1 MNVQRTKKRI
11 TKLLAMLLAFFMV
24 LSFALPNNAETSFAD
39 ANDADEASLFS
50 LLNNGKINDGE
61 TSGGVA
67 DDEKVKDGEA
77 LFGEG
82 LTRTQ
87 ILEEG
92 GVIQNSVPNALSATN
107 LTQQAA
113 GTYITVK
120 DQYGR
125 AVDNI
130 YFTITR
136 TYDGI
141 NYRAKAVSGS
151 LYIFN
156 SATNQYERKSV
167 EAAGFYEN
175 YFHQITVSA
184 TEGDAA
190 NYTLNS
196 NTILTKF
203 YIQNGKAILDSGSFA
218 ITLQSKA
225 QPPTPAG
232 TRMTAKD
239 TKGNPAPGIAF
250 LLYKEGE
257 PNIQANLLSD
267 SNGAL
272 AYRANANVF
281 DPKSM
286 PVGTYNVKVT
296 PQSSSDMAKATYVM
310 DSTKIYATF
319 TVTDDGAGNKT
330 VAFTPEN
337 SQNLVFPLLA
347 DLPQGEAKLTVNKK
361 DEKGDPLSGVT
372 FQLQG
377 PVDSAAPGTRTSN
390 PTGAN
395 GKTTFTNLAYGEY
408 LLTELS
414 APDGYVVSKQVIHVM
429 LGKDADTPIV
439 GGTDVTSRLTLDSVT
454 WNPPHVEGGVN
465 TIYPNQAESLS
476 VDAVIQVSKTARLA
490 PGDFFTIQLSDNVDT
505 YGLVQSKE
513 QGLDIFAHGGK
524 LAEGKF
530 DLATRTITY
539 TFTNLVKTFT
549 ANQIKLHTVL
559 FIDKVKV
566 PQEAGASSPIQLS
579 YGLGQ
584 TAPSTSS
591 FQVFYR
597 PYYYPQG
604 TNGSNIGTMYSI
616 YNPDKKTATTYI
628 YVNPL
633 TNKLK
638 KGKLEI
644 SGKGSVLINA
654 LTDVKVYDG
663 GSGSTDT
670 MVPSWGV
677 VPANLTEVN
686 DLSPVID
693 GNANKVTIDFGDRL
707 DTGSQAYIVKVT
719 TGYDPSSTEDLGMV
733 AKLYGYF
740 NGYWSRYYNYSYYD
754 YDWAAAQT
762 YMKFYEHEGTATGV
776 GFDAEVTVSNPK
788 NSIEWTKV
796 NASGLPLEG
805 AEFRLVRVQEGSEQ
819 TVIDKLVSNRD
830 GRLSASG
837 LAPGSYKLY
846 ETKAPE
852 GYEIPKDDTGKDK
865 PLATFT
871 VNEKGEI
878 QKPDPADGK
887 IVNGRREGR
896 FSVYKTDNAVNEAE
910 RKPLKD
916 TEFTLTPLK
925 EDPAHAG
932 SWIVDDAKNPITK
945 TTDADGNLTF
955 SGLAIGKYQLKETK
969 PSPGY
974 VLRDTTW
981 TVEVKE
987 EVVDEAHPDIIRVV
1001 TTVTE
1006 DASPSLARSS
1016 ASVSFG
1022 ADSTSFGRELIPTS
1036 TQDAYLAP
1044 LLNQT
1049 MDRLQKAQALL
1060 SPDTQE
1066 EEPSLSGSMLYSADA
1081 SLRSAGA
1088 PLRSLGAGKYQYY
1101 NPEVVNATKW
1111 PANVQEMDVD
1121 GDGQADYKITQTM
1134 EPDGTT
1140 PGQYKVSVKVEKMPE
1155 TLELVVL
1162 MDNCA
1167 AFNQIDGTKTD
1178 RFQWAGM
1185 TSGQIQNY
1193 PTADDW
1199 LDYYFR
1205 GVRNSSNPA
1214 IREGRITSLLKTIQ
1228 QSYPNA
1234 KVTLLGAGGAPSTV
1248 QYWTT
1253 TPYTSLPIADAINA
1267 NHALKASGVYNSNE
1281 TPPKWEFTGGWGR
1294 AGLKNA
1300 MQQAY
1305 NTLNSSTAQ
1314 KKAFF
1319 HLQGVPTFG
1328 INIFTAPLLPFW
1340 DEGTTN
1346 DARRTFAKIQNI
1358 ARVSWLVELDPSA
1371 VDDYFFEPSEY
1382 LANGLPDPNQ
1392 VHFLQNASRYWP
1404 NKDQYW
1410 TQVDAAAMEGAYDKE
1425 MPAIAQEITNGAS
1438 SDAKLNLQIQL
1449 ADNVLWRDPV
1459 GDTSM
1464 TTAGVSYNAATGSLT
1479 KTDFTMTSDKPLT
1492 FNYYIKANSQASG
1505 AKLNVFENINQAK
1518 TSGLQVNTTKPDG
1531 TVESTTSAI
1540 PIPQLRIPGW
1550 ETTVKKY
1557 WYGNSD
1563 ADNASFQTF
1572 PETGATTPTVPTL
1585 PLDPA
1590 KRKASQVLIYS
1601 DTVYS
1606 DDPETKIGLGQK
1618 LKSPYESLT
1627 FAQALPYYD
1636 NNGMPINYQA
1646 TEYHDPIFHTKM
1658 NLVKNDATLKQTFYI
1673 GAQMDPVVVKMDIR
1687 VTKQWGSGT
1696 TEADKVLVTAKL
1708 LAFRKN
1714 ADGSETP
1721 LTGAEMEA
1729 LIGAGKP
1736 TTLPLDANGNWTGA
1750 FRDLP
1755 TSEVVNGQATEI
1767 VYRVKEVPL
1776 PGFDVSYLYDFQEVT
1791 QSDGTTKPT
1800 HYVTVV
1806 NQKHTLVSVT
1816 NAPNE
1821 VDFYKVDGSGKAL
1834 AGATF
1839 TLQKETETPGTWAG
1853 VEDYVNIM
1861 TTQVTENGVQREKL
1875 HFEKLD
1881 PGNYRLNETTVPS
1894 GYKEPT
1900 NPVATFT
1907 VSAKTGKVENVQALS
1922 ASGSLAAGTS
1932 GAAIYNVSKD
1942 RPPIDFYLNK
1952 LGGVQGE
1959 PLHRLT
1965 SGTLVMKLEKMD
1977 DANKSMTVPFDLS
1990 QDYED
1995 ISNTGTRGLKITIP
2009 ADWPAG
2015 DYVLTE
2021 VTAPAGYQKMAGT
2034 ITLRYTVPEDLS
2046 STTGRTLA
2054 VVDAGGNAQ
2063 TPYLFEEMQID
2074 GVWTPTYAT
2083 GYAPL
2088 DIENYVFVLPSTAG
2102 PGTFF
2107 FTLAGTFLL
2116 GLAMSLRGA
2125 SSKPR
2130 PQMKRR

>member
-1 MNVQRTKKRI
+1 MNEQRSKKRI
-11 TKLLAMLLAFFMV
+11 TKLLAMLLALFMV
-24 LSFALPNNAETSFAD
+24 LAFALPNNPEISFAD
-39 ANDADEASLFS
+39 SNDADEA
-50 LLNNGKINDGE
+50 LLESFWKGGKTNAGE
-61 TSGGVA
+61 TRIGVT
-67 DDEKVKDGEA
+67 DEEKANDGEA
-77 LFGEG
+77 LFGEE

-92 GVIQNSVPNALSATN
+92 GVKQNSAPNALSAPN
-107 LTQQAA
+107 LMQQAA

-120 DQYGR
+120 DQYGN

-130 YFTITR
+130 YFTIYN
-136 TYDGI
+136 TYDQITYYG
-141 NYRAKAVSGS
+141 KAVQGV
-151 LYIFN
+151 LYLYSSN
-156 SATNQYERKSV
+156 NK
-167 EAAGFYEN
+167 YEN
-175 YFHQITVSA
+175 LSLEAFGFNENRYHQITVIA
-184 TEGDAA
+184 TSGDAA

-225 QPPTPAG
+225 QPPAPAG
-232 TRMTAKD
+232 TTMTAKD
-239 TKGNPAPGIAF
+239 TKGKPAPGIAF

-267 SNGAL
+267 HNGAL
-272 AYRANANVF
+272 TYTANANVF
-281 DPKSM
+281 DARTLAA
-286 PVGTYNVKVT
+286 GTYTVKVT
-296 PQSSSDMAKATYVM
+296 PQSSSDTAKATYVM
-310 DSTKIYATF
+310 DATKIYATF
-319 TVTDDGAGNKT
+319 IVTDDGAGNKT
-330 VAFTPEN
+330 VAFSPAS
-337 SQNLVFPLLA
+337 SQNLVFPLIA
-347 DLPQGEAKLTVNKK
+347 DLPKGEAKLTINKT

-377 PVDSAAPGTRTSN
+377 PVDSATAGTRTSS
-390 PTGAN
+390 PTGDD

-439 GGTDVTSRLTLDSVT
+439 GGTDVTDRLTLDSVT

-476 VDAVIQVSKTARLA
+476 VDAVIQVSKMARLA

-513 QGLDIFAHGGK
+513 QGLDIFANGGK

-530 DLATRTITY
+530 DPTTRTITY

-566 PQEAGASSPIQLS
+566 PQEMKSPSTVTLS
-579 YGLGQ
+579 YGLRQ
-584 TAPSTSS
+584 KTPSTSS

-597 PYYYPQG
+597 PYYYPQQTG
-604 TNGSNIGTMYSI
+604 GSNIGTMYSI

-633 TNKLK
+633 TNQLK

-644 SGKGSVLINA
+644 SGKGSVLMNA

-663 GSGSTDT
+663 GSGSTNT

-677 VPANLTEVN
+677 VPANLTEVTDP

-762 YMKFYEHEGTATGV
+762 YMKFYEHEGTATGI

-796 NASGLPLEG
+796 NESGLPLEG
-805 AEFRLVRVQEGSEQ
+805 AEFRLVRVQNGSEQ

-846 ETKAPE
+846 ETKAPD

-878 QKPDPADGK
+878 QNPDPADDK
-887 IVNGRREGR
+887 IVNGRLEGR
-896 FSVYKTDNAVNEAE
+896 FSVHKTDNAENEAD
-910 RKPLKD
+910 RQPLKD

-925 EDPAHAG
+925 EDPEHAG
-932 SWIVDDAKNPITK
+932 SWIVDDTKSPITK
-945 TTDADGNLTF
+945 TTDAEGNLTF

-987 EVVDEAHPDIIRVV
+987 EVVDEAHPEIKRVV
-1001 TTVTE
+1001 TTVIE
-1006 DASPSLARSS
+1006 DASPSLARSAAFGS
-1016 ASVSFG
+1016 ASV
-1022 ADSTSFGRELIPTS
+1022 SFGRELIPTS
-1036 TQDAYLAP
+1036 TKDAYLAP
-1044 LLNQT
+1044 LLDHT
-1049 MDRLQKAQALL
+1049 MQRLQKAQALL
-1060 SPDTQE
+1060 SFDAQE
-1066 EEPSLSGSMLYSADA
+1066 EASSFADGMLYSADA
-1081 SLRSAGA
+1081 PLRSVGA
-1088 PLRSLGAGKYQYY
+1088 PLRSAGDPLRSAGAGKYQYY
-1101 NPEVVNATKW
+1101 NPVEVNGTKW

-1121 GDGQADYKITQTM
+1121 GDGIADYKITQTM

-1140 PGQYKVSVKVEKMPE
+1140 PGQYKVNVKVEKMPE

-1162 MDNCA
+1162 MDNCS
-1167 AFNQIDGTKTD
+1167 AFAQINGLTFRAGDKIDRAQWGGIVGGTLEP
-1178 RFQWAGM
+1178 
-1185 TSGQIQNY
+1185 N
-1193 PTADDW
+1193 PTMYEW
-1199 LDYYFR
+1199 VDYYFR
-1205 GVRNSSNPA
+1205 GVKDNYNNVTQ
-1214 IREGRITSLLKTIQ
+1214 EGRVTQLLQLIEKK
-1228 QSYPNA
+1228 YPNA
-1234 KVTLLGAGGAPSTV
+1234 KVTLLGAGGRDLNER
-1248 QYWTT
+1248 YRLN
-1253 TPYTSLPIADAINA
+1253 TPYISQPIGKAIQFNKGI
-1267 NHALKASGVYNSNE
+1267 NPTVENNRNDPQP
-1281 TPPKWEFTGGWGR
+1281 TWDFTGFYGR
-1294 AGLKNA
+1294 AGLKEA
-1300 MQQAY
+1300 MSQAY
-1305 NTLNSSTAQ
+1305 QTLSQSGA
-1314 KKAFF
+1314 KKKSFF
-1319 HLQGVPTFG
+1319 YLQGFP
-1328 INIFTAPLLPFW
+1328 NIMTYTWWKEAKQ
-1340 DEGTTN
+1340 D
-1346 DARRTFAKIQNI
+1346 FANI
-1358 ARVSWLVELDPSA
+1358 KDIAQVNWLVELDPSA
-1371 VDDYFFEPSEY
+1371 YDNTFLTPGEY
-1382 LANGLPDPNQ
+1382 RANGLPDPSQ
-1392 VHFLQNASRYWP
+1392 VHILQNTLRYWTD
-1404 NKDQYW
+1404 KDQYW
-1410 TQVDAAAMEGAYDKE
+1410 NQVNKAAMESAYNQAIS
-1425 MPAIAQEITNGAS
+1425 AIAQDITNGAS
-1438 SDAKLNLQIQL
+1438 SDTKLNLQIQL
-1449 ADNVLWRDPV
+1449 ADNVLWRTAPSVDA
-1459 GDTSM
+1459 SM
-1464 TTAGVSYNAATGSLT
+1464 TTAGVSYDATTGSLT
-1479 KTDFTMTSDKPLT
+1479 KSDFTMTSDKPLT

-1505 AKLNVFENINQAK
+1505 AKLNVFENINRAK

-1550 ETTVKKY
+1550 ETTVTKY

-1572 PETGATTPTVPTL
+1572 PEAGETPPTA
-1585 PLDPA
+1585 PTSSLDTA

-1601 DTVYS
+1601 NTVYS

-1618 LKSPYESLT
+1618 LKSPYESLAFT
-1627 FAQALPYYD
+1627 EALPYYD
-1636 NNGMPINYQA
+1636 NDGMPIHYQA

-1658 NLVKNDATLKQTFYI
+1658 NLVKNDTTLKQTFHI
-1673 GAQMDPVVVKMDIR
+1673 GAQMDPVVVKMDIF
-1687 VTKQWGSGT
+1687 VTNQWGSGT
-1696 TEADKVLVTAKL
+1696 KPEDQVPVTAKL

-1714 ADGSETP
+1714 TDGSETP
-1721 LTGAEMEA
+1721 LTDAELEA
-1729 LIGAGKP
+1729 LLGAGKP
-1736 TTLPLDANGNWTGA
+1736 TSITLDANGNWTGA
-1750 FRDLP
+1750 FQDLP
-1755 TSEVVNGQATEI
+1755 TSQVVNGEATEI

-1791 QSDGTTKPT
+1791 QLDGTTKPT
-1800 HYVTVV
+1800 HYVTIV

-1816 NAPNE
+1816 NVPNE

-1839 TLQKETETPGTWAG
+1839 TLQKETETPGTWTD
-1853 VEDYVNIM
+1853 VEDYVNI
-1861 TTQVTENGVQREKL
+1861 TTAQVTENGVQRAKL

-1881 PGNYRLNETTVPS
+1881 QGNYRLNETTVPA

-1907 VSAKTGKVENVQALS
+1907 VSETTGKVENIQALN

-1942 RPPIDFYLNK
+1942 RSPIDFYLNK

-1959 PLHRLT
+1959 TLHRLS
-1965 SGTLVMKLEKMD
+1965 SGTLVMKLEKTD
-1977 DANKSMTVPFDLS
+1977 DENKSMTVTFDLS
-1990 QDYED
+1990 QDYKD

-2015 DYVLTE
+2015 DYALTE
-2021 VTAPAGYQKMAGT
+2021 VTAPAGYQKMGDT

-2054 VVDAGGNAQ
+2054 VVDAQGNVQ
-2063 TPYLFEEMQID
+2063 SPYLFEETQID

-2088 DIENYVFVLPSTAG
+2088 AIENYVFVLPSTAG

-2107 FTLAGTFLL
+2107 FTLVGAFLL

-2130 PQMKRR
+2130 PRRRG

>member
-1 MNVQRTKKRI
+1 MNVQRRKKRI

-24 LSFALPNNAETSFAD
+24 LAFALPNQSGTSFAD
-39 ANDADEASLFS
+39 SNDADEASLFS
-50 LLNNGKINDGE
+50 LLQDGKINDGE
-61 TSGGVA
+61 PSGVPGAPGAPVA
-67 DDEKVKDGEA
+67 A
-77 LFGEG
+77 
-82 LTRTQ
+82 
-87 ILEEG
+87 
-92 GVIQNSVPNALSATN
+92 
-107 LTQQAA
+107 QQTT
-113 GTYITVK
+113 GTYMTVK
-120 DQYGR
+120 DQYGNP
-125 AVDNI
+125 VDNV
-130 YFTITR
+130 YFNIDN
-136 TYDGI
+136 TYNGI
-141 NYRAKAVSGS
+141 HYFGKAVNGA
-151 LYIFN
+151 LYIYN
-156 SATNQYERKSV
+156 SATRQYEQSSL
-167 EAAGFYEN
+167 EAAGFMESRY
-175 YFHQITVSA
+175 HQITVN
-184 TEGDAA
+184 TTVGDTT
-190 NYTLNS
+190 NYNVAP
-196 NTILTKF
+196 NTVLAQF
-203 YIQNGKAILDSGSFA
+203 YIQRGVVKFNQGSA
-218 ITLQSKA
+218 NLVLQRKEK
-225 QPPTPAG
+225 PPAPAG
-232 TRMTAKD
+232 ITMTAKD
-239 TKGNPAPGIAF
+239 TNGNPAQGIAF
-250 LLYKEGE
+250 LLYKDGE

-267 SNGAL
+267 HNGAL
-272 AYRANANVF
+272 AYTANSKVF
-281 DPKSM
+281 DPKTLAA
-286 PVGTYNVKVT
+286 GTYTVKVT
-296 PQSSSDMAKATYVM
+296 PQSSSDTAKATYVM
-310 DSTKIYATF
+310 DATKIYATF

-330 VAFTPEN
+330 VAFTPAN
-337 SQNLVFPLLA
+337 SRNLIFPLIA
-347 DLPQGEAKLTVNKK
+347 DLPKGEAKLTVNKT

-377 PVDSAAPGTRTSN
+377 PVDSAAAGTRTSS
-390 PTGAN
+390 PTGAD

-408 LLTELS
+408 RLTELS

-439 GGTDVTSRLTLDSVT
+439 GGTDVTSRLKLDSVT
-454 WNPPHVEGGVN
+454 WNPPHVENGVN

-476 VDAVIQVSKTARLA
+476 VDAVIQVPATTHLA

-513 QGLDIFAHGGK
+513 QGLDIFANGGK

-530 DLATRTITY
+530 DPTTRTITY

-584 TAPSTSS
+584 TTPSTSS
-591 FQVFYR
+591 FQVLYR
-597 PYYYPQG
+597 PYYYPQQTG
-604 TNGSNIGTMYSI
+604 GSNIGTMYSI

-663 GSGSTDT
+663 GSGSKNT

-677 VPANLTEVN
+677 VPANLTEVT

-796 NASGLPLEG
+796 NESGLPLEG

-837 LAPGSYKLY
+837 LAPGSYTLY

-878 QKPDPADGK
+878 QNPDPADGK
-887 IVNGRREGR
+887 IVNGRLEGR
-896 FSVYKTDNAVNEAE
+896 FSVHKTDNAVNEAD

-925 EDPAHAG
+925 EDPEHPG
-932 SWIVDDAKNPITK
+932 SWIVDDTKSPITK
-945 TTDADGNLTF
+945 TTDAEGNLTF

-981 TVEVKE
+981 TVEVKKE
-987 EVVDEAHPDIIRVV
+987 PVVATKPGIERVV

-1006 DASPSLARSS
+1006 DASPSLAQST

-1022 ADSTSFGRELIPTS
+1022 RSLVPTS
-1036 TQDAYLAP
+1036 TKDTYLAP
-1044 LLNQT
+1044 LLDHT
-1049 MDRLQKAQALL
+1049 MQRLQKAQALL
-1060 SPDTQE
+1060 SSDMQE
-1066 EEPSLSGSMLYSADA
+1066 EASSFADGMLYSADA
-1081 SLRSAGA
+1081 PLRSVGA
-1088 PLRSLGAGKYQYY
+1088 PLRSAGAGKYQYY
-1101 NPEVVNATKW
+1101 NPEEVDRTKW

-1121 GDGQADYKITQTM
+1121 GDGQADYKITQIM

-1140 PGQYKVSVKVEKMPE
+1140 PGQYKVNVKVEKMPE

-1162 MDNCA
+1162 MDNCS
-1167 AFNQIDGTKTD
+1167 AFAQKSGLGYKAGDKIDRAQWGGIVGGTL
-1178 RFQWAGM
+1178 QP
-1185 TSGQIQNY
+1185 N
-1193 PTADDW
+1193 PTMYEW
-1199 LDYYFR
+1199 VDYYFR
-1205 GVRNSSNPA
+1205 GVKDNYNNVTQ
-1214 IREGRITSLLKTIQ
+1214 EGRVTQLLQLIEQK
-1228 QSYPNA
+1228 YPNA
-1234 KVTLLGAGGAPSTV
+1234 KVTLLGAGGRNLNEKYRFNKPYISQPIGKAIQFNKGINPTV
-1248 QYWTT
+1248 ENNRNDPQPTW
-1253 TPYTSLPIADAINA
+1253 D
-1267 NHALKASGVYNSNE
+1267 
-1281 TPPKWEFTGGWGR
+1281 FTGFYGR
-1294 AGLKNA
+1294 AGLQEA
-1300 MQQAY
+1300 MNQAY
-1305 NTLNSSTAQ
+1305 KTLSQSGA
-1314 KKAFF
+1314 KKKSFF
-1319 HLQGVPTFG
+1319 YLQGFP
-1328 INIFTAPLLPFW
+1328 NIMTYTWWW
-1340 DEGTTN
+1340 D
-1346 DARRTFAKIQNI
+1346 DAKQDFANI
-1358 ARVSWLVELDPSA
+1358 KNVAKVSWLVELDPSA
-1371 VDDYFFEPSEY
+1371 YDNVFLTPGEY
-1382 LANGLPDPNQ
+1382 RANGLPDPSQ
-1392 VHFLQNASRYWP
+1392 VHILQNTLRKWP
-1404 NKDQYW
+1404 DKDQYW
-1410 TQVDAAAMEGAYDKE
+1410 NQVDKAAMESAYDQAIS
-1425 MPAIAQEITNGAS
+1425 AIAQEITNDVS
-1438 SDAKLNLQIQL
+1438 SDTKLNLQIQL
-1449 ADNVLWRDPV
+1449 ADNVLWRTAPS
-1459 GDTSM
+1459 GDASM
-1464 TTAGVSYNAATGSLT
+1464 MTAGVSYDAATGSLT
-1479 KTDFTMTSDKPLT
+1479 KSDFTMTSNEPLT
-1492 FNYYIKANSQASG
+1492 FNYYIKANSQASV

-1550 ETTVKKY
+1550 ETTVTKY

-1572 PETGATTPTVPTL
+1572 PETGATPPTAPTS
-1585 PLDPA
+1585 PLDTA

-1601 DTVYS
+1601 NTVYS

-1618 LKSPYESLT
+1618 LKSPYASLR
-1627 FAQALPYYD
+1627 FARALPYYD
-1636 NNGMPINYQA
+1636 NNGMPIHYQA

-1673 GAQMDPVVVKMDIR
+1673 GAQMDPVVVKMDIF
-1687 VTKQWGSGT
+1687 VTNQWGSGT
-1696 TEADKVLVTAKL
+1696 TDADKVPVTAKL

-1714 ADGSETP
+1714 TDGSETP
-1721 LTGAEMEA
+1721 LTDAKMKA
-1729 LIGAGKP
+1729 LLGAGKP
-1736 TTLPLDANGNWTGA
+1736 TTLTLDAKGRWTGNFA
-1750 FRDLP
+1750 DLP
-1755 TSEVVNGQATEI
+1755 TSEIVNGQATEI

-1776 PGFDVSYLYDFQEVT
+1776 PGFDVSYLYDSQEVK

-1800 HYVTVV
+1800 HYVTIV

-1821 VDFYKVDGSGKAL
+1821 VDFYKVDGSGQAL
-1834 AGATF
+1834 AGAKF
-1839 TLQKETETPGTWAG
+1839 TLQKETETPGTWAD
-1853 VEDYVNIM
+1853 VAKHMDIATE
-1861 TTQVTENGVQREKL
+1861 QVTENGVEREKL
-1875 HFEKLD
+1875 HFEKLN
-1881 PGNYRLNETTVPS
+1881 PGKYRLNETTVPA

-1907 VSAKTGKVENVQALS
+1907 ISETTGKVENIQALN
-1922 ASGSLAAGTS
+1922 ASGSLVAGPS

-1942 RPPIDFYLNK
+1942 RPPIDFYINK

-1959 PLHRLT
+1959 SLSQLT
-1965 SGTLVMKLEKMD
+1965 SGTLVMKLQKID
-1977 DANKSMTVPFDLS
+1977 DENKSMTVTFDLS
-1990 QDYED
+1990 QDYRD

-2015 DYVLTE
+2015 DYVLSE

-2034 ITLRYTVPEDLS
+2034 IRLRYTVPEDLS
-2046 STTGRTLA
+2046 STTGRTLG
-2054 VVDAGGNAQ
+2054 VVDAQGNVQ
-2063 TPYLFEEMQID
+2063 SPYLFEEKQID
-2074 GVWTPTYAT
+2074 GVWTPTYAA

-2088 DIENYVFVLPSTAG
+2088 AIENYVFVLPTTAG

-2107 FTLAGTFLL
+2107 FTLAGAFLL
-2116 GLAMSLRGA
+2116 GLAMSLRGV

-2130 PQMKRR
+2130 PRRRG

>member
-1 MNVQRTKKRI
+1 MNEQRTKKRI

-24 LSFALPNNAETSFAD
+24 LAFALPNQSGTSFAD
-39 ANDADEASLFS
+39 SNVADQASLFS
-50 LLNNGKINDGE
+50 LLNNGKMNDGE
-61 TSGGVA
+61 PSDVPGAPGAPVA
-67 DDEKVKDGEA
+67 A
-77 LFGEG
+77 
-82 LTRTQ
+82 
-87 ILEEG
+87 
-92 GVIQNSVPNALSATN
+92 
-107 LTQQAA
+107 QQAA

-120 DQYGR
+120 DQYGNP
-125 AVDNI
+125 VDNV

-136 TYDGI
+136 TYDGK
-141 NYRAKAVSGS
+141 NYRAKAVNGS
-151 LYIFN
+151 LYILN
-156 SATNQYERKSV
+156 SATNQYERKSL

-175 YFHQITVSA
+175 YIHQITVSA

-190 NYTLNS
+190 NYTLDS
-196 NTILTKF
+196 SAVLTKF
-203 YIQNGKAILDSGSFA
+203 YIQNGKVILDSGSFA
-218 ITLQSKA
+218 ITLKSKA
-225 QPPTPAG
+225 QPPAPAG
-232 TRMTAKD
+232 TTMTAKD

-267 SNGAL
+267 RNGAL
-272 AYRANANVF
+272 AYKANSKVF
-281 DPKSM
+281 DPKTLAA
-286 PVGTYNVKVT
+286 GTYTVKVT
-296 PQSSSDMAKATYVM
+296 PQSSSDTAKATYVM
-310 DSTKIYATF
+310 DATKIYATF

-330 VAFTPEN
+330 VAFMPAN
-337 SQNLVFPLLA
+337 SQNLIFPLIA
-347 DLPQGEAKLTVNKK
+347 DLPKGEATLTVNKK
-361 DEKGDPLSGVT
+361 NEKGDPLSGVT
-372 FQLQG
+372 FQLHG
-377 PVDSAAPGTRTSN
+377 PVDSAAAGTRTSG
-390 PTGAN
+390 PTGVD
-395 GKTTFTNLAYGEY
+395 GKTTFENLAYGEY

-439 GGTDVTSRLTLDSVT
+439 GGTDVTRGLLLKPVT
-454 WNPPHVEGGVN
+454 WNPPHVENGVN

-476 VDAVIQVSKTARLA
+476 VDAVIQVPAATHLA

-513 QGLDIFAHGGK
+513 QGLDIFADGGK

-530 DLATRTITY
+530 DPTTRTITY

-566 PQEAGASSPIQLS
+566 PQEAKSPSTITLS

-584 TAPSTSS
+584 TTPSTSS
-591 FQVFYR
+591 FQVLYR
-597 PYYYPQG
+597 PYYYPQQ
-604 TNGSNIGTMYSI
+604 TVGSNIGTMYSI

-633 TNKLK
+633 TNQLK

-677 VPANLTEVN
+677 VPTNLTEVN

-740 NGYWSRYYNYSYYD
+740 NGYWSQYYNYSYYD

-776 GFDAEVTVSNPK
+776 GFDAKVTVSNPK

-796 NASGLPLEG
+796 NESGMPLEG
-805 AEFRLVRVQEGSEQ
+805 AEFRLVRVQNGSGQDGSEQ

-846 ETKAPE
+846 ETKAPD

-871 VNEKGEI
+871 VNKKGEI
-878 QKPDPADGK
+878 QNPDPADGK
-887 IVNGRREGR
+887 IVNGRMEGR
-896 FSVYKTDNAVNEAE
+896 FSVHKTDNAENEAD

-925 EDPAHAG
+925 EDPAHPG
-932 SWIVDDAKNPITK
+932 SWIVDDAKSPITK
-945 TTDADGNLTF
+945 TTDAEGNLTF
-955 SGLAIGKYQLKETK
+955 SALPIGKYQLKETK

-981 TVEVKE
+981 TVEVKK
-987 EVVDEAHPDIIRVV
+987 EVVDEAHPEIERVV

-1006 DASPSLARSS
+1006 DDSPSLARSA

-1022 ADSTSFGRELIPTS
+1022 RSLVPTS
-1036 TQDAYLAP
+1036 TKDAFLAP
-1044 LLNQT
+1044 LLDHT
-1049 MDRLQKAQALL
+1049 MQRLQKAQALL
-1060 SPDTQE
+1060 SSDAQE
-1066 EEPSLSGSMLYSADA
+1066 EASSFADGMLY
-1081 SLRSAGA
+1081 SAGA
-1088 PLRSLGAGKYQYY
+1088 PLRSAGAGKYQYY
-1101 NPEVVNATKW
+1101 NPVEVNGTKW
-1111 PANVQEMDVD
+1111 PVNVQEMDVD
-1121 GDGQADYKITQTM
+1121 GDGAVDYKITQTM

-1140 PGQYKVSVKVEKMPE
+1140 PGQYKVNVKVEKMPE

-1162 MDNCA
+1162 MDNCS
-1167 AFNQIDGTKTD
+1167 AFSQLTGNKIDRAQWGGIVVGTLEP
-1178 RFQWAGM
+1178 
-1185 TSGQIQNY
+1185 N
-1193 PTADDW
+1193 PTMYEW
-1199 LDYYFR
+1199 VDYYFR
-1205 GVRNSSNPA
+1205 GVKDNYNNVTQ
-1214 IREGRITSLLKTIQ
+1214 EGRVTQLLQLIEKK
-1228 QSYPNA
+1228 YPNA
-1234 KVTLLGAGGAPSTV
+1234 KVTLLGAGGRDLKEKYRFNKPYISQPIGKAIQFNKGIHPTV
-1248 QYWTT
+1248 EKNRNDPQPTW
-1253 TPYTSLPIADAINA
+1253 D
-1267 NHALKASGVYNSNE
+1267 
-1281 TPPKWEFTGGWGR
+1281 FTGFYGR
-1294 AGLKNA
+1294 AGLQEA
-1300 MQQAY
+1300 MNQAY
-1305 NTLNSSTAQ
+1305 KTLSQSGA
-1314 KKAFF
+1314 KKKSFF
-1319 HLQGVPTFG
+1319 YLQGFP
-1328 INIFTAPLLPFW
+1328 NIMTYTWWW
-1340 DEGTTN
+1340 DEAKQ
-1346 DARRTFAKIQNI
+1346 DFANI
-1358 ARVSWLVELDPSA
+1358 KNVAQVSWLVELDPSA
-1371 VDDYFFEPSEY
+1371 YDDTFLEPGEY
-1382 LANGLPDPNQ
+1382 RTNGLPDRRQ
-1392 VHFLQNASRYWP
+1392 VHILQNAKQYWLD
-1404 NKDQYW
+1404 KDQYW
-1410 TQVDAAAMEGAYDKE
+1410 NQVNKAAMESEYNKAIS
-1425 MPAIAQEITNGAS
+1425 AIAGEITNGAS
-1438 SDAKLNLQIQL
+1438 SNAKLNLQIQL
-1449 ADNVLWRDPV
+1449 ADNVLWRTAPS
-1459 GDTSM
+1459 GDASM
-1464 TTAGVSYNAATGSLT
+1464 TTAGVSYDAAMGMVS
-1479 KTDFTMTSDKPLT
+1479 KSNFTMTSGKPLE
-1492 FNYYIKANSQASG
+1492 FSYYIKANSQASG

-1531 TVESTTSAI
+1531 TVESKTSAI

-1550 ETTVKKY
+1550 ETTVTKY
-1557 WYGNSD
+1557 WYGNSVD
-1563 ADNASFQTF
+1563 DNASFETF
-1572 PETGATTPTVPTL
+1572 PETGATPPTAPTS
-1585 PLDPA
+1585 PLDTA

-1601 DTVYS
+1601 NTAYS

-1618 LKSPYESLT
+1618 LKSPYASLR
-1627 FAQALPYYD
+1627 FARALPYYD
-1636 NNGMPINYQA
+1636 NTGTPINYQA

-1673 GAQMDPVVVKMDIR
+1673 GAQMDPVVVKTDIQ

-1696 TEADKVLVTAKL
+1696 KPEDQVPVTAKL

-1714 ADGSETP
+1714 AEGSETP
-1721 LTGAEMEA
+1721 LTDAELKDLLGAEN
-1729 LIGAGKP
+1729 P
-1736 TTLPLDANGNWTGA
+1736 TSITLDANGKWTGA
-1750 FRDLP
+1750 FTDLP
-1755 TSEVVNGQATEI
+1755 TSQVVKGEATEI

-1776 PGFDVSYLYDFQEVT
+1776 PGFDVSYLYDFQEVK
-1791 QSDGTTKPT
+1791 SDGTTKPT
-1800 HYVTVV
+1800 HYVTIV

-1834 AGATF
+1834 AGARF
-1839 TLQKETETPGTWAG
+1839 TLQKETETPGKWADVAGYVDITTVKVTANG
-1853 VEDYVNIM
+1853 VE
-1861 TTQVTENGVQREKL
+1861 RAKL

-1881 PGNYRLNETTVPS
+1881 PGNYRLNETTVPT

-1907 VSAKTGKVENVQALS
+1907 VSETTGKVEKVKALN
-1922 ASGSLAAGTS
+1922 ASGVLADGTS
-1932 GAAIYNVSKD
+1932 GVDIYNVSKD
-1942 RPPIDFYLNK
+1942 RPPVDFYLDK

-1959 PLHRLT
+1959 KLHRLT
-1965 SGTLVMKLEKMD
+1965 SGTLVMKLEKTG
-1977 DANKSMTVPFDLS
+1977 DASKSRTVTFDLS
-1990 QDYED
+1990 TDYGD
-1995 ISNTGTRGLKITIP
+1995 ISNTGKRGLKIIIP

-2015 DYVLTE
+2015 DYALTE

-2046 STTGRTLA
+2046 STTGRTLG
-2054 VVDAGGNAQ
+2054 VVDDQGNVQ
-2063 TPYLFEEMQID
+2063 SPYLFEEKQID
-2074 GVWTPTYAT
+2074 GVWTPTYAA

-2088 DIENYVFVLPSTAG
+2088 AIENYVFVLPTTAG

-2107 FTLAGTFLL
+2107 FTLAGAFLL
-2116 GLAMSLRGA
+2116 GLAMSLRGV

-2130 PQMKRR
+2130 PRRRG

>member
-1 MNVQRTKKRI
+1 MNEQRSKKRM

-24 LSFALPNNAETSFAD
+24 LSFALPNKSETSFAD
-39 ANDADEASLFS
+39 SNDADEASLFS
-50 LLNNGKINDGE
+50 LLNNGKMNDGE
-61 TSGGVA
+61 PSGVPGAPGAPVA
-67 DDEKVKDGEA
+67 A
-77 LFGEG
+77 
-82 LTRTQ
+82 
-87 ILEEG
+87 
-92 GVIQNSVPNALSATN
+92 
-107 LTQQAA
+107 QQAA

-120 DQYGR
+120 DQYGNP
-125 AVDNI
+125 VDNV
-130 YFTITR
+130 YFNIDN
-136 TYDGI
+136 TYNGI
-141 NYRAKAVSGS
+141 RYFGKAVNGA
-151 LYIFN
+151 LYIYN
-156 SATNQYERKSV
+156 SATRQYEQRSL
-167 EAAGFYEN
+167 ESAGFMESRY
-175 YFHQITVSA
+175 HKITVN
-184 TEGDAA
+184 TNTTVGDTT
-190 NYTLNS
+190 NYNVDP
-196 NTILTKF
+196 NAILAQF
-203 YIQNGKAILDSGSFA
+203 YIQGGVVMFSQGSA
-218 ITLQSKA
+218 NLILQSKA
-225 QPPTPAG
+225 KPPAPVGDA
-232 TRMTAKD
+232 MTAKD
-239 TKGNPAPGIAF
+239 TKGKPAPGIAF

-267 SNGAL
+267 SKGAL
-272 AYRANANVF
+272 TYTANANVF
-281 DPKSM
+281 DARTLAA
-286 PVGTYNVKVT
+286 GTYTVKVT
-296 PQSSSDMAKATYVM
+296 PQSSSDTAKATYVM
-310 DSTKIYATF
+310 DATKIYATF

-330 VAFTPEN
+330 VAFSPAS
-337 SQNLVFPLLA
+337 SQNLVFPLIA
-347 DLPQGEAKLTVNKK
+347 DLPKGEAKLTVNKT

-377 PVDSAAPGTRTSN
+377 PVDSAAAGTRTSG
-390 PTGAN
+390 PTGAD

-439 GGTDVTSRLTLDSVT
+439 GGTDVTKRLTLDSVT
-454 WNPPHVEGGVN
+454 WNPPHVENGVN

-476 VDAVIQVSKTARLA
+476 VDAVIQVPATARLA

-513 QGLDIFAHGGK
+513 QGLDIFADGGK

-530 DLATRTITY
+530 DPTTRTITY

-566 PQEAGASSPIQLS
+566 PQEAKSPSTVTLS
-579 YGLGQ
+579 YGLRQ
-584 TAPSTSS
+584 TTPSTSS

-597 PYYYPQG
+597 PYYYPQQTG
-604 TNGSNIGTMYSI
+604 GSNIGTMYSI

-677 VPANLTEVN
+677 VPTNLTEVN

-762 YMKFYEHEGTATGV
+762 YMKFYEHEGTATGI

-830 GRLSASG
+830 GRLSVSG

-871 VNEKGEI
+871 VNDKGEI
-878 QKPDPADGK
+878 QNPDPADGK
-887 IVNGRREGR
+887 IVNGRLEGR
-896 FSVYKTDNAVNEAE
+896 FSVHKTDNAENEAD

-925 EDPAHAG
+925 EDAG
-932 SWIVDDAKNPITK
+932 SWIVDTDKSPITK
-945 TTDADGNLTF
+945 TTDAEGNLTF
-955 SGLAIGKYQLKETK
+955 SALAIGKYQLKETK

-987 EVVDEAHPDIIRVV
+987 EVVDEAHPEIKRVV

-1006 DASPSLARSS
+1006 DASPSLARSAAFGS

-1022 ADSTSFGRELIPTS
+1022 RELVPTS
-1036 TQDAYLAP
+1036 TKDTYLAP
-1044 LLNQT
+1044 LLDHT
-1049 MDRLQKAQALL
+1049 MQRLQKAQDLL
-1060 SPDTQE
+1060 SSDAQE
-1066 EEPSLSGSMLYSADA
+1066 ETSSFADGMLYSADA
-1081 SLRSAGA
+1081 PLRSVGA
-1088 PLRSLGAGKYQYY
+1088 PLRSAGDPLRSAGAGKYQYY
-1101 NPEVVNATKW
+1101 NPVEVNGTKW

-1140 PGQYKVSVKVEKMPE
+1140 PGQYKAKVKVEKMPE

-1162 MDNCA
+1162 MDNCS
-1167 AFNQIDGTKTD
+1167 AFAQRNGLTFRAGDKIDRAQWGGIVGGT
-1178 RFQWAGM
+1178 
-1185 TSGQIQNY
+1185 IEPY
-1193 PTADDW
+1193 PTMYDW
-1199 LDYYFR
+1199 VDYYFR
-1205 GVRNSSNPA
+1205 GVKDNYNNVTQ
-1214 IREGRITSLLKTIQ
+1214 EGRVTQLLQLIEKK
-1228 QSYPNA
+1228 YPNA
-1234 KVTLLGAGGAPSTV
+1234 KVTLLGAGGRNLKEPYRFNKPYISQPIGKAIQFNKGMNPTVEDNRNAPQPT
-1248 QYWTT
+1248 W
-1253 TPYTSLPIADAINA
+1253 D
-1267 NHALKASGVYNSNE
+1267 
-1281 TPPKWEFTGGWGR
+1281 FTGFYGR
-1294 AGLKNA
+1294 AGLQEA
-1300 MQQAY
+1300 MNQAY
-1305 NTLNSSTAQ
+1305 QTLNQSDA
-1314 KKAFF
+1314 KKKSFF
-1319 HLQGVPTFG
+1319 YLQGFP
-1328 INIFTAPLLPFW
+1328 NIMTYTWWW
-1340 DEGTTN
+1340 DAAKQ
-1346 DARRTFAKIQNI
+1346 DFANI
-1358 ARVSWLVELDPSA
+1358 KNVAQVNWLVELDPSA
-1371 VDDYFFEPSEY
+1371 YDNTFLTPGEY
-1382 LANGLPDPNQ
+1382 RANGLPDPSQ
-1392 VHFLQNASRYWP
+1392 VHILQNTLRYWTD
-1404 NKDQYW
+1404 KDQYW
-1410 TQVDAAAMEGAYDKE
+1410 NQVDKAAMESAYNQAIS
-1425 MPAIAQEITNGAS
+1425 AIAQEITNDVS
-1438 SDAKLNLQIQL
+1438 SDTKLNLQIQL
-1449 ADNVLWRDPV
+1449 ADNVLWRTAPSVDA
-1459 GDTSM
+1459 SM
-1464 TTAGVSYNAATGSLT
+1464 TTAGVSYDAATGSLT
-1479 KTDFTMTSDKPLT
+1479 KSDFTMTSDKPLT

-1505 AKLNVFENINQAK
+1505 AKLNVFENINRAK

-1550 ETTVKKY
+1550 ETTVTKY

-1572 PETGATTPTVPTL
+1572 PEAGETPPTA
-1585 PLDPA
+1585 PTSSLDTA

-1601 DTVYS
+1601 NTVYS

-1618 LKSPYESLT
+1618 LKSPYESLAFT
-1627 FAQALPYYD
+1627 EALPYYD
-1636 NNGMPINYQA
+1636 NDGKPITYQA

-1658 NLVKNDATLKQTFYI
+1658 NLVKNDTTLKQTFHI
-1673 GAQMDPVVVKMDIR
+1673 GAQMDPVVVKTDIF
-1687 VTKQWGSGT
+1687 VTNQWGSGT
-1696 TEADKVLVTAKL
+1696 KPEDQVPVTAKL

-1714 ADGSETP
+1714 TDGSETP
-1721 LTGAEMEA
+1721 LTDAELET
-1729 LIGAGKP
+1729 LIGEGKP
-1736 TTLPLDANGNWTGA
+1736 TSITLDAKGNWKGA
-1750 FRDLP
+1750 FTDLP
-1755 TSEVVNGQATEI
+1755 TSQVVNGQATEI

-1791 QSDGTTKPT
+1791 QLDGTTKPT
-1800 HYVTVV
+1800 HYVTIV

-1816 NAPNE
+1816 NVPNE
-1821 VDFYKVDGSGKAL
+1821 VDFYKVNGSGKAL

-1839 TLQKETETPGTWAG
+1839 TLQKETETPGTWADVAG
-1853 VEDYVNIM
+1853 YVDIA
-1861 TTQVTENGVQREKL
+1861 TVQVTETGVQREKL

-1881 PGNYRLNETTVPS
+1881 PGNYRLNETTVPT

-1907 VSAKTGKVENVQALS
+1907 VSETTGKVEKVKALN
-1922 ASGSLAAGTS
+1922 ASGVLTDGSS
-1932 GAAIYNVSKD
+1932 GVAIFNVSKD
-1942 RPPIDFYLNK
+1942 RPGVDFYLDK
-1952 LGGVQGE
+1952 RGGVQGE
-1959 PLHRLT
+1959 TLHRLT
-1965 SGTLVMKLEKMD
+1965 SGTLVMKLEKTD
-1977 DANKSMTVPFDLS
+1977 DTSKSMTVTFDLS
-1990 QDYED
+1990 QDYEN

-2015 DYVLTE
+2015 DYVLSE

-2046 STTGRTLA
+2046 STTGRTLG
-2054 VVDAGGNAQ
+2054 VVDAQGNVQ
-2063 TPYLFEEMQID
+2063 TPYLFEETQIG

-2088 DIENYVFVLPSTAG
+2088 AIENYVFVLPSTAG

-2116 GLAMSLRGA
+2116 GLAMSLRIAG
-2125 SSKPR
+2125 SKPR
-2130 PQMKRR
+2130 PRRRRG

>member
-1 MNVQRTKKRI
+1 MNEQRSKKRM

-24 LSFALPNNAETSFAD
+24 LAFALPNNPEISFAD
-39 ANDADEASLFS
+39 SNDADQASLFS
-50 LLNNGKINDGE
+50 LLNNGKMNDGE
-61 TSGGVA
+61 PSDVPGAPGAPVVA
-67 DDEKVKDGEA
+67 
-77 LFGEG
+77 
-82 LTRTQ
+82 
-87 ILEEG
+87 
-92 GVIQNSVPNALSATN
+92 
-107 LTQQAA
+107 QQAA

-120 DQYGR
+120 DQYGNP
-125 AVDNI
+125 VDNV
-130 YFTITR
+130 YFWITR
-136 TYDGI
+136 TSDGV
-141 NYRAKAVSGS
+141 NYKAKAVNGS
-151 LYIFN
+151 LYILN
-156 SATNQYERKSV
+156 SATNQYELKSL
-167 EAAGFYEN
+167 EAAGFYQN
-175 YFHQITVSA
+175 YYHQITVSA
-184 TEGDAA
+184 TDGDAA

-196 NTILTKF
+196 SAVLTKF
-203 YIQNGKAILDSGSFA
+203 HIDYYGRVILDSGSFA

-225 QPPTPAG
+225 QPPAPVGDT
-232 TRMTAKD
+232 MTAKD

-250 LLYKEGE
+250 LLYKEGK
-257 PNIQANLLSD
+257 PNIQANLISD

-272 AYRANANVF
+272 AYTANSQVF
-281 DPKSM
+281 DPKTTLAA
-286 PVGTYNVKVT
+286 GTYTVKVT
-296 PQSSSDMAKATYVM
+296 PQSSSDTAKATYVM
-310 DSTKIYATF
+310 DATKIYATF

-330 VAFTPEN
+330 VTFSPAS
-337 SQNLVFPLLA
+337 SQNLIFPLIA
-347 DLPQGEAKLTVNKK
+347 DLPKGEAQLTVNKK

-377 PVDSAAPGTRTSN
+377 PVDSAAAGTRTSD
-390 PTGAN
+390 PTGVD
-395 GKTTFTNLAYGEY
+395 GKTKFTNLAYGEY

-439 GGTDVTSRLTLDSVT
+439 GGTDVTKRLTLDSVT
-454 WNPPHVEGGVN
+454 WNPPHVENGVN

-476 VDAVIQVSKTARLA
+476 VDAVIKVPATTSLA

-505 YGLVQSKE
+505 YGLVHSKE

-530 DLATRTITY
+530 DPTTRTITY

-566 PQEAGASSPIQLS
+566 PQEAKSPSTVTLS

-584 TAPSTSS
+584 TTPSTSS

-597 PYYYPQG
+597 PYYFPQQ
-604 TNGSNIGTMYSI
+604 TVGSNIGTMYSI

-654 LTDVKVYDG
+654 LTEVKVYDG
-663 GSGSTDT
+663 GSGSPDT
-670 MVPSWGV
+670 MVPSWGI
-677 VPANLTEVN
+677 VPDNLTEVN
-686 DLSPVID
+686 NLSPVID
-693 GNANKVTIDFGDRL
+693 GNANKITIDLGDTL
-707 DTGSQAYIVKVT
+707 AGGSQAYIVKVT

-740 NGYWSRYYNYSYYD
+740 NGYWSQYYNYSYYD

-805 AEFRLVRVQEGSEQ
+805 AEFRLVRVQEVSEQ

-837 LAPGSYKLY
+837 LASGSYKLY
-846 ETKAPE
+846 ETKAPD

-878 QKPDPADGK
+878 QNPDPADGK
-887 IVNGRREGR
+887 IVNGRLEGR
-896 FSVYKTDNAVNEAE
+896 FSVHKTDNAENEAD
-910 RKPLKD
+910 RQPLKD

-925 EDPAHAG
+925 EDSEHAG
-932 SWIVDDAKNPITK
+932 SWIVDDTKSPITK
-945 TTDADGNLTF
+945 TTDAEGNLTF

-969 PSPGY
+969 PTPGY

-987 EVVDEAHPDIIRVV
+987 EVVDEAHPEIKRVV

-1036 TQDAYLAP
+1036 TKDALLAP
-1044 LLNQT
+1044 LLEQT
-1049 MDRLQKAQALL
+1049 MQRLQKVQALL
-1060 SPDTQE
+1060 SSDAQE
-1066 EEPSLSGSMLYSADA
+1066 EEPSFADGMLYSSDDPLRSDSA
-1081 SLRSAGA
+1081 SLRPVGG
-1088 PLRSLGAGKYQYY
+1088 PLRSVGVGKYQYY
-1101 NPEVVNATKW
+1101 NPVEVNGTKW

-1121 GDGQADYKITQTM
+1121 GDGIADYKITQTM

-1140 PGQYKVSVKVEKMPE
+1140 PGQYKVNVKVEKMPE

-1162 MDNCA
+1162 MDNCS
-1167 AFNQIDGTKTD
+1167 AFAQINGLTFRAGDKIDRAQWGGIVGGT
-1178 RFQWAGM
+1178 
-1185 TSGQIQNY
+1185 IEPY
-1193 PTADDW
+1193 PTMYDW
-1199 LDYYFR
+1199 VDYYFR
-1205 GVRNSSNPA
+1205 GVKDNYNNVTQ
-1214 IREGRITSLLKTIQ
+1214 EGRVTELLQLIEQK
-1228 QSYPNA
+1228 YPNA
-1234 KVTLLGAGGAPSTV
+1234 KVTLLGAGGRNLNEKYRFNKPYISQPIGKAIQFNKGINPTV
-1248 QYWTT
+1248 ENNRNDPQPTW
-1253 TPYTSLPIADAINA
+1253 D
-1267 NHALKASGVYNSNE
+1267 
-1281 TPPKWEFTGGWGR
+1281 FTGFYGR
-1294 AGLKNA
+1294 AGLKEA
-1300 MQQAY
+1300 MSQAY
-1305 NTLNSSTAQ
+1305 QTLSQSGA
-1314 KKAFF
+1314 KKKSFF
-1319 HLQGVPTFG
+1319 YLQGFP
-1328 INIFTAPLLPFW
+1328 NIMTYTWWKEAKQ
-1340 DEGTTN
+1340 D
-1346 DARRTFAKIQNI
+1346 FANI
-1358 ARVSWLVELDPSA
+1358 KDIAQVNWLVELDPSA
-1371 VDDYFFEPSEY
+1371 YDNTFLEPGEY
-1382 LANGLPDPNQ
+1382 RANGLPDPSQ
-1392 VHFLQNASRYWP
+1392 VHILQNTLRYWTD
-1404 NKDQYW
+1404 KDQYW
-1410 TQVDAAAMEGAYDKE
+1410 NQVDKAAIESAYDQAIS
-1425 MPAIAQEITNGAS
+1425 AIAQDITNGAS
-1438 SDAKLNLQIQL
+1438 SDTKLNLQIQL
-1449 ADNVLWRDPV
+1449 ADNVLWRTAPS
-1459 GDTSM
+1459 GDASM
-1464 TTAGVSYNAATGSLT
+1464 MTAGVSYGAATGSLT
-1479 KTDFTMTSDKPLT
+1479 KSDFTMTSNEPLT

-1505 AKLNVFENINQAK
+1505 AKFNVFENINQAK
-1518 TSGLQVNTTKPDG
+1518 TSGLQVTTTKSDG

-1550 ETTVKKY
+1550 ETTVTKY

-1572 PETGATTPTVPTL
+1572 PEAGATPPTAPTL
-1585 PLDPA
+1585 SLDTA

-1601 DTVYS
+1601 NTVYS

-1618 LKSPYESLT
+1618 LKSPYESLAFT
-1627 FAQALPYYD
+1627 EALPYYD
-1636 NNGMPINYQA
+1636 NDGMPIHYQA

-1658 NLVKNDATLKQTFYI
+1658 NLVKNDTTLKQTFHI
-1673 GAQMDPVVVKMDIR
+1673 GAQMDPVVVKTDIF
-1687 VTKQWGSGT
+1687 VTNQWGSGT
-1696 TEADKVLVTAKL
+1696 KPEDQVPVTAKL

-1714 ADGSETP
+1714 TDGSETP
-1721 LTGAEMEA
+1721 LTDAELEA
-1729 LIGAGKP
+1729 LLGAGKP
-1736 TTLPLDANGNWTGA
+1736 TSITLDANGNWTGA
-1750 FRDLP
+1750 FQDLP
-1755 TSEVVNGQATEI
+1755 TSQVVNGQATEI

-1791 QSDGTTKPT
+1791 QPNGTTKPT
-1800 HYVTVV
+1800 HYVTIV

-1839 TLQKETETPGTWAG
+1839 TLQKETETPGTWADVAG
-1853 VEDYVNIM
+1853 YVDIA
-1861 TTQVTENGVQREKL
+1861 TTQVKENDVEREKL

-1881 PGNYRLNETTVPS
+1881 PGKYRLNETTVPA

-1907 VSAKTGKVENVQALS
+1907 VSDTTGKVENVQALN
-1922 ASGSLAAGTS
+1922 ASGVLADGTS
-1932 GAAIYNVSKD
+1932 GVDIYNVSKG
-1942 RPPIDFYLNK
+1942 RPPIDFYLDK

-1959 PLHRLT
+1959 TLSRLT
-1965 SGTLVMKLEKMD
+1965 SGTLVMKLEKVD
-1977 DANKSMTVPFDLS
+1977 DENKSMTVTFDLS
-1990 QDYED
+1990 QDYKD

-2015 DYVLTE
+2015 DYVLSE

-2034 ITLRYTVPEDLS
+2034 ITLRYTVPADLS
-2046 STTGRTLA
+2046 STTRRTLA
-2054 VVDAGGNAQ
+2054 VVDAQGNVQ
-2063 TPYLFEEMQID
+2063 LPHLFEETQIN
-2074 GVWTPTYAT
+2074 GVWTPKYAT

-2088 DIENYVFVLPSTAG
+2088 AIENYVFVLPSTAG

-2107 FTLAGTFLL
+2107 FTLAGAFLL
-2116 GLAMSLRGA
+2116 GLAMSLRIAG
-2125 SSKPR
+2125 SKPHPR
-2130 PQMKRR
+2130 QRRG

>member
-1 MNVQRTKKRI
+1 MNVQRRKKRI

-24 LSFALPNNAETSFAD
+24 LTFALPNQSGTSFAD
-39 ANDADEASLFS
+39 SNVADEASLFS
-50 LLNNGKINDGE
+50 LLNNGKMNDGE
-61 TSGGVA
+61 PSDVPGAPGAPVA
-67 DDEKVKDGEA
+67 A
-77 LFGEG
+77 
-82 LTRTQ
+82 
-87 ILEEG
+87 
-92 GVIQNSVPNALSATN
+92 
-107 LTQQAA
+107 QQAA

-120 DQYGR
+120 DQDGNP
-125 AVDNI
+125 VNNI
-130 YFTITR
+130 YFNITR
-136 TYDGI
+136 TYDKI

-151 LYIFN
+151 LYILN
-156 SATNQYERKSV
+156 SATNQYERKSL
-167 EAAGFYEN
+167 EAAGFYPN
-175 YFHQITVSA
+175 YYHEITVRA
-184 TEGDAA
+184 TDGDAA
-190 NYTLNS
+190 NYTLDS
-196 NTILTKF
+196 SAVLTKF
-203 YIQNGKAILDSGSFA
+203 YIQNGKVILDSGSFA

-225 QPPTPAG
+225 QPPAPVSDA
-232 TRMTAKD
+232 MTAKD
-239 TKGNPAPGIAF
+239 KKGNPAQGIAF
-250 LLYKEGE
+250 LLYKYGE

-267 SNGAL
+267 RNGAL
-272 AYRANANVF
+272 AYRANSKVF
-281 DPKSM
+281 DPKTLAA
-286 PVGTYNVKVT
+286 GTYTVKVT
-296 PQSSSDMAKATYVM
+296 PQSSSDTAKATYVM
-310 DSTKIYATF
+310 DATKIYATF
-319 TVTDDGAGNKT
+319 TVSDDGAGNKT
-330 VAFTPEN
+330 VAFFPAS
-337 SQNLVFPLLA
+337 SQNLIFPRIA
-347 DLPQGEAKLTVNKK
+347 DLPKGEATLTVNKK

-377 PVDSAAPGTRTSN
+377 PVDSAAAGTRTSDA
-390 PTGAN
+390 TGAD

-439 GGTDVTSRLTLDSVT
+439 GGTDVTRDLFLKPVT
-454 WNPPHVEGGVN
+454 WNPPHVEKGVN

-476 VDAVIQVSKTARLA
+476 VDAVIQVPAATHLA
-490 PGDFFTIQLSDNVDT
+490 PGDFFTIQLSNNVDT
-505 YGLVQSKE
+505 YGLVRSKE
-513 QGLDIFAHGGK
+513 QGLDIFANGGK

-530 DLATRTITY
+530 DPTTRTITY

-559 FIDKVKV
+559 FIDKVNV
-566 PQEAGASSPIQLS
+566 PQEMKSPSTVTLS
-579 YGLGQ
+579 YGLRQ
-584 TAPSTSS
+584 KTPSTSS
-591 FQVFYR
+591 FQVLYR
-597 PYYYPQG
+597 PYYYPQETG
-604 TNGSNIGTMYSI
+604 GSNIGTMYSI

-677 VPANLTEVN
+677 VPTNLTEVN

-740 NGYWSRYYNYSYYD
+740 NGYWSQYYNYSYYD

-762 YMKFYEHEGTATGV
+762 YMKFYEHEGTATGI

-796 NASGLPLEG
+796 NESGLPLEG
-805 AEFRLVRVQEGSEQ
+805 AKFRLVRVQEESEQ
-819 TVIDKLVSNRD
+819 TVIAKLVSNRD

-846 ETKAPE
+846 ETKAPD

-878 QKPDPADGK
+878 QSPDPADGK
-887 IVNGRREGR
+887 IVNGRLEGR
-896 FSVYKTDNAVNEAE
+896 FSVHKTDNAVNEAD

-925 EDPAHAG
+925 EDPEHPG
-932 SWIVDDAKNPITK
+932 SWIVDDTKSPITK
-945 TTDADGNLTF
+945 TTDAEGNLTF

-987 EVVDEAHPDIIRVV
+987 EVVDKAHPEIKRVV

-1006 DASPSLARSS
+1006 DASPSLAQST

-1022 ADSTSFGRELIPTS
+1022 RSLVPTS
-1036 TQDAYLAP
+1036 TKDAYLAP
-1044 LLNQT
+1044 LLDHT
-1049 MDRLQKAQALL
+1049 MQRLQKAQDLL
-1060 SPDTQE
+1060 SSDAQE
-1066 EEPSLSGSMLYSADA
+1066 EEPSFADGMLYSADA
-1081 SLRSAGA
+1081 PLRSVGAPLRSAGA
-1088 PLRSLGAGKYQYY
+1088 GQYQYY
-1101 NPEVVNATKW
+1101 NPVEVNGTKW

-1121 GDGQADYKITQTM
+1121 GDGSVDYKITQTM

-1140 PGQYKVSVKVEKMPE
+1140 PGQYKVNVKVEKMPE

-1162 MDNCA
+1162 MDNCS
-1167 AFNQIDGTKTD
+1167 AFAQINGLTYRAGDKIDRAQWGGIVGGTLEP
-1178 RFQWAGM
+1178 
-1185 TSGQIQNY
+1185 N
-1193 PTADDW
+1193 PTMYEW
-1199 LDYYFR
+1199 VDYYFR
-1205 GVRNSSNPA
+1205 GLKDKYNNVTQ
-1214 IREGRITSLLKTIQ
+1214 EGRVTQLLQLIEKK
-1228 QSYPNA
+1228 YPNA
-1234 KVTLLGAGGAPSTV
+1234 KVTLLGAGGRNLNEP
-1248 QYWTT
+1248 YRFN
-1253 TPYTSLPIADAINA
+1253 TPYISEPIGKAIQFNKEIHPTVEI
-1267 NHALKASGVYNSNE
+1267 NRNDPQP
-1281 TPPKWEFTGGWGR
+1281 TWDFTGFYGR
-1294 AGLKNA
+1294 AGLQKA
-1300 MQQAY
+1300 MEQAY
-1305 NTLNSSTAQ
+1305 QTLSQSGA
-1314 KKAFF
+1314 KKKSFF
-1319 HLQGVPTFG
+1319 YLQGFP
-1328 INIFTAPLLPFW
+1328 NIMTYTWWW
-1340 DEGTTN
+1340 D
-1346 DARRTFAKIQNI
+1346 DAKQDFANI
-1358 ARVSWLVELDPSA
+1358 KNVAKVSWLVELDPSA
-1371 VDDYFFEPSEY
+1371 YDNVFLTPGEY
-1382 LANGLPDPNQ
+1382 RANGLPDPSQ
-1392 VHFLQNASRYWP
+1392 VHILQNTLRKWP
-1404 NKDQYW
+1404 DKDQYW
-1410 TQVDAAAMEGAYDKE
+1410 NQVDKAAMESAYDQAIS
-1425 MPAIAQEITNGAS
+1425 AIAQEITNDVS
-1438 SDAKLNLQIQL
+1438 SDTKLNLQIQL
-1449 ADNVLWRDPV
+1449 ADNVLWRTAPS
-1459 GDTSM
+1459 GDASM
-1464 TTAGVSYNAATGSLT
+1464 MTAGVSYDAATGSLT
-1479 KTDFTMTSDKPLT
+1479 KSDFTMTSNEPLT
-1492 FNYYIKANSQASG
+1492 FNYYIKANSQASV

-1550 ETTVKKY
+1550 ETTVTKY
-1557 WYGNSD
+1557 WYGNSG

-1572 PETGATTPTVPTL
+1572 PETGATLPTAPTS
-1585 PLDPA
+1585 PLDIA

-1601 DTVYS
+1601 NTVYS

-1618 LKSPYESLT
+1618 LKSPYASLT

-1636 NNGMPINYQA
+1636 NDGMPITYQA

-1673 GAQMDPVVVKMDIR
+1673 GAQMDPVVVTTDIF

-1696 TEADKVLVTAKL
+1696 TDADEVPVTAKL
-1708 LAFRKN
+1708 LAFRVN

-1721 LTGAEMEA
+1721 LTDAELEA
-1729 LIGAGKP
+1729 LLGAGKP
-1736 TTLPLDANGNWTGA
+1736 MSITLDANGKWTGA
-1750 FRDLP
+1750 FTDLP
-1755 TSEVVNGQATEI
+1755 TSQVVNGQATEI

-1776 PGFDVSYLYDFQEVT
+1776 PGFDVSYLYDFQEVK
-1791 QSDGTTKPT
+1791 QSDRTTKPT
-1800 HYVTVV
+1800 HYVTIV
-1806 NQKHTLVSVT
+1806 NQKHTLISVT

-1839 TLQKETETPGTWAG
+1839 TLQKETETPGTWADVTG
-1853 VEDYVNIM
+1853 YVDIK
-1861 TTQVTENGVQREKL
+1861 TVKVTENRVEREKL

-1881 PGNYRLNETTVPS
+1881 PGKYRLNETTVPA
-1894 GYKEPT
+1894 GYEKPT

-1907 VSAKTGKVENVQALS
+1907 VSETTGKVESVQALN
-1922 ASGSLAAGTS
+1922 ASGVLADGTS
-1932 GAAIYNVSKD
+1932 GVDIYNVSKD
-1942 RPPIDFYLNK
+1942 RPPVDFYINK
-1952 LGGVQGE
+1952 RGGVQGK
-1959 PLHRLT
+1959 PLSQLT
-1965 SGTLVMKLEKMD
+1965 SGTLVMKLEKTD
-1977 DANKSMTVPFDLS
+1977 DTSKSMKVKFDLS
-1990 QDYED
+1990 QDYKD
-1995 ISNTGTRGLKITIP
+1995 ISNTGTRGLKIIIP

-2015 DYVLTE
+2015 DYALTE

-2046 STTGRTLA
+2046 STTGRTLG
-2054 VVDAGGNAQ
+2054 VVDAQGNVQ
-2063 TPYLFEEMQID
+2063 RPYLFEETQTG
-2074 GVWTPTYAT
+2074 GVWTPTYA
-2083 GYAPL
+2083 PL
-2088 DIENYVFVLPSTAG
+2088 AIENYVFVLPSTAG

-2107 FTLAGTFLL
+2107 FTLAGAFLL
-2116 GLAMSLRGA
+2116 GLAMSLRGV

-2130 PQMKRR
+2130 PRRRG

>member
-1 MNVQRTKKRI
+1 MNVQRRKKRI

-24 LSFALPNNAETSFAD
+24 LTFALPNQSGTSFAD
-39 ANDADEASLFS
+39 SNVADQASLFS
-50 LLNNGKINDGE
+50 LLNNGKMNDGE
-61 TSGGVA
+61 PSDVPGAPGAPVA
-67 DDEKVKDGEA
+67 A
-77 LFGEG
+77 
-82 LTRTQ
+82 
-87 ILEEG
+87 
-92 GVIQNSVPNALSATN
+92 
-107 LTQQAA
+107 QQAA

-184 TEGDAA
+184 TEGGAA
-190 NYTLNS
+190 NYTLDS
-196 NTILTKF
+196 SAVLTKF

-225 QPPTPAG
+225 QPPAPAG
-232 TRMTAKD
+232 TTMTAKD

-257 PNIQANLLSD
+257 PNIQANLI
-267 SNGAL
+267 SNSTGAL
-272 AYRANANVF
+272 AYKANSQVF
-281 DPKSM
+281 DPKTLAA
-286 PVGTYNVKVT
+286 GTYTVKVT
-296 PQSSSDMAKATYVM
+296 PQSSSDTAKSTYVM
-310 DSTKIYATF
+310 DATKIYTTF

-330 VAFTPEN
+330 VAFTPAS
-337 SQNLVFPLLA
+337 SQNLVFPLIA
-347 DLPQGEAKLTVNKK
+347 DLPKGEAKLTVNKK

-377 PVDSAAPGTRTSN
+377 PVDSAAAGTRTSG
-390 PTGAN
+390 PTGAD

-439 GGTDVTSRLTLDSVT
+439 GGTDVTKRLSLNAVT
-454 WNPPHVEGGVN
+454 WNPPHVENGVN

-476 VDAVIQVSKTARLA
+476 VDAVIQVPATAHLA

-513 QGLDIFAHGGK
+513 QGLDIFADGGK

-530 DLATRTITY
+530 DPDSRTITY

-566 PQEAGASSPIQLS
+566 PQEVKSVTLS
-579 YGLGQ
+579 YGLNQ
-584 TAPSTSS
+584 TTSTSS

-597 PYYYPQG
+597 PYYYPQQTG
-604 TNGSNIGTMYSI
+604 GSNIGTMYSI

-663 GSGSTDT
+663 NSGSMDT

-677 VPANLTEVN
+677 VPSNLTEVN

-805 AEFRLVRVQEGSEQ
+805 AEFRLVRVQDGSEQ
-819 TVIDKLVSNRD
+819 TVIEKLVSNRD

-837 LAPGSYKLY
+837 LAPGFYKLY

-865 PLATFT
+865 SLATFT

-878 QKPDPADGK
+878 QNPDPADGK
-887 IVNGRREGR
+887 IVNGRLEGR
-896 FSVYKTDNAVNEAE
+896 FSVHKTDNAENEAD

-916 TEFTLTPLK
+916 TEFTLRLLK
-925 EDPAHAG
+925 EDPKKPG
-932 SWIVDDAKNPITK
+932 SWIVDTDKSPITK
-945 TTDADGNLTF
+945 TTDAEGNLTF

-987 EVVDEAHPDIIRVV
+987 EVVDKAHPEIKRVV
-1001 TTVTE
+1001 TTVIE
-1006 DASPSLARSS
+1006 DASPSLAQST

-1022 ADSTSFGRELIPTS
+1022 RSLVPTS
-1036 TQDAYLAP
+1036 TKDAYLAP
-1044 LLNQT
+1044 LLDHT
-1049 MDRLQKAQALL
+1049 MQRLQKAQDLL
-1060 SPDTQE
+1060 SSDAKE
-1066 EEPSLSGSMLYSADA
+1066 EASSFADGMLYSSDA
-1081 SLRSAGA
+1081 PLRSVGA
-1088 PLRSLGAGKYQYY
+1088 PLRSAGAGKYQYY
-1101 NPEVVNATKW
+1101 NPVEVNGTKW

-1121 GDGQADYKITQTM
+1121 GDGAVDYKITQTM

-1140 PGQYKVSVKVEKMPE
+1140 PGQYKVNVKVEKMPE

-1162 MDNCA
+1162 MDNCS
-1167 AFNQIDGTKTD
+1167 AFAQINGLTYRAGDKIDRAQWGGIVGGTLEP
-1178 RFQWAGM
+1178 
-1185 TSGQIQNY
+1185 N
-1193 PTADDW
+1193 PTMYEW
-1199 LDYYFR
+1199 VDYYFR
-1205 GVRNSSNPA
+1205 GVKDKYNNVTQ
-1214 IREGRITSLLKTIQ
+1214 EGRVTQLLQLIEKK
-1228 QSYPNA
+1228 YPNA
-1234 KVTLLGAGGAPSTV
+1234 KVTLLGAGGRNLKEQYRFNKPYISQPIGKAIQFNKGINPTV
-1248 QYWTT
+1248 ENNRNDPQPTW
-1253 TPYTSLPIADAINA
+1253 D
-1267 NHALKASGVYNSNE
+1267 
-1281 TPPKWEFTGGWGR
+1281 FTGFYGR
-1294 AGLKNA
+1294 AGLQEA
-1300 MQQAY
+1300 MNQAY
-1305 NTLNSSTAQ
+1305 KTLSQSGA
-1314 KKAFF
+1314 KKKSFF
-1319 HLQGVPTFG
+1319 YLQGFP
-1328 INIFTAPLLPFW
+1328 NIMTYTWW
-1340 DEGTTN
+1340 DEAKQ
-1346 DARRTFAKIQNI
+1346 DFANI
-1358 ARVSWLVELDPSA
+1358 KNVAQVSWLVELDPSA
-1371 VDDYFFEPSEY
+1371 YDNTFLEPGEY
-1382 LANGLPDPNQ
+1382 RANGLPDPSQ
-1392 VHFLQNASRYWP
+1392 VHILQNTLKYWP
-1404 NKDQYW
+1404 DKDQYW
-1410 TQVDAAAMEGAYDKE
+1410 NQVDAAAMERKYDQE
-1425 MPAIAQEITNGAS
+1425 IPAIAQEITNGAS
-1438 SDAKLNLQIQL
+1438 SAAKLNLQIQL
-1449 ADNVLWRDPV
+1449 ADNVLWRTAPS
-1459 GDTSM
+1459 GDASM
-1464 TTAGVSYNAATGSLT
+1464 TNAGVSYNEATGSLT
-1479 KTDFTMTSDKPLT
+1479 KSDFTMTSDKPLT

-1557 WYGNSD
+1557 WYGNSN

-1572 PETGATTPTVPTL
+1572 PEMGATPPTVPSSA
-1585 PLDPA
+1585 LDTG

-1601 DTVYS
+1601 DKTYS

-1636 NNGMPINYQA
+1636 NDGMPIHYQA

-1696 TEADKVLVTAKL
+1696 MDADKVPVTAKL
-1708 LAFRKN
+1708 LAFRVN

-1721 LTGAEMEA
+1721 LTDAEMEA
-1729 LIGAGKP
+1729 LIGEGKP
-1736 TTLPLDANGNWTGA
+1736 TSITLDAKGLWTGD
-1750 FRDLP
+1750 FTDLP
-1755 TSEVVNGQATEI
+1755 TSQVVNGQATEL

-1776 PGFDVSYLYDFQEVT
+1776 PGFDVSYLYDSQEVT
-1791 QSDGTTKPT
+1791 QQDGTTKPT
-1800 HYVTVV
+1800 HYVTIV

-1816 NAPNE
+1816 NVPNE
-1821 VDFYKVDGSGKAL
+1821 VDFHKVDGSGQAL
-1834 AGATF
+1834 AGARF
-1839 TLQKETETPGTWAG
+1839 TLQKETETPDTWAD
-1853 VEDYVNIM
+1853 VTDYVNIA
-1861 TTQVTENGVQREKL
+1861 TTEITENSVKFQKL
-1875 HFEKLD
+1875 HFEKLE
-1881 PGNYRLNETTVPS
+1881 PGNYQLIETTVPD
-1894 GYKEPT
+1894 GYKKPE

-1907 VSAKTGKVENVQALS
+1907 VSATTGKVENIYALDK
-1922 ASGSLAAGTS
+1922 SGNLTAGAS
-1932 GAAIYNVSKD
+1932 GAAIYNMPD
-1942 RPPIDFYLNK
+1942 GRPPVVFYLNK
-1952 LGGVQGE
+1952 VGGVQGE
-1959 PLHRLT
+1959 NLSRLT
-1965 SGTLVMKLEKMD
+1965 SGTLVMKLEKSD
-1977 DANKSMTVPFDLS
+1977 DKTKSTTVTFDLS
-1990 QDYED
+1990 KDYED

-2015 DYVLTE
+2015 DYVLSE

-2046 STTGRTLA
+2046 STKGRTLA
-2054 VVDAGGNAQ
+2054 VVDAQGNVQ
-2063 TPYLFEEMQID
+2063 RPYLFEETQIG

-2088 DIENYVFVLPSTAG
+2088 AIENYVFVLPSTAG

-2107 FTLAGTFLL
+2107 FTLAGAFLL
-2116 GLAMSLRGA
+2116 GLAMSLRGV

-2130 PQMKRR
+2130 PRRRG

>member
-1 MNVQRTKKRI
+1 MNEQRSKKRI

-24 LSFALPNNAETSFAD
+24 LAFALPNNPEISFAD
-39 ANDADEASLFS
+39 SNDADETSLFS
-50 LLNNGKINDGE
+50 LLNDGKMNDGE
-61 TSGGVA
+61 PSGVT
-67 DDEKVKDGEA
+67 DEEKANDGEA

-92 GVIQNSVPNALSATN
+92 GVKQNSAPNALSAPN

-120 DQYGR
+120 DQYGNP
-125 AVDNI
+125 VDNV
-130 YFTITR
+130 YFTIYN
-136 TYDGI
+136 TYDQITYYG
-141 NYRAKAVSGS
+141 KAVQGV
-151 LYIFN
+151 LYLYSSN
-156 SATNQYERKSV
+156 EK
-167 EAAGFYEN
+167 YEN
-175 YFHQITVSA
+175 LSLETFGFNENRYHEIKVIDNS
-184 TEGDAA
+184 GDTA
-190 NYTLNS
+190 NYTLDS
-196 NTILTKF
+196 SVVFAKF
-203 YIQNGKAILDSGSFA
+203 YIQNGRVIRDSGSFA

-225 QPPTPAG
+225 QPPAPAG
-232 TRMTAKD
+232 ITMTAKD
-239 TKGNPAPGIAF
+239 TNGKPAPGIAF

-257 PNIQANLLSD
+257 PNIQANLISD

-272 AYRANANVF
+272 AHTANSEVF
-281 DPKSM
+281 DPKILAA
-286 PVGTYNVKVT
+286 GTYTVKVT
-296 PQSSSDMAKATYVM
+296 PQSSSDTAKATYVM
-310 DSTKIYATF
+310 DVTKIYATF
-319 TVTDDGAGNKT
+319 TVTDDGAGKKMVT
-330 VAFTPEN
+330 FTPAS
-337 SQNLVFPLLA
+337 SQNLVFPLIA
-347 DLPQGEAKLTVNKK
+347 DLPKGEATLTVNKK
-361 DEKGDPLSGVT
+361 NEKGDPLSGVT

-377 PVDSAAPGTRTSN
+377 PVDSAAAGTRTSG
-390 PTGAN
+390 PTGVD
-395 GKTTFTNLAYGEY
+395 GKTTFENLAYGEY

-439 GGTDVTSRLTLDSVT
+439 GGTDVTRGLLLKPVT
-454 WNPPHVEGGVN
+454 WNPPHVENGVN

-476 VDAVIQVSKTARLA
+476 VDAVIQVPAATHLA

-513 QGLDIFAHGGK
+513 QGLDIFADGGK

-530 DLATRTITY
+530 DPTTRTITY

-566 PQEAGASSPIQLS
+566 PQEAKSPSTITLS

-584 TAPSTSS
+584 TTPSTSS
-591 FQVFYR
+591 FQVLYR
-597 PYYYPQG
+597 PYYYPQQ
-604 TNGSNIGTMYSI
+604 TVGSNIGTMYSI

-633 TNKLK
+633 TNQLK

-677 VPANLTEVN
+677 VPTKLTEVN

-740 NGYWSRYYNYSYYD
+740 NGYWSQYYNYSYYD

-776 GFDAEVTVSNPK
+776 GFDAKVTVSNPK

-805 AEFRLVRVQEGSEQ
+805 AEFRLVRVQNGSEQ

-878 QKPDPADGK
+878 QNPDPEDGK

-896 FSVYKTDNAVNEAE
+896 FSVHKTDNAENEAN

-925 EDPAHAG
+925 EDPAHPG
-932 SWIVDDAKNPITK
+932 SWIVDDAKHPITK
-945 TTDADGNLTF
+945 TTDAEGNLTF

-987 EVVDEAHPDIIRVV
+987 EPVVATKPDIKRVV

-1006 DASPSLARSS
+1006 DASPSLAQST

-1022 ADSTSFGRELIPTS
+1022 RSLVPTS
-1036 TQDAYLAP
+1036 TKDAFLAP
-1044 LLNQT
+1044 LLEQT
-1049 MDRLQKAQALL
+1049 MNRLQKAQDLL
-1060 SPDTQE
+1060 SSDAQE
-1066 EEPSLSGSMLYSADA
+1066 EASSFADGMLYSADA
-1081 SLRSAGA
+1081 
-1088 PLRSLGAGKYQYY
+1088 PLRSVGAGKYQYY
-1101 NPEVVNATKW
+1101 NPVEVDRTKW

-1140 PGQYKVSVKVEKMPE
+1140 PGQYKVNVKVEKMPE

-1162 MDNCA
+1162 MDNCS
-1167 AFNQIDGTKTD
+1167 AFSQVDGTKID
-1178 RFQWAGM
+1178 RAQWGGIVGGTA
-1185 TSGQIQNY
+1185 QAY
-1193 PTADDW
+1193 PTIYDW
-1199 LDYYFR
+1199 VDYYFR
-1205 GVRNSSNPA
+1205 GVKDDYNNVTQ
-1214 IREGRITSLLKTIQ
+1214 EGRVTQLLQLIEKK
-1228 QSYPNA
+1228 YPNA
-1234 KVTLLGAGGAPSTV
+1234 KVTLLGAGGRNL
-1248 QYWTT
+1248 QERYRLN
-1253 TPYTSLPIADAINA
+1253 TPYISQPIGKAIQFNKRIQPTVEANRNA
-1267 NHALKASGVYNSNE
+1267 P
-1281 TPPKWEFTGGWGR
+1281 PPKWDFTGFYGR
-1294 AGLKNA
+1294 AGLQEA
-1300 MQQAY
+1300 MNQAY
-1305 NTLNSSTAQ
+1305 KTLSQSGA
-1314 KKAFF
+1314 KKKSFF
-1319 HLQGVPTFG
+1319 YLQGFP
-1328 INIFTAPLLPFW
+1328 NIMTYTWWW
-1340 DEGTTN
+1340 D
-1346 DARRTFAKIQNI
+1346 DAKQDFANI
-1358 ARVSWLVELDPSA
+1358 KNVAQVSWLVELDASKFDNTFLKPGQ
-1371 VDDYFFEPSEY
+1371 YR
-1382 LANGLPDPNQ
+1382 ANGLPDPSQ
-1392 VHFLQNASRYWP
+1392 VHILQNTLRFWLD
-1404 NKDQYW
+1404 KDQYW
-1410 TQVDAAAMEGAYDKE
+1410 NQVNKAAMESEYDKAIS
-1425 MPAIAQEITNGAS
+1425 AIAGEITNSAS
-1438 SDAKLNLQIQL
+1438 SAATLNLQIQL
-1449 ADNVLWRDPV
+1449 ADNVLWRTAPS
-1459 GDTSM
+1459 GDASM
-1464 TTAGVSYNAATGSLT
+1464 TTAGVRYDPATGSLT
-1479 KTDFTMTSDKPLT
+1479 KSNFTMTSDKPLE
-1492 FNYYIKANSQASG
+1492 FSYYIKANSQASG
-1505 AKLNVFENINQAK
+1505 ARLNVFENINQAK

-1563 ADNASFQTF
+1563 ADNARFQTF
-1572 PETGATTPTVPTL
+1572 PETGATTPTVPTSS
-1585 PLDPA
+1585 LDIA

-1601 DTVYS
+1601 NTVYS

-1618 LKSPYESLT
+1618 LKSPYASLR
-1627 FAQALPYYD
+1627 FARALPYYD
-1636 NNGMPINYQA
+1636 NNGMPIHYQA

-1673 GAQMDPVVVKMDIR
+1673 GAQMDPVVVKTDIQ

-1696 TEADKVLVTAKL
+1696 KPEDQVPVTAKL

-1714 ADGSETP
+1714 AEGSETP
-1721 LTGAEMEA
+1721 LTDAELKDLLGAEN
-1729 LIGAGKP
+1729 P
-1736 TTLPLDANGNWTGA
+1736 TSITLDANGKWTGA
-1750 FRDLP
+1750 FTDLP
-1755 TSEVVNGQATEI
+1755 TSQVVKGEATEI

-1776 PGFDVSYLYDFQEVT
+1776 PGFDVSYLYDFQEVK
-1791 QSDGTTKPT
+1791 SDGTTKPT
-1800 HYVTVV
+1800 HYVTIV

-1834 AGATF
+1834 AGARF
-1839 TLQKETETPGTWAG
+1839 TLQKETETPGKWADVAGYVDITTVKVTANG
-1853 VEDYVNIM
+1853 VE
-1861 TTQVTENGVQREKL
+1861 RAKL

-1881 PGNYRLNETTVPS
+1881 PGNYRLNETTVPT

-1907 VSAKTGKVENVQALS
+1907 VSETTGKVEKVKALN
-1922 ASGSLAAGTS
+1922 ASGVLADGTS
-1932 GAAIYNVSKD
+1932 GVDIYNVSKD
-1942 RPPIDFYLNK
+1942 RPPVDFYLDK

-1959 PLHRLT
+1959 TLHRLT
-1965 SGTLVMKLEKMD
+1965 SGTLVMKLEKTG
-1977 DANKSMTVPFDLS
+1977 DASKSRTVMFDLS
-1990 QDYED
+1990 TDYGD
-1995 ISNTGTRGLKITIP
+1995 ISNTGKRGLKITIP

-2015 DYVLTE
+2015 DYALTE

-2034 ITLRYTVPEDLS
+2034 IRLRYTVPEDLS
-2046 STTGRTLA
+2046 STTGRTLG
-2054 VVDAGGNAQ
+2054 VVDAQGNVQ
-2063 TPYLFEEMQID
+2063 SPYLFEEKQID
-2074 GVWTPTYAT
+2074 GVWTPTYAA

-2088 DIENYVFVLPSTAG
+2088 AIENYVFVLPTTAG

-2107 FTLAGTFLL
+2107 FTLAGAFLL
-2116 GLAMSLRGA
+2116 GLAMSLRGV

-2130 PQMKRR
+2130 PRRRG

>member
-1 MNVQRTKKRI
+1 MVKFNQGSANLVLQRK
-11 TKLLAMLLAFFMV
+11 
-24 LSFALPNNAETSFAD
+24 
-39 ANDADEASLFS
+39 
-50 LLNNGKINDGE
+50 
-61 TSGGVA
+61 
-67 DDEKVKDGEA
+67 EK
-77 LFGEG
+77 
-82 LTRTQ
+82 
-87 ILEEG
+87 
-92 GVIQNSVPNALSATN
+92 
-107 LTQQAA
+107 
-113 GTYITVK
+113 
-120 DQYGR
+120 
-125 AVDNI
+125 
-130 YFTITR
+130 
-136 TYDGI
+136 
-141 NYRAKAVSGS
+141 
-151 LYIFN
+151 
-156 SATNQYERKSV
+156 
-167 EAAGFYEN
+167 
-175 YFHQITVSA
+175 
-184 TEGDAA
+184 
-190 NYTLNS
+190 
-196 NTILTKF
+196 
-203 YIQNGKAILDSGSFA
+203 
-218 ITLQSKA
+218 
-225 QPPTPAG
+225 PPAPAG
-232 TRMTAKD
+232 ITMTAKD
-239 TKGNPAPGIAF
+239 TNGNPAQGIAF
-250 LLYKEGE
+250 LLYKDGE

-267 SNGAL
+267 HNGAL
-272 AYRANANVF
+272 AYTANSKVF
-281 DPKSM
+281 DPKTLAA
-286 PVGTYNVKVT
+286 GTYTVKVT
-296 PQSSSDMAKATYVM
+296 PQSSSDTAKSTYVM
-310 DSTKIYATF
+310 DATKIYTTF

-330 VAFTPEN
+330 VAFTPAS
-337 SQNLVFPLLA
+337 SQNLVFPLIA
-347 DLPQGEAKLTVNKK
+347 DLPKGEAKLTVNKK

-377 PVDSAAPGTRTSN
+377 PVDSAAAGTRTSG
-390 PTGAN
+390 PTGAD

-439 GGTDVTSRLTLDSVT
+439 GGTDVTKRLSLNAVT
-454 WNPPHVEGGVN
+454 WNPPHVENGVN

-476 VDAVIQVSKTARLA
+476 VDAVIQVPATAHLA

-513 QGLDIFAHGGK
+513 QGLDIFADGGK

-530 DLATRTITY
+530 DPDSRTITY

-566 PQEAGASSPIQLS
+566 PQEVKSVTLS
-579 YGLGQ
+579 YGLNQ
-584 TAPSTSS
+584 TTSTSS

-597 PYYYPQG
+597 PYYYPQQTG
-604 TNGSNIGTMYSI
+604 GSNIGTMYSI

-663 GSGSTDT
+663 NSGSMDT

-677 VPANLTEVN
+677 VPSNLTEVN

-805 AEFRLVRVQEGSEQ
+805 AEFRLVRVQDGSEQ
-819 TVIDKLVSNRD
+819 TVIEKLVSNRD

-837 LAPGSYKLY
+837 LAPGFYKLY

-865 PLATFT
+865 SLATFT

-878 QKPDPADGK
+878 QNPDPADGK
-887 IVNGRREGR
+887 IVNGRLEGR
-896 FSVYKTDNAVNEAE
+896 FSVHKTDNAENEAD

-916 TEFTLTPLK
+916 TEFTLRLLK
-925 EDPAHAG
+925 EDPKKPG
-932 SWIVDDAKNPITK
+932 SWIVDTDKSPITK
-945 TTDADGNLTF
+945 TTDAEGNLTF

-987 EVVDEAHPDIIRVV
+987 EVVDKAHPEIKRVV
-1001 TTVTE
+1001 TTVIE
-1006 DASPSLARSS
+1006 DASPSLAQST

-1022 ADSTSFGRELIPTS
+1022 RSLVPTS
-1036 TQDAYLAP
+1036 TKDAYLAP
-1044 LLNQT
+1044 LLDHT
-1049 MDRLQKAQALL
+1049 MQRLQKAQDLL
-1060 SPDTQE
+1060 SSDAKE
-1066 EEPSLSGSMLYSADA
+1066 EASSFADGMLYSSDA
-1081 SLRSAGA
+1081 PLRSVGA
-1088 PLRSLGAGKYQYY
+1088 PLRSAGAGKYQYY
-1101 NPEVVNATKW
+1101 NPVEVNGTKW

-1121 GDGQADYKITQTM
+1121 GDGAVDYKITQTM

-1140 PGQYKVSVKVEKMPE
+1140 PGQYKVNVKVEKMPE

-1162 MDNCA
+1162 MDNCS
-1167 AFNQIDGTKTD
+1167 AFAQINGLTYRAGDKIDRAQWGGIVGGTLEP
-1178 RFQWAGM
+1178 
-1185 TSGQIQNY
+1185 N
-1193 PTADDW
+1193 PTMYEW
-1199 LDYYFR
+1199 VDYYFR
-1205 GVRNSSNPA
+1205 GVKDKYNNVTQ
-1214 IREGRITSLLKTIQ
+1214 EGRVTQLLQLIEKK
-1228 QSYPNA
+1228 YPNA
-1234 KVTLLGAGGAPSTV
+1234 KVTLLGAGGRNLKEQYRFNKPYISQPIGKAIQFNKGINPTV
-1248 QYWTT
+1248 ENNRNDPQPTW
-1253 TPYTSLPIADAINA
+1253 D
-1267 NHALKASGVYNSNE
+1267 
-1281 TPPKWEFTGGWGR
+1281 FTGFYGR
-1294 AGLKNA
+1294 AGLQEA
-1300 MQQAY
+1300 MNQAY
-1305 NTLNSSTAQ
+1305 KTLSQSGA
-1314 KKAFF
+1314 KKKSFF
-1319 HLQGVPTFG
+1319 YLQGFP
-1328 INIFTAPLLPFW
+1328 NIMTYTWW
-1340 DEGTTN
+1340 DEAKQ
-1346 DARRTFAKIQNI
+1346 DFANI
-1358 ARVSWLVELDPSA
+1358 KNVAQVSWLVELDPSA
-1371 VDDYFFEPSEY
+1371 YDNTFLEPGEY
-1382 LANGLPDPNQ
+1382 RANGLPDPSQ
-1392 VHFLQNASRYWP
+1392 VHILQNTLKYWP
-1404 NKDQYW
+1404 DKDQYW
-1410 TQVDAAAMEGAYDKE
+1410 NQVDAAAMERKYDQE
-1425 MPAIAQEITNGAS
+1425 IPAIAQEITNGAS
-1438 SDAKLNLQIQL
+1438 SAAKLNLQIQL
-1449 ADNVLWRDPV
+1449 ADNVLWRTAPS
-1459 GDTSM
+1459 GDASM
-1464 TTAGVSYNAATGSLT
+1464 TNAGVSYNEATGSLT
-1479 KTDFTMTSDKPLT
+1479 KSDFTMTSDKPLT

-1557 WYGNSD
+1557 WYGNSN

-1572 PETGATTPTVPTL
+1572 PEMGATPPTVPSSA
-1585 PLDPA
+1585 LDTG

-1601 DTVYS
+1601 DKTYS

-1636 NNGMPINYQA
+1636 NDGMPIHYQA

-1696 TEADKVLVTAKL
+1696 MDADKVPVTAKL
-1708 LAFRKN
+1708 LAFRVN

-1721 LTGAEMEA
+1721 LTDAEMEA
-1729 LIGAGKP
+1729 LIGEGKP
-1736 TTLPLDANGNWTGA
+1736 TSITLDAKGLWTGD
-1750 FRDLP
+1750 FTDLP
-1755 TSEVVNGQATEI
+1755 TSQVVNGQATEL

-1776 PGFDVSYLYDFQEVT
+1776 PGFDVSYLYDSQEVT
-1791 QSDGTTKPT
+1791 QQDGTTKPT
-1800 HYVTVV
+1800 HYVTIV

-1816 NAPNE
+1816 NVPNE
-1821 VDFYKVDGSGKAL
+1821 VDFHKVDGSGQAL
-1834 AGATF
+1834 AGARF
-1839 TLQKETETPGTWAG
+1839 TLQKETETPDTWAD
-1853 VEDYVNIM
+1853 VTDYVNIA
-1861 TTQVTENGVQREKL
+1861 TTEITENSVKFQKL
-1875 HFEKLD
+1875 HFEKLE
-1881 PGNYRLNETTVPS
+1881 PGNYQLIETTVPD
-1894 GYKEPT
+1894 GYKKPE

-1907 VSAKTGKVENVQALS
+1907 VSATTGKVENIYALDK
-1922 ASGSLAAGTS
+1922 SGNLTAGAS
-1932 GAAIYNVSKD
+1932 GAAIYNMPD
-1942 RPPIDFYLNK
+1942 GRPPVVFYLNK
-1952 LGGVQGE
+1952 VGGVQGE
-1959 PLHRLT
+1959 NLSRLT
-1965 SGTLVMKLEKMD
+1965 SGTLVMKLEKSD
-1977 DANKSMTVPFDLS
+1977 DKTKSTTVTFDLS
-1990 QDYED
+1990 KDYED

-2015 DYVLTE
+2015 DYVLSE

-2046 STTGRTLA
+2046 STKGRTLA
-2054 VVDAGGNAQ
+2054 VVDAQGNVQ
-2063 TPYLFEEMQID
+2063 RPYLFEETQIG

-2088 DIENYVFVLPSTAG
+2088 AIENYVFVLPSTAG

-2107 FTLAGTFLL
+2107 FTLAGAFLL
-2116 GLAMSLRGA
+2116 GLAMSLRGV

-2130 PQMKRR
+2130 PRRRG

>member
-1 MNVQRTKKRI
+1 MNEQRTKKRI

-24 LSFALPNNAETSFAD
+24 LAFALPNQSGTSFAD
-39 ANDADEASLFS
+39 SNVADQASLFS
-50 LLNNGKINDGE
+50 LLNNGKMNDGE
-61 TSGGVA
+61 PSDVPGAPGAPVA
-67 DDEKVKDGEA
+67 A
-77 LFGEG
+77 
-82 LTRTQ
+82 
-87 ILEEG
+87 
-92 GVIQNSVPNALSATN
+92 
-107 LTQQAA
+107 QQAA

-120 DQYGR
+120 DQYGNP
-125 AVDNI
+125 VDNV
-130 YFTITR
+130 YFNIFNNEAH
-136 TYDGI
+136 YFG
-141 NYRAKAVSGS
+141 KAVQGV
-151 LYIFN
+151 LYLYSSN
-156 SATNQYERKSV
+156 KK
-167 EAAGFYEN
+167 YEN
-175 YFHQITVSA
+175 LSLEAFGFRENQSYQITVS
-184 TEGDAA
+184 TTVDDTT
-190 NYTLNS
+190 NYNVDP
-196 NTILTKF
+196 NAILAQF
-203 YIQNGKAILDSGSFA
+203 YIQRGVVKFNQGSA
-218 ITLQSKA
+218 KLVLQSKA
-225 QPPTPAG
+225 QPPAPAG
-232 TRMTAKD
+232 TTMTAKD
-239 TKGNPAPGIAF
+239 TQGNPAPGIAF
-250 LLYKEGE
+250 LLYKKGE
-257 PNIQANLLSD
+257 PNIQANLISD
-267 SNGAL
+267 RNGAL
-272 AYRANANVF
+272 AYTANSKVF
-281 DPKSM
+281 DPKTLAA
-286 PVGTYNVKVT
+286 GTYTVKVT
-296 PQSSSDMAKATYVM
+296 PQSSSDTAKATYVM
-310 DSTKIYATF
+310 DATKNYATF
-319 TVTDDGAGNKT
+319 TVTDDGAGNKK
-330 VAFTPEN
+330 VAFSPA
-337 SQNLVFPLLA
+337 SSPNLIFPLIA
-347 DLPQGEAKLTVNKK
+347 NLPKGEATLTVNKK

-377 PVDSAAPGTRTSN
+377 PVDSAAAGTRTSG
-390 PTGAN
+390 PTGAG

-439 GGTDVTSRLTLDSVT
+439 GGTDVTEGLMLDSVT
-454 WNPPHVEGGVN
+454 WNPPHVENGVN

-476 VDAVIQVSKTARLA
+476 VDAVIQVPAATHLA

-513 QGLDIFAHGGK
+513 QGLDIFANGGK

-530 DLATRTITY
+530 DPTTRTITY

-566 PQEAGASSPIQLS
+566 PQEMKSPSTVTLS
-579 YGLGQ
+579 YGLRQ
-584 TAPSTSS
+584 KTPSTSS

-597 PYYYPQG
+597 PYYYPQQTG
-604 TNGSNIGTMYSI
+604 GSNIGTMYSI

-633 TNKLK
+633 TNKLR

-663 GSGSTDT
+663 GSGRTDT

-677 VPANLTEVN
+677 VPTNLTEVN

-740 NGYWSRYYNYSYYD
+740 NGYWSQYYNYSYYD

-762 YMKFYEHEGTATGV
+762 YMKFYEHEGTATGI

-796 NASGLPLEG
+796 NESGLPLEG
-805 AEFRLVRVQEGSEQ
+805 AEFRLVRVENKSEK

-878 QKPDPADGK
+878 KSPNPADGK
-887 IVNGRREGR
+887 IVNGRLEGR
-896 FSVYKTDNAVNEAE
+896 FSVHKTDNAVNEAD

-925 EDPAHAG
+925 EDAG
-932 SWIVDDAKNPITK
+932 SWIVDTKKSPITK
-945 TTDADGNLTF
+945 TTDAEGNLTF

-987 EVVDEAHPDIIRVV
+987 EVVDKAHPEIKRVV
-1001 TTVTE
+1001 TTITE
-1006 DASPSLARSS
+1006 DASPSLAQST

-1022 ADSTSFGRELIPTS
+1022 RSLVPTS
-1036 TQDAYLAP
+1036 TKDTYLAP
-1044 LLNQT
+1044 LLDHT
-1049 MDRLQKAQALL
+1049 MQRLQKAQALL
-1060 SPDTQE
+1060 SSDAKE
-1066 EEPSLSGSMLYSADA
+1066 EASSFADGMLYSADA
-1081 SLRSAGA
+1081 
-1088 PLRSLGAGKYQYY
+1088 PLRSVGAGKYQFY
-1101 NPEVVNATKW
+1101 NPVEVDRTKW

-1121 GDGQADYKITQTM
+1121 GDGAVDYKITQTM

-1140 PGQYKVSVKVEKMPE
+1140 PGQYKVNVKVEKMPE

-1162 MDNCA
+1162 MDNCS
-1167 AFNQIDGTKTD
+1167 AFAQINGLTYRAGDKIDRAQWGGIVGGTL
-1178 RFQWAGM
+1178 QP
-1185 TSGQIQNY
+1185 N
-1193 PTADDW
+1193 PTMYEW
-1199 LDYYFR
+1199 VDYYFR
-1205 GVRNSSNPA
+1205 GVKDNYNNVTQ
-1214 IREGRITSLLKTIQ
+1214 EGRVTQLLQLIEQK
-1228 QSYPNA
+1228 YPNA
-1234 KVTLLGAGGAPSTV
+1234 KVTLLGAGGRNLNEKYRFNKPYISQPIGKAIQFNKRINPTV
-1248 QYWTT
+1248 ENNRNDPQPTW
-1253 TPYTSLPIADAINA
+1253 D
-1267 NHALKASGVYNSNE
+1267 
-1281 TPPKWEFTGGWGR
+1281 FTGFYGR
-1294 AGLKNA
+1294 AGLQKA
-1300 MQQAY
+1300 MNQAY
-1305 NTLNSSTAQ
+1305 KTLSQSGA
-1314 KKAFF
+1314 KKKSFF
-1319 HLQGVPTFG
+1319 YLQGFP
-1328 INIFTAPLLPFW
+1328 NIMTYTWWW
-1340 DEGTTN
+1340 D
-1346 DARRTFAKIQNI
+1346 DAKQDFANI
-1358 ARVSWLVELDPSA
+1358 KNVAQVSWLVELDPSA
-1371 VDDYFFEPSEY
+1371 YDDTFLEPGEY
-1382 LANGLPDPNQ
+1382 RANGLPDPNQ
-1392 VHFLQNASRYWP
+1392 VHILQAASQYWLD
-1404 NKDQYW
+1404 KDQYW
-1410 TQVDAAAMEGAYDKE
+1410 NQVDAAAMESEYDKA
-1425 MPAIAQEITNGAS
+1425 MSAIAGEITNGAS
-1438 SDAKLNLQIQL
+1438 SNAKLNLQIQL
-1449 ADNVLWRDPV
+1449 ADNVLWRTAPS
-1459 GDTSM
+1459 GDASM
-1464 TTAGVSYNAATGSLT
+1464 MTAGVSYDAATGSLT
-1479 KTDFTMTSDKPLT
+1479 KSNFTMTSDKPLT

-1518 TSGLQVNTTKPDG
+1518 TSGLQVKTTKPNG
-1531 TVESTTSAI
+1531 TVESKTSAL

-1550 ETTVKKY
+1550 ETTVTKY

-1572 PETGATTPTVPTL
+1572 PETGATPPTAPTS
-1585 PLDPA
+1585 PLDTA

-1601 DTVYS
+1601 NTAYS
-1606 DDPETKIGLGQK
+1606 DDPETKIGLGQM
-1618 LKSPYESLT
+1618 LKSPYASLR
-1627 FAQALPYYD
+1627 FARALPYYD
-1636 NNGMPINYQA
+1636 NTGTPINYQA

-1658 NLVKNDATLKQTFYI
+1658 NLIKNDAALTQTFYI
-1673 GAQMDPVVVKMDIR
+1673 GAQMDPVVVKTDIQ

-1696 TEADKVLVTAKL
+1696 TKADKVPVTAKL
-1708 LAFRKN
+1708 LAFRAN
-1714 ADGSETP
+1714 ANGSETP
-1721 LTGAEMEA
+1721 LTDAEMKA
-1729 LIGAGKP
+1729 LLGAGKP
-1736 TTLPLDANGNWTGA
+1736 TSITLDANGNWTGA
-1750 FRDLP
+1750 FMDLP
-1755 TSEVVNGQATEI
+1755 TSQVVKGKATEI

-1776 PGFDVSYLYDFQEVT
+1776 PGFDVSYLYDSQEVT

-1800 HYVTVV
+1800 HYVTIV
-1806 NQKHTLVSVT
+1806 NQKHTLISVT

-1839 TLQKETETPGTWAG
+1839 TLQKETETPGTWADVAG
-1853 VEDYVNIM
+1853 YVNVA
-1861 TTQVTENGVQREKL
+1861 TTQVKENGVEREKL
-1875 HFEKLD
+1875 HFEKLV
-1881 PGNYRLNETTVPS
+1881 PGNYRLNETTVPT
-1894 GYKEPT
+1894 GYKEPA

-1907 VSAKTGKVENVQALS
+1907 VAETTGKVENVKPLN
-1922 ASGSLAAGTS
+1922 ASGVLADGTS
-1932 GAAIYNVSKD
+1932 GVDIYNVSKD
-1942 RPPIDFYLNK
+1942 RPPVDFYLDK

-1959 PLHRLT
+1959 TLSRLT
-1965 SGTLVMKLEKMD
+1965 SGTLVMKLEKTD
-1977 DANKSMTVPFDLS
+1977 DTSKSMTVTFDLS
-1990 QDYED
+1990 QDYEN

-2015 DYVLTE
+2015 DYVLSE

-2034 ITLRYTVPEDLS
+2034 ITLRYTVPADLS
-2046 STTGRTLA
+2046 STTGRTLG
-2054 VVDAGGNAQ
+2054 VVDAQGNVQ
-2063 TPYLFEEMQID
+2063 SPYLFEETQIN

-2088 DIENYVFVLPSTAG
+2088 PIENYVFVLPSTAG

-2107 FTLAGTFLL
+2107 FTLAGAFLL

-2130 PQMKRR
+2130 PRRRG

>member
-1 MNVQRTKKRI
+1 M
-11 TKLLAMLLAFFMV
+11 
-24 LSFALPNNAETSFAD
+24 D
-39 ANDADEASLFS
+39 A
-50 LLNNGKINDGE
+50 
-61 TSGGVA
+61 
-67 DDEKVKDGEA
+67 
-77 LFGEG
+77 
-82 LTRTQ
+82 
-87 ILEEG
+87 
-92 GVIQNSVPNALSATN
+92 
-107 LTQQAA
+107 
-113 GTYITVK
+113 
-120 DQYGR
+120 
-125 AVDNI
+125 
-130 YFTITR
+130 
-136 TYDGI
+136 
-141 NYRAKAVSGS
+141 
-151 LYIFN
+151 
-156 SATNQYERKSV
+156 
-167 EAAGFYEN
+167 
-175 YFHQITVSA
+175 
-184 TEGDAA
+184 
-190 NYTLNS
+190 
-196 NTILTKF
+196 
-203 YIQNGKAILDSGSFA
+203 
-218 ITLQSKA
+218 
-225 QPPTPAG
+225 
-232 TRMTAKD
+232 
-239 TKGNPAPGIAF
+239 
-250 LLYKEGE
+250 
-257 PNIQANLLSD
+257 
-267 SNGAL
+267 
-272 AYRANANVF
+272 
-281 DPKSM
+281 
-286 PVGTYNVKVT
+286 
-296 PQSSSDMAKATYVM
+296 
-310 DSTKIYATF
+310 TKIYTTF

-330 VAFTPEN
+330 VAFTPAS
-337 SQNLVFPLLA
+337 SQNLVFPLIA
-347 DLPQGEAKLTVNKK
+347 DLPKGEAKLTVNKK

-377 PVDSAAPGTRTSN
+377 PVDSAAAGTRTSG
-390 PTGAN
+390 PTGAD

-439 GGTDVTSRLTLDSVT
+439 GGTDVTSSLKLGSVT
-454 WNPPHVEGGVN
+454 WNPPHVENGVN

-476 VDAVIQVSKTARLA
+476 VDAVIQVPPTARLA

-513 QGLDIFAHGGK
+513 QGLDIFADGGK

-530 DLATRTITY
+530 DPTTRTITY

-566 PQEAGASSPIQLS
+566 PQEVESPSTVTLS

-584 TAPSTSS
+584 TTPSTSS

-597 PYYYPQG
+597 PYYYPQQTG
-604 TNGSNIGTMYSI
+604 GSNIGTMYSI

-663 GSGSTDT
+663 NSGSMDT

-677 VPANLTEVN
+677 VPSNLTEVN

-740 NGYWSRYYNYSYYD
+740 NGYWSQYYNYSYYD

-837 LAPGSYKLY
+837 LAPDSYKLY

-878 QKPDPADGK
+878 QNPDPADGK
-887 IVNGRREGR
+887 IVNGRLEGR
-896 FSVYKTDNAVNEAE
+896 FSVHKTDNAENEAD

-925 EDPAHAG
+925 EDPDHAG
-932 SWIVDDAKNPITK
+932 SWIVDDDKSPITK
-945 TTDADGNLTF
+945 TTDAEGNLTF

-987 EVVDEAHPDIIRVV
+987 EVVDEAHPEIKRVV

-1006 DASPSLARSS
+1006 DALPSLARSA

-1022 ADSTSFGRELIPTS
+1022 RSLVPTS
-1036 TQDAYLAP
+1036 TKDAFLAP
-1044 LLNQT
+1044 LLDHT
-1049 MDRLQKAQALL
+1049 MQRLQKAQALL
-1060 SPDTQE
+1060 SSDTQE
-1066 EEPSLSGSMLYSADA
+1066 EASSFADGMLYSADA
-1081 SLRSAGA
+1081 PLRSVGA
-1088 PLRSLGAGKYQYY
+1088 PLRSAGAGKYQYY
-1101 NPEVVNATKW
+1101 NPVEVNGTKW

-1121 GDGQADYKITQTM
+1121 GDGAVDYKITQTM

-1140 PGQYKVSVKVEKMPE
+1140 PGQYKVNVKVEKMPE

-1162 MDNCA
+1162 MDNCS
-1167 AFNQIDGTKTD
+1167 AFAQINGLTFRAGDKIDRAQWGGIVGGTLEP
-1178 RFQWAGM
+1178 
-1185 TSGQIQNY
+1185 N
-1193 PTADDW
+1193 PTMYEW
-1199 LDYYFR
+1199 VDYYFR
-1205 GVRNSSNPA
+1205 GLKDKYNNVTQ
-1214 IREGRITSLLKTIQ
+1214 EGRVTQLLQLIEKK
-1228 QSYPNA
+1228 YPNA
-1234 KVTLLGAGGAPSTV
+1234 KVTLLGAGGRNLKEQYRFNKPYISEPIDQAIQNNKRINPTV
-1248 QYWTT
+1248 ENNRNDPQPTW
-1253 TPYTSLPIADAINA
+1253 D
-1267 NHALKASGVYNSNE
+1267 
-1281 TPPKWEFTGGWGR
+1281 FTGFYGR
-1294 AGLKNA
+1294 AGLQEA
-1300 MQQAY
+1300 MNQAY
-1305 NTLNSSTAQ
+1305 KTLSQSGA
-1314 KKAFF
+1314 KKKSFF
-1319 HLQGVPTFG
+1319 YLQGFP
-1328 INIFTAPLLPFW
+1328 NIMTYTWW
-1340 DEGTTN
+1340 DEAKQ
-1346 DARRTFAKIQNI
+1346 DFANI
-1358 ARVSWLVELDPSA
+1358 KNVAQVSWLVELDPSA
-1371 VDDYFFEPSEY
+1371 YDNTFLEPSEY
-1382 LANGLPDPNQ
+1382 RANGLPDRNQ
-1392 VHFLQNASRYWP
+1392 VHILQNTLRYWP
-1404 NKDQYW
+1404 DKDQYW
-1410 TQVDAAAMEGAYDKE
+1410 NQVDKAAMESAYDQ
-1425 MPAIAQEITNGAS
+1425 AISDIAQDITNGAS
-1438 SDAKLNLQIQL
+1438 SDTKLNLQIQL
-1449 ADNVLWRDPV
+1449 ADNVLWRTAPS
-1459 GDTSM
+1459 GDASM
-1464 TTAGVSYNAATGSLT
+1464 TTAGVSYDAATGSLT
-1479 KTDFTMTSDKPLT
+1479 KSDFTMTSEKPLE
-1492 FNYYIKANSQASG
+1492 FSYYIKANSQASG
-1505 AKLNVFENINQAK
+1505 AKFNVFENINQAK
-1518 TSGLQVNTTKPDG
+1518 TSGLQVNTTKPNG
-1531 TVESTTSAI
+1531 TVESKTSAI

-1550 ETTVKKY
+1550 ETTVTKY

-1563 ADNASFQTF
+1563 ADNASFQAF
-1572 PETGATTPTVPTL
+1572 PETGSTPPTAPNS
-1585 PLDPA
+1585 PLDTA

-1601 DTVYS
+1601 NTTYS

-1618 LKSPYESLT
+1618 LKSPYESLR
-1627 FAQALPYYD
+1627 FARALPYYD
-1636 NNGMPINYQA
+1636 NNGMPIHYQA

-1696 TEADKVLVTAKL
+1696 MDADKVPVTAKL
-1708 LAFRKN
+1708 LAFRVN

-1721 LTGAEMEA
+1721 LTDAEMEA
-1729 LIGAGKP
+1729 LIGEGKP
-1736 TTLPLDANGNWTGA
+1736 TSITLDAKGLWTGD
-1750 FRDLP
+1750 FTDLP
-1755 TSEVVNGQATEI
+1755 TSQVVNGQATEL

-1776 PGFDVSYLYDFQEVT
+1776 PGFDVSYLYDSQEVT
-1791 QSDGTTKPT
+1791 QQDGTTKPT
-1800 HYVTVV
+1800 HYVTIV

-1821 VDFYKVDGSGKAL
+1821 VDFYKVNGSGQAL
-1834 AGATF
+1834 AGARF
-1839 TLQKETETPGTWAG
+1839 TLQKETETPDTWADVTG
-1853 VEDYVNIM
+1853 YVDIA
-1861 TTQVTENGVQREKL
+1861 TAQVTENGVECEKL

-1881 PGNYRLNETTVPS
+1881 PGNYRLNETTVPT

-1907 VSAKTGKVENVQALS
+1907 VSATTGKVENIYALDK
-1922 ASGSLAAGTS
+1922 SGNLTAGAS
-1932 GAAIYNVSKD
+1932 GAAIYNMPD
-1942 RPPIDFYLNK
+1942 GRPPVVFYLNK
-1952 LGGVQGE
+1952 VGGVQGE
-1959 PLHRLT
+1959 NLSRLT
-1965 SGTLVMKLEKMD
+1965 SGTLVMKLEKSD
-1977 DANKSMTVPFDLS
+1977 DKTKSTTVTFDLS
-1990 QDYED
+1990 KDYED

-2015 DYVLTE
+2015 DYVLSE

-2046 STTGRTLA
+2046 STKGRTLA
-2054 VVDAGGNAQ
+2054 VVDAQGNVQ
-2063 TPYLFEEMQID
+2063 RPYLFEETQIG

-2088 DIENYVFVLPSTAG
+2088 AIENYVFVLPSTAG

-2107 FTLAGTFLL
+2107 FTLAGTFLI
-2116 GLAMSLRGA
+2116 GLSVSLRGV

-2130 PQMKRR
+2130 RRPY

>member
-1 MNVQRTKKRI
+1 MNVQRRKKRI

-24 LSFALPNNAETSFAD
+24 LTFALPNQSGTSFAD
-39 ANDADEASLFS
+39 SNVADQASLFS
-50 LLNNGKINDGE
+50 LLNNGKMNDGE
-61 TSGGVA
+61 PSDVPGAPVA
-67 DDEKVKDGEA
+67 A
-77 LFGEG
+77 
-82 LTRTQ
+82 
-87 ILEEG
+87 
-92 GVIQNSVPNALSATN
+92 
-107 LTQQAA
+107 QQAA

-120 DQYGR
+120 DHYGNP
-125 AVDNI
+125 VDNV
-130 YFTITR
+130 YFTIYNTNDR
-136 TYDGI
+136 ITYYG
-141 NYRAKAVSGS
+141 KAVQGV
-151 LYIFN
+151 LYLYSSN
-156 SATNQYERKSV
+156 NK
-167 EAAGFYEN
+167 YEN
-175 YFHQITVSA
+175 LSLEAFGFNENRYHQIKVIA
-184 TEGDAA
+184 TSGDAA
-190 NYTLNS
+190 NYTLDS
-196 NTILTKF
+196 SAVLTNF
-203 YIQNGKAILDSGSFA
+203 YIQNGKVILYSGSFA

-225 QPPTPAG
+225 QPPAPVSDA
-232 TRMTAKD
+232 MTAKD
-239 TKGNPAPGIAF
+239 TQGNPAPGIAF
-250 LLYKEGE
+250 LLYKKGE
-257 PNIQANLLSD
+257 PNIQANLISD
-267 SNGAL
+267 RNGAL
-272 AYRANANVF
+272 AYTANSKVF
-281 DPKSM
+281 DPKTLAA
-286 PVGTYNVKVT
+286 GTYTVKVT
-296 PQSSSDMAKATYVM
+296 PQSSSDTAKATYVM
-310 DSTKIYATF
+310 DATKNYATF
-319 TVTDDGAGNKT
+319 TVTDDGAGKKM
-330 VAFTPEN
+330 VAFIPAS
-337 SQNLVFPLLA
+337 SQNLVFPRIA
-347 DLPQGEAKLTVNKK
+347 DLPKGEAKLTVNKK

-377 PVDSAAPGTRTSN
+377 PVDSAAPGTRTSS
-390 PTGAN
+390 PTGAG

-439 GGTDVTSRLTLDSVT
+439 GGTDVTKGLTLDSVT
-454 WNPPHVEGGVN
+454 WNPPHVENGVN

-476 VDAVIQVSKTARLA
+476 VDAVIQVPAATHLA
-490 PGDFFTIQLSDNVDT
+490 PGDFFTIQLSNNVDT

-513 QGLDIFAHGGK
+513 QGLDIFANGGK

-530 DLATRTITY
+530 DPTTRTITY

-566 PQEAGASSPIQLS
+566 PQEMKSPSTVTLS
-579 YGLGQ
+579 YGLRQ
-584 TAPSTSS
+584 KTPSTSS

-597 PYYYPQG
+597 PYYYPQQTG
-604 TNGSNIGTMYSI
+604 GSNIGTMYSI

-633 TNKLK
+633 TNKLR

-663 GSGSTDT
+663 GSGRTDT

-677 VPANLTEVN
+677 VPTNLTEVN

-740 NGYWSRYYNYSYYD
+740 NGYWSQYYNYSYYD

-762 YMKFYEHEGTATGV
+762 YMKFYEHEGTATGI

-796 NASGLPLEG
+796 NESGLPLEG
-805 AEFRLVRVQEGSEQ
+805 AEFRLVRVQEESEQ
-819 TVIDKLVSNRD
+819 TVIAKLVSNRD

-846 ETKAPE
+846 ETKAPD

-878 QKPDPADGK
+878 QSPDPADGK
-887 IVNGRREGR
+887 IVNGRLEGR
-896 FSVYKTDNAVNEAE
+896 FSVHKTDNAVNEAD

-925 EDPAHAG
+925 EDPEHPG
-932 SWIVDDAKNPITK
+932 SWIVDDTKSPITK
-945 TTDADGNLTF
+945 TTDAEGNLTF

-987 EVVDEAHPDIIRVV
+987 EVVDTAHPEIKRVV

-1006 DASPSLARSS
+1006 DASPSLAQST

-1022 ADSTSFGRELIPTS
+1022 RSLVPTS
-1036 TQDAYLAP
+1036 TKDTYLAP
-1044 LLNQT
+1044 LLDHT
-1049 MDRLQKAQALL
+1049 MQRLQKAQALL
-1060 SPDTQE
+1060 SSDMQE
-1066 EEPSLSGSMLYSADA
+1066 EASSFADGMLYSADA
-1081 SLRSAGA
+1081 PLRSVGA
-1088 PLRSLGAGKYQYY
+1088 PLRSAGAGKYQYY
-1101 NPEVVNATKW
+1101 NPEEVDRTKW

-1121 GDGQADYKITQTM
+1121 GDGAVDYKITQTM
-1134 EPDGTT
+1134 EQDGTT
-1140 PGQYKVSVKVEKMPE
+1140 PGQYKVNVKVEKMPE

-1162 MDNCA
+1162 MDNCS
-1167 AFNQIDGTKTD
+1167 AFAQINGLTYRVGDKIDRAQWGGIVGGTL
-1178 RFQWAGM
+1178 QP
-1185 TSGQIQNY
+1185 N
-1193 PTADDW
+1193 PTMYEW
-1199 LDYYFR
+1199 VDYYFR
-1205 GVRNSSNPA
+1205 GVKDNYNNVTQ
-1214 IREGRITSLLKTIQ
+1214 EGRVTQLLQLIEQK
-1228 QSYPNA
+1228 YPNA
-1234 KVTLLGAGGAPSTV
+1234 KVTLLGAGGRNLNEKYRFNKPYISQPIGKAIQFNKGINPTV
-1248 QYWTT
+1248 EKNRNDPQPTW
-1253 TPYTSLPIADAINA
+1253 D
-1267 NHALKASGVYNSNE
+1267 
-1281 TPPKWEFTGGWGR
+1281 FTGFYGR
-1294 AGLKNA
+1294 AGLQEA
-1300 MQQAY
+1300 MNQAY
-1305 NTLNSSTAQ
+1305 KTLSQSGA
-1314 KKAFF
+1314 KKKSFF
-1319 HLQGVPTFG
+1319 YLQGFP
-1328 INIFTAPLLPFW
+1328 NIMTYTWWW
-1340 DEGTTN
+1340 D
-1346 DARRTFAKIQNI
+1346 DAKQDFANI
-1358 ARVSWLVELDPSA
+1358 KNVAQVSWLVELDPSA
-1371 VDDYFFEPSEY
+1371 YDDTFLEPGEY
-1382 LANGLPDPNQ
+1382 RANGLPDPNQ
-1392 VHFLQNASRYWP
+1392 VHILQAASQYWLD
-1404 NKDQYW
+1404 KDQYW
-1410 TQVDAAAMEGAYDKE
+1410 NQVDAAAMESEYDKA
-1425 MPAIAQEITNGAS
+1425 MSAIAGEITNGAS
-1438 SDAKLNLQIQL
+1438 SNAKLNLQIQL
-1449 ADNVLWRDPV
+1449 ADNVLWRTAPS
-1459 GDTSM
+1459 GDASM
-1464 TTAGVSYNAATGSLT
+1464 TTVGVSYDAATGSLT
-1479 KTDFTMTSDKPLT
+1479 KSDFTMTSDKPLT

-1505 AKLNVFENINQAK
+1505 ATFNVFENINQAK

-1531 TVESTTSAI
+1531 TAESTTSAI

-1563 ADNASFQTF
+1563 ADNASFQAF
-1572 PETGATTPTVPTL
+1572 PETGVTPPTEPTS
-1585 PLDPA
+1585 PLDIA

-1601 DTVYS
+1601 DKAYS

-1618 LKSPYESLT
+1618 LKSPYDSLR

-1636 NNGMPINYQA
+1636 NNGMPIHYQA

-1658 NLVKNDATLKQTFYI
+1658 NLIKNDATLKQTFYI

-1696 TEADKVLVTAKL
+1696 TDADMVPVTAKL

-1714 ADGSETP
+1714 TDGSETP
-1721 LTGAEMEA
+1721 LTDAKMKA
-1729 LIGAGKP
+1729 LLGAGKP
-1736 TTLPLDANGNWTGA
+1736 TTLTLDAKGRWTGNFA
-1750 FRDLP
+1750 DLP
-1755 TSEVVNGQATEI
+1755 TSEIVNGQATEI

-1776 PGFDVSYLYDFQEVT
+1776 PGFDVSYLYDSQEVK

-1800 HYVTVV
+1800 HYVTIV

-1821 VDFYKVDGSGKAL
+1821 VDFYKVDGSGQAL
-1834 AGATF
+1834 AGAKF
-1839 TLQKETETPGTWAG
+1839 TLQKETETPGTWAD
-1853 VEDYVNIM
+1853 VAKHMDIATE
-1861 TTQVTENGVQREKL
+1861 QVTENGVEREKL
-1875 HFEKLD
+1875 HFEKLN
-1881 PGNYRLNETTVPS
+1881 PGKYRLNETTVPA

-1907 VSAKTGKVENVQALS
+1907 ISETTGKVENIQALN
-1922 ASGSLAAGTS
+1922 ASGSLVAGPS

-1942 RPPIDFYLNK
+1942 RPPIDFYINK

-1959 PLHRLT
+1959 SLSQLT
-1965 SGTLVMKLEKMD
+1965 SGTLVMKLQKID
-1977 DANKSMTVPFDLS
+1977 DENKSMTVTFDLS
-1990 QDYED
+1990 QDYRD

-2015 DYVLTE
+2015 DYVLSE

-2034 ITLRYTVPEDLS
+2034 IRLRYTVPEDLS
-2046 STTGRTLA
+2046 STTGRTLG
-2054 VVDAGGNAQ
+2054 VVDAQGNVQ
-2063 TPYLFEEMQID
+2063 SPYLFEEKQID
-2074 GVWTPTYAT
+2074 GVWTPTYAA

-2088 DIENYVFVLPSTAG
+2088 AIENYVFVLPTTAG

-2107 FTLAGTFLL
+2107 FTLAGAFLL
-2116 GLAMSLRGA
+2116 GLAMSLRGV

-2130 PQMKRR
+2130 PRRRG

>member
-1 MNVQRTKKRI
+1 MNVQRRKKRI

-24 LSFALPNNAETSFAD
+24 LTFALPNQSGTSFAD
-39 ANDADEASLFS
+39 SNVADQASLFS
-50 LLNNGKINDGE
+50 LLNNGKMNDGE
-61 TSGGVA
+61 PSDVPGAPGAPVA
-67 DDEKVKDGEA
+67 A
-77 LFGEG
+77 
-82 LTRTQ
+82 
-87 ILEEG
+87 
-92 GVIQNSVPNALSATN
+92 
-107 LTQQAA
+107 QQAA

-120 DQYGR
+120 DQYGNP
-125 AVDNI
+125 VDNI

-136 TYDGI
+136 TYDGK
-141 NYRAKAVSGS
+141 NYRAKAVNGS
-151 LYIFN
+151 LYILN
-156 SATNQYERKSV
+156 SATNQYERKSL

-175 YFHQITVSA
+175 YLHQITVSA

-190 NYTLNS
+190 NYTLDS
-196 NTILTKF
+196 SAVLTKF
-203 YIQNGKAILDSGSFA
+203 YIQNGKVILDSGSFA
-218 ITLQSKA
+218 ITLKSKP
-225 QPPTPAG
+225 QPPAPAG
-232 TRMTAKD
+232 TTMTAKD

-257 PNIQANLLSD
+257 PNIQANLISD

-272 AYRANANVF
+272 AYTANSKVF
-281 DPKSM
+281 DPKTLAA
-286 PVGTYNVKVT
+286 GTYTVKVT
-296 PQSSSDMAKATYVM
+296 PQSSSDTAKATYVM
-310 DSTKIYATF
+310 DATKIYATF
-319 TVTDDGAGNKT
+319 TVTEDGAGNKT
-330 VAFTPEN
+330 VAFSPAS
-337 SQNLVFPLLA
+337 SQNLIFPLIA
-347 DLPQGEAKLTVNKK
+347 DLPKGKAELTVNKK
-361 DEKGDPLSGVT
+361 NEKGDPLSGVT

-377 PVDSAAPGTRTSN
+377 PVDSAAAGTRTSG
-390 PTGAN
+390 PTGAD

-439 GGTDVTSRLTLDSVT
+439 GGTDVTSRLKLDSVT
-454 WNPPHVEGGVN
+454 WNPPHVENGVN

-476 VDAVIQVSKTARLA
+476 VDAVIQVRAATHLA

-513 QGLDIFAHGGK
+513 QGLDIFADGGK

-530 DLATRTITY
+530 DPTTRTITY

-566 PQEAGASSPIQLS
+566 PQEAKSPSTITLS

-584 TAPSTSS
+584 TTPSTSS
-591 FQVFYR
+591 FQVLYR
-597 PYYYPQG
+597 PYYYPQQ
-604 TNGSNIGTMYSI
+604 TVGSNIGTMYSI

-677 VPANLTEVN
+677 VPAKLKEVN

-693 GNANKVTIDFGDRL
+693 GNANKITIDFGDRL

-740 NGYWSRYYNYSYYD
+740 NGYWSQYYNYSYYD

-796 NASGLPLEG
+796 NESGLPLEG
-805 AEFRLVRVQEGSEQ
+805 AEFRLVRVQNGSEQ

-846 ETKAPE
+846 ETKAPD

-871 VNEKGEI
+871 VNKKGEI
-878 QKPDPADGK
+878 QNPDPADGK
-887 IVNGRREGR
+887 IVNGRMEGR
-896 FSVYKTDNAVNEAE
+896 FSVHKTDNAENEAD

-925 EDPAHAG
+925 EDPAHPG
-932 SWIVDDAKNPITK
+932 SWIVDDAKSPITK
-945 TTDADGNLTF
+945 TTDAEGNLTF
-955 SGLAIGKYQLKETK
+955 SALPIGKYQLKETK

-981 TVEVKE
+981 TVEVKK
-987 EVVDEAHPDIIRVV
+987 EVVDEAHPEIERVV

-1006 DASPSLARSS
+1006 DDSPSLARSA

-1022 ADSTSFGRELIPTS
+1022 RSLVPTS
-1036 TQDAYLAP
+1036 TKDAFLAP
-1044 LLNQT
+1044 LLDHT
-1049 MDRLQKAQALL
+1049 MQRLQKAQALL
-1060 SPDTQE
+1060 SSDAQE
-1066 EEPSLSGSMLYSADA
+1066 EASSFADGMLY
-1081 SLRSAGA
+1081 SAGA
-1088 PLRSLGAGKYQYY
+1088 PLRSAGAGKYQYY
-1101 NPEVVNATKW
+1101 NPVEVNGTKW

-1121 GDGQADYKITQTM
+1121 GDGAVDYKITQTM

-1140 PGQYKVSVKVEKMPE
+1140 PGQYKVNVKVKKMPE

-1167 AFNQIDGTKTD
+1167 AFSQLTGRKTD

-1185 TSGQIQNY
+1185 TSGTLQDF
-1193 PTADDW
+1193 PTVEDW

-1234 KVTLLGAGGAPSTV
+1234 KVTLLGAGGAASTV

-1253 TPYTSLPIADAINA
+1253 NPYTSLPIADAINR
-1267 NHALKASGVYNSNE
+1267 NQALKASGVYNPNVA
-1281 TPPKWEFTGGWGR
+1281 PPKWEFTGGWGR
-1294 AGLKNA
+1294 AGLKDA

-1328 INIFTAPLLPFW
+1328 INIFSAPLLPFW
-1340 DEGTTN
+1340 DQGTAN

-1371 VDDYFFEPSEY
+1371 YDEFFFRPSEY
-1382 LANGLPDPNQ
+1382 LANGLPDPST
-1392 VHFLQNASRYWP
+1392 VHFIQPFVSRYWP
-1404 NKDQYW
+1404 DKDQYW
-1410 TQVDAAAMEGAYDKE
+1410 NQVDAAAMESEYDKA

-1438 SDAKLNLQIQL
+1438 SNATLNLQIQL
-1449 ADNVLWRDPV
+1449 ADNVLWRTAPS
-1459 GDTSM
+1459 GDASM
-1464 TTAGVSYNAATGSLT
+1464 TTAGVRYDPATGSLT
-1479 KTDFTMTSDKPLT
+1479 KSNFTMTSDKPLE
-1492 FNYYIKANSQASG
+1492 FSYYIKANSQASG
-1505 AKLNVFENINQAK
+1505 ARLNVFENINQAK
-1518 TSGLQVNTTKPDG
+1518 TSGLQVNTTKPNG
-1531 TVESTTSAI
+1531 TVESKTSAI

-1550 ETTVKKY
+1550 ETTVTKY
-1557 WYGNSD
+1557 WYGNSVD
-1563 ADNASFQTF
+1563 DNASFETF
-1572 PETGATTPTVPTL
+1572 PETGATPPTAPTS
-1585 PLDPA
+1585 PLDTA

-1601 DTVYS
+1601 NTAYS

-1618 LKSPYESLT
+1618 LKSPYASLR
-1627 FAQALPYYD
+1627 FARALPYYD
-1636 NNGMPINYQA
+1636 NTGTPINYQA

-1673 GAQMDPVVVKMDIR
+1673 GAQMDPVVVKTDIQ

-1696 TEADKVLVTAKL
+1696 KPEDQVPVTAKL

-1714 ADGSETP
+1714 AEGSETP
-1721 LTGAEMEA
+1721 LTDAELKDLLGAEN
-1729 LIGAGKP
+1729 P
-1736 TTLPLDANGNWTGA
+1736 TSITLDANGKWTGA
-1750 FRDLP
+1750 FTDLP
-1755 TSEVVNGQATEI
+1755 TSQVVKGEATEI

-1776 PGFDVSYLYDFQEVT
+1776 PGFDVSYLYDFQEVK
-1791 QSDGTTKPT
+1791 SDGTTKPT
-1800 HYVTVV
+1800 HYVTIV
-1806 NQKHTLVSVT
+1806 NQKHPLVSVT

-1834 AGATF
+1834 AGARF
-1839 TLQKETETPGTWAG
+1839 TLQKETETPDTWADVTG
-1853 VEDYVNIM
+1853 YVDIA
-1861 TTQVTENGVQREKL
+1861 TAQVTENGVECEKL

-1881 PGNYRLNETTVPS
+1881 PGNYRLNETTVPT

-1907 VSAKTGKVENVQALS
+1907 VSATTGKVENIYALDK
-1922 ASGSLAAGTS
+1922 SGNLTAGAS
-1932 GAAIYNVSKD
+1932 GAAIYNMPD
-1942 RPPIDFYLNK
+1942 GRPPVVFYLNK
-1952 LGGVQGE
+1952 VGGVQGE
-1959 PLHRLT
+1959 NLSRLT
-1965 SGTLVMKLEKMD
+1965 SGTLVMKLEKSD
-1977 DANKSMTVPFDLS
+1977 DKTKSTTVTFDLS
-1990 QDYED
+1990 KHYED

-2015 DYVLTE
+2015 DYALTE

-2034 ITLRYTVPEDLS
+2034 IRLRYTVPEDLS
-2046 STTGRTLA
+2046 STTGRTLG
-2054 VVDAGGNAQ
+2054 VVDDQGNVQ
-2063 TPYLFEEMQID
+2063 SPYLFEEKQID
-2074 GVWTPTYAT
+2074 GVWTPTYAA

-2088 DIENYVFVLPSTAG
+2088 AIENYVFVLPTTAG

-2107 FTLAGTFLL
+2107 FTLAGAFLL
-2116 GLAMSLRGA
+2116 GLAMSLRGV

-2130 PQMKRR
+2130 PRRRG

>member
-1 MNVQRTKKRI
+1 MNVQHRKKRI

-24 LSFALPNNAETSFAD
+24 LAFALPSNSGTSFAD

-50 LLNNGKINDGE
+50 LLNNGKMNDGE
-61 TSGGVA
+61 PSGVPGAPGAPVA
-67 DDEKVKDGEA
+67 A
-77 LFGEG
+77 
-82 LTRTQ
+82 
-87 ILEEG
+87 
-92 GVIQNSVPNALSATN
+92 
-107 LTQQAA
+107 QQAE

-120 DQYGR
+120 DQYGNP
-125 AVDNI
+125 VDNV
-130 YFTITR
+130 YFNIFR
-136 TYDGI
+136 TYDKKYFYG
-141 NYRAKAVSGS
+141 KAVQGALYLYSSSGRYEPLS
-151 LYIFN
+151 L
-156 SATNQYERKSV
+156 
-167 EAAGFYEN
+167 EAFGFDEN
-175 YFHQITVSA
+175 RYHQITVN
-184 TEGDAA
+184 TTVGDTT
-190 NYTLNS
+190 NYNVDP
-196 NTILTKF
+196 NTVLAQF
-203 YIQNGKAILDSGSFA
+203 YIQGGVVMFSQGSA
-218 ITLQSKA
+218 NLILQSKA
-225 QPPTPAG
+225 QPPAPVGDT
-232 TRMTAKD
+232 MTAKD

-257 PNIQANLLSD
+257 PNIQANLISD

-272 AYRANANVF
+272 VYTANSEVF
-281 DPKSM
+281 DPKKTLAA
-286 PVGTYNVKVT
+286 GTYTVKVT
-296 PQSSSDMAKATYVM
+296 PQSSSDTAKATYVM
-310 DSTKIYATF
+310 DSTKTYATF

-330 VAFTPEN
+330 VAFSPAS

-347 DLPQGEAKLTVNKK
+347 DLPQGEATLTVNKM

-377 PVDSAAPGTRTSN
+377 PVDSAAAGTRTSS
-390 PTGAN
+390 PTGDD

-439 GGTDVTSRLTLDSVT
+439 GGTDVTSRLKFDSVT

-476 VDAVIQVSKTARLA
+476 VDAVIQVLETARLA

-513 QGLDIFAHGGK
+513 QGLDIFADGGK

-530 DLATRTITY
+530 DPTTRTITY

-566 PQEAGASSPIQLS
+566 PQEVKSPSTVTLS

-584 TAPSTSS
+584 TTPSTSS

-597 PYYYPQG
+597 PYYFPQQTG
-604 TNGSNIGTMYSI
+604 GSNIGTMYSI

-677 VPANLTEVN
+677 VPTNLTEVN

-740 NGYWSRYYNYSYYD
+740 NGYWSQYYNYSYYD

-796 NASGLPLEG
+796 NESGLPLEG
-805 AEFRLVRVQEGSEQ
+805 AEFRLVRVQNGSGQDGSEQ

-887 IVNGRREGR
+887 IVNGRLEGR
-896 FSVYKTDNAVNEAE
+896 FSVHKTDNAENEAD
-910 RKPLKD
+910 RKPLED

-925 EDPAHAG
+925 EDPKKPG
-932 SWIVDDAKNPITK
+932 SWIVDDAKSPITK
-945 TTDADGNLTF
+945 TTDAEGNLTF

-981 TVEVKE
+981 TVEVKK
-987 EVVDEAHPDIIRVV
+987 EVVDEARPEIERVV

-1006 DASPSLARSS
+1006 DASPSLARSA

-1022 ADSTSFGRELIPTS
+1022 ADAASFGRELIPTS
-1036 TQDAYLAP
+1036 TKDTYLAP
-1044 LLNQT
+1044 LLDHT
-1049 MDRLQKAQALL
+1049 MQRLQKAQDLL
-1060 SPDTQE
+1060 SSDTQE
-1066 EEPSLSGSMLYSADA
+1066 EEPSFADGMLYSADA
-1081 SLRSAGA
+1081 PLRSADAPLRSAGA
-1088 PLRSLGAGKYQYY
+1088 PLRSAGKGQYQYY
-1101 NPEVVNATKW
+1101 NPVEVNGTKW

-1121 GDGQADYKITQTM
+1121 GDGAVDYKITQTM

-1140 PGQYKVSVKVEKMPE
+1140 PGQYKVNVNVEKMPE

-1167 AFNQIDGTKTD
+1167 AFSQLTGRKTD

-1185 TSGQIQNY
+1185 TSGTLQDY
-1193 PTADDW
+1193 PTVEDW

-1205 GVRNSSNPA
+1205 GVRNSSNQVTQ
-1214 IREGRITSLLKTIQ
+1214 EGRITSLLKTIQ

-1253 TPYTSLPIADAINA
+1253 NPYTSLPIADAINM
-1267 NHALKASGVYNSNE
+1267 NHALKASGVYNPNVA
-1281 TPPKWEFTGGWGR
+1281 PPKWEFTGGWGR
-1294 AGLKNA
+1294 AGLKEA

-1328 INIFTAPLLPFW
+1328 INKFTAPLLPFW
-1340 DEGTTN
+1340 DDGTTE
-1346 DARRTFAKIQNI
+1346 DARHTFAKIQNI

-1371 VDDYFFEPSEY
+1371 YDDYFFKPSEY
-1382 LANGLPDPNQ
+1382 LANGLPDPSQ
-1392 VHFLQNASRYWP
+1392 VHILQNASRYWLD
-1404 NKDQYW
+1404 KDQYW
-1410 TQVDAAAMEGAYDKE
+1410 NQVDAAAMESAYNVA

-1438 SDAKLNLQIQL
+1438 SNAKLNLQIQL
-1449 ADNVLWRDPV
+1449 ADNVLWRTAPS
-1459 GDTSM
+1459 GDASM
-1464 TTAGVSYNAATGSLT
+1464 TTAGVSYYAATGSLT
-1479 KTDFTMTSDKPLT
+1479 KSDFTMTSDKPLT

-1518 TSGLQVNTTKPDG
+1518 TSGLQVTTTKPDG
-1531 TVESTTSAI
+1531 TVQSTTSAI

-1572 PETGATTPTVPTL
+1572 PETGATPPTVPTS
-1585 PLDPA
+1585 PLDTA
-1590 KRKASQVLIYS
+1590 KRKASQILIYS
-1601 DTVYS
+1601 NTVYS

-1618 LKSPYESLT
+1618 LKSPYYESLR
-1627 FAQALPYYD
+1627 FARALPYYD

-1696 TEADKVLVTAKL
+1696 TDADKVPVTAKL
-1708 LAFRKN
+1708 LAFRVN

-1721 LTGAEMEA
+1721 LTDAEMEA
-1729 LIGAGKP
+1729 LLGAGKR
-1736 TTLPLDANGNWTGA
+1736 TTLKLDANGRWTGD
-1750 FRDLP
+1750 FTDLP
-1755 TSEVVNGQATEI
+1755 TSQVVNGQATEI

-1776 PGFDVSYLYDFQEVT
+1776 PGFDVSYLYDSQEVT
-1791 QSDGTTKPT
+1791 QPDGTTKPT
-1800 HYVTVV
+1800 HYVTIV
-1806 NQKHTLVSVT
+1806 NQKHTLISVT

-1821 VDFYKVDGSGKAL
+1821 VDFYKVNGSGKAL

-1839 TLQKETETPGTWAG
+1839 TLQKETETPGTWADVAG
-1853 VEDYVNIM
+1853 YVDIA
-1861 TTQVTENGVQREKL
+1861 TAQVTENGVEREKL

-1881 PGNYRLNETTVPS
+1881 PGKYRLNETTVPA
-1894 GYKEPT
+1894 GYEVPT

-1907 VSAKTGKVENVQALS
+1907 VSETTGKVENVQALN
-1922 ASGSLAAGTS
+1922 ASGVLTDVSSGAADPS
-1932 GAAIYNVSKD
+1932 GAAIFNVSKD
-1942 RPPIDFYLNK
+1942 RPPVDFYLDK

-1959 PLHRLT
+1959 KLSRLT
-1965 SGTLVMKLEKMD
+1965 SGTLVMKLEKTD
-1977 DANKSMTVPFDLS
+1977 DANKSMTVTFDLS
-1990 QDYED
+1990 QDYEN

-2015 DYVLTE
+2015 DYALTE

-2054 VVDAGGNAQ
+2054 VVDAQGNVQ
-2063 TPYLFEEMQID
+2063 SPYLFEETQID
-2074 GVWTPTYAT
+2074 GVWTPKYAM

-2088 DIENYVFVLPSTAG
+2088 AIVNYVFVLPSTAG

-2107 FTLAGTFLL
+2107 FTLAGAFLL

-2130 PQMKRR
+2130 PRTKCHG

>member
-1 MNVQRTKKRI
+1 M
-11 TKLLAMLLAFFMV
+11 
-24 LSFALPNNAETSFAD
+24 
-39 ANDADEASLFS
+39 
-50 LLNNGKINDGE
+50 
-61 TSGGVA
+61 
-67 DDEKVKDGEA
+67 
-77 LFGEG
+77 
-82 LTRTQ
+82 
-87 ILEEG
+87 
-92 GVIQNSVPNALSATN
+92 
-107 LTQQAA
+107 
-113 GTYITVK
+113 TVK
-120 DQYGR
+120 DQYGNP
-125 AVDNI
+125 VDNV
-130 YFTITR
+130 YFNIDN
-136 TYDGI
+136 TYNGI
-141 NYRAKAVSGS
+141 HYFGKAVNGA
-151 LYIFN
+151 LYIYN
-156 SATNQYERKSV
+156 SATRQYEQSSL
-167 EAAGFYEN
+167 EAAGFMESRY
-175 YFHQITVSA
+175 HQITVN
-184 TEGDAA
+184 TTVGDTT
-190 NYTLNS
+190 NYNVAP
-196 NTILTKF
+196 NTVLAQF
-203 YIQNGKAILDSGSFA
+203 YIQRGVVKFNQGSA
-218 ITLQSKA
+218 NLVLQREEK
-225 QPPTPAG
+225 PPAPAG
-232 TRMTAKD
+232 ITMTAKD
-239 TKGNPAPGIAF
+239 TNGNPAQGIAF
-250 LLYKEGE
+250 LLYKDGE

-267 SNGAL
+267 HNGAL
-272 AYRANANVF
+272 AYTANSKVF
-281 DPKSM
+281 DPKTLAA
-286 PVGTYNVKVT
+286 GTYTVKVT
-296 PQSSSDMAKATYVM
+296 PQSSSDTAKATYVM
-310 DSTKIYATF
+310 DATKIYATF

-330 VAFTPEN
+330 VAFTPAN
-337 SQNLVFPLLA
+337 SRNLIFPLIA
-347 DLPQGEAKLTVNKK
+347 DLPKGEAKLTVNKT

-377 PVDSAAPGTRTSN
+377 PVDSAAAGTRTSS
-390 PTGAN
+390 PTGAD

-408 LLTELS
+408 RLTELS

-439 GGTDVTSRLTLDSVT
+439 GGTDVTSRLKLDSVT
-454 WNPPHVEGGVN
+454 WNSPHVEDGVN

-476 VDAVIQVSKTARLA
+476 VDAVIQVPATARLA

-513 QGLDIFAHGGK
+513 QGLDIFANGGK

-530 DLATRTITY
+530 DPITRTITY

-597 PYYYPQG
+597 PYYYPQETG
-604 TNGSNIGTMYSI
+604 GSNIGTMYSI

-663 GSGSTDT
+663 NKDT

-677 VPANLTEVN
+677 VPKNLTEVN
-686 DLSPVID
+686 NLSPVID

-796 NASGLPLEG
+796 NESGLPLEG
-805 AEFRLVRVQEGSEQ
+805 AEFRLVRVQNGSEQ

-837 LAPGSYKLY
+837 LASGSYKLY

-852 GYEIPKDDTGKDK
+852 GYEIPKDDTGTAK

-871 VNEKGEI
+871 VNDKGEI
-878 QKPDPADGK
+878 QNPDPEDGK
-887 IVNGRREGR
+887 IVNGRLEGR
-896 FSVYKTDNAVNEAE
+896 FSVHKTDNAENKAD

-916 TEFTLTPLK
+916 TAFTLTPLK
-925 EDPAHAG
+925 EDPKKPS
-932 SWIVDDAKNPITK
+932 SWIVDDAKSPITK
-945 TTDADGNLTF
+945 TTDAEGNLTF

-987 EVVDEAHPDIIRVV
+987 EPVVATKPDIKRVV

-1006 DASPSLARSS
+1006 DASPSLAQST

-1022 ADSTSFGRELIPTS
+1022 RSLVPTS
-1036 TQDAYLAP
+1036 TKDAFLAP
-1044 LLNQT
+1044 LLEQT
-1049 MDRLQKAQALL
+1049 MNRLQKAQDLL
-1060 SPDTQE
+1060 SSDAQE
-1066 EEPSLSGSMLYSADA
+1066 EASSFADGMLYSADA
-1081 SLRSAGA
+1081 
-1088 PLRSLGAGKYQYY
+1088 PLRSVGAGKYQYY
-1101 NPEVVNATKW
+1101 NPVEVDRTKW

-1140 PGQYKVSVKVEKMPE
+1140 PGQYKVNVKVEKMPE

-1162 MDNCA
+1162 MDNCS
-1167 AFNQIDGTKTD
+1167 AFSQVDGTKID
-1178 RFQWAGM
+1178 RAQWGGIVGGTA
-1185 TSGQIQNY
+1185 QAY
-1193 PTADDW
+1193 PTIYDW
-1199 LDYYFR
+1199 VDYYFR
-1205 GVRNSSNPA
+1205 GVKDDYNNVTQ
-1214 IREGRITSLLKTIQ
+1214 EGRVTQLLQLIEKK
-1228 QSYPNA
+1228 YPNA
-1234 KVTLLGAGGAPSTV
+1234 KVTLLGAGGRNL
-1248 QYWTT
+1248 QERYRLN
-1253 TPYTSLPIADAINA
+1253 TPYISQPIGKAIQFNKRIQPTVEANRNA
-1267 NHALKASGVYNSNE
+1267 P
-1281 TPPKWEFTGGWGR
+1281 PPKWDFTGFYGR
-1294 AGLKNA
+1294 AGLQEA
-1300 MQQAY
+1300 MNQAY
-1305 NTLNSSTAQ
+1305 KTLSQSGA
-1314 KKAFF
+1314 KKKSFF
-1319 HLQGVPTFG
+1319 YLQGFP
-1328 INIFTAPLLPFW
+1328 NIMTYTWWW
-1340 DEGTTN
+1340 DEAKQ
-1346 DARRTFAKIQNI
+1346 DFANI
-1358 ARVSWLVELDPSA
+1358 KNVAQVSWLVELDPSA
-1371 VDDYFFEPSEY
+1371 YDNTFLAPDEY
-1382 LANGLPDPNQ
+1382 RANGLPDPSQ
-1392 VHFLQNASRYWP
+1392 VHILQNTLQYWLD
-1404 NKDQYW
+1404 KDQYW
-1410 TQVDAAAMEGAYDKE
+1410 GQVNKAAMESEYNKAIS
-1425 MPAIAQEITNGAS
+1425 AIAGEVTNSAS
-1438 SDAKLNLQIQL
+1438 SAAKLNLQIQL
-1449 ADNVLWRDPV
+1449 ADNVLWRDPA

-1464 TTAGVSYNAATGSLT
+1464 TNAGVSYDAATGMVS
-1479 KTDFTMTSDKPLT
+1479 KSNFTMTSGKPLE
-1492 FNYYIKANSQASG
+1492 FSYYIKANSQASG

-1518 TSGLQVNTTKPDG
+1518 TSGLQVKTTKPNG
-1531 TVESTTSAI
+1531 TVESKTSAI

-1550 ETTVKKY
+1550 ETTVTKY

-1563 ADNASFQTF
+1563 ADNASFKTF
-1572 PETGATTPTVPTL
+1572 PETGATTPTEPTS
-1585 PLDPA
+1585 PLDIA

-1618 LKSPYESLT
+1618 LKSPYASLR

-1636 NNGMPINYQA
+1636 NDGKPITYQA

-1696 TEADKVLVTAKL
+1696 TDADMVPVTAKL

-1714 ADGSETP
+1714 MDGSETP
-1721 LTGAEMEA
+1721 LTDAEMET

-1736 TTLPLDANGNWTGA
+1736 TTLTLDANGRWKGHFT
-1750 FRDLP
+1750 DLP
-1755 TSEVVNGQATEI
+1755 TSQVVNGQATEI

-1776 PGFDVSYLYDFQEVT
+1776 PGFDVSYLYDSQEVT

-1800 HYVTVV
+1800 HYVTIV

-1821 VDFYKVDGSGKAL
+1821 VDFYKADGSGQAL
-1834 AGATF
+1834 AGAKF
-1839 TLQKETETPGTWAG
+1839 TLQKETETPGTWAD
-1853 VEDYVNIM
+1853 VAKHMDIATE
-1861 TTQVTENGVQREKL
+1861 QVTENGVEREKL
-1875 HFEKLD
+1875 HFEKLN
-1881 PGNYRLNETTVPS
+1881 PGKYRLNETTVPA

-1907 VSAKTGKVENVQALS
+1907 ISETTGKVENIQALN
-1922 ASGSLAAGTS
+1922 ASGSLVAGPS

-1942 RPPIDFYLNK
+1942 RPPIDFYINK

-1959 PLHRLT
+1959 SLSQLT
-1965 SGTLVMKLEKMD
+1965 SGTLVMKLQKID
-1977 DANKSMTVPFDLS
+1977 DENKSMTVTFDLS
-1990 QDYED
+1990 QDYRD

-2015 DYVLTE
+2015 DYVLSE

-2034 ITLRYTVPEDLS
+2034 ITLRYTVPADLS
-2046 STTGRTLA
+2046 STTGRTLG
-2054 VVDAGGNAQ
+2054 VVDAQGNVQ
-2063 TPYLFEEMQID
+2063 SPYLFEETQID

-2088 DIENYVFVLPSTAG
+2088 AIENYVFVLPSTAG

-2107 FTLAGTFLL
+2107 FTLAGAFLL
-2116 GLAMSLRGA
+2116 GLAMSLRGV

-2130 PQMKRR
+2130 PRTKRRS

>member
-1 MNVQRTKKRI
+1 M
-11 TKLLAMLLAFFMV
+11 
-24 LSFALPNNAETSFAD
+24 
-39 ANDADEASLFS
+39 
-50 LLNNGKINDGE
+50 
-61 TSGGVA
+61 
-67 DDEKVKDGEA
+67 
-77 LFGEG
+77 
-82 LTRTQ
+82 
-87 ILEEG
+87 
-92 GVIQNSVPNALSATN
+92 
-107 LTQQAA
+107 
-113 GTYITVK
+113 K

-190 NYTLNS
+190 NYTLDS
-196 NTILTKF
+196 SAVLTKF

-218 ITLQSKA
+218 ITLQSKT
-225 QPPTPAG
+225 QPPAPAG
-232 TRMTAKD
+232 ITMTAKD

-257 PNIQANLLSD
+257 PNIQANLISD

-272 AYRANANVF
+272 AYTANLEVF
-281 DPKSM
+281 APKNLAA
-286 PVGTYNVKVT
+286 GTYTVKVT
-296 PQSSSDMAKATYVM
+296 PQSSSDTAKATYVL
-310 DSTKIYATF
+310 DSTKTYATF

-330 VAFTPEN
+330 VVFTPAS

-347 DLPQGEAKLTVNKK
+347 DLPQGEATLTVNKK

-377 PVDSAAPGTRTSN
+377 PVDSAAPGTRTSGS
-390 PTGAN
+390 TGAD
-395 GKTTFTNLAYGEY
+395 GKTTFKNLAYGEY

-439 GGTDVTSRLTLDSVT
+439 GGTDVTKGLTLDSVT
-454 WNPPHVEGGVN
+454 WNPPHVENGVN

-476 VDAVIQVSKTARLA
+476 VDAVIQVLATTHLA

-513 QGLDIFAHGGK
+513 QGLDIFADGGK

-530 DLATRTITY
+530 DPTTRTITY

-566 PQEAGASSPIQLS
+566 PQEAKSPSTVTLS

-584 TAPSTSS
+584 TTPSTSS

-597 PYYYPQG
+597 PYYYPQQTG
-604 TNGSNIGTMYSI
+604 GSNIGTMYSI

-677 VPANLTEVN
+677 VPTNLTEVN

-740 NGYWSRYYNYSYYD
+740 NGYWSQYYNYSYYD

-796 NASGLPLEG
+796 NESGLPLEG
-805 AEFRLVRVQEGSEQ
+805 AEFRLVRVQNDSGQDGSEQ

-865 PLATFT
+865 PLVTFT

-878 QKPDPADGK
+878 KNPDPADGK
-887 IVNGRREGR
+887 IVNGRLEGR
-896 FSVYKTDNAVNEAE
+896 FSVHKTDNAENEAD
-910 RKPLKD
+910 RKPLED

-925 EDPAHAG
+925 EDPAHPG
-932 SWIVDDAKNPITK
+932 SWIVDDTKSPITK
-945 TTDADGNLTF
+945 TTDAEGNLTF
-955 SGLAIGKYQLKETK
+955 SALPIGKYQLKETK

-981 TVEVKE
+981 TVEVKK
-987 EVVDEAHPDIIRVV
+987 EVVDEAHPEIERVV

-1006 DASPSLARSS
+1006 DASPSLARSAAFGS

-1022 ADSTSFGRELIPTS
+1022 RELVPTS
-1036 TQDAYLAP
+1036 TKDTYLAP
-1044 LLNQT
+1044 LLDHT
-1049 MDRLQKAQALL
+1049 MQRLQKTQDLL
-1060 SPDTQE
+1060 SSDTQE
-1066 EEPSLSGSMLYSADA
+1066 EASSFADGMLYSADDPLG
-1081 SLRSAGA
+1081 SVGDPLRSAGA
-1088 PLRSLGAGKYQYY
+1088 PLRSAGDPLGFAGVPLRSAGEGKYQYY
-1101 NPEVVNATKW
+1101 NPVEVNGTQW

-1121 GDGQADYKITQTM
+1121 GDGAVDYKITQTM

-1140 PGQYKVSVKVEKMPE
+1140 PGQYKVNVKVEKMPE

-1167 AFNQIDGTKTD
+1167 AFSQLTGRKTD

-1185 TSGQIQNY
+1185 TSGTLQDY
-1193 PTADDW
+1193 PTVEDW

-1205 GVRNSSNPA
+1205 GVRNSSNQVTQ
-1214 IREGRITSLLKTIQ
+1214 EGRITSLLKTIQ

-1234 KVTLLGAGGAPSTV
+1234 KVTLLGAGGATSTV

-1253 TPYTSLPIADAINA
+1253 NPYTSLPIADAINM
-1267 NHALKASGVYNSNE
+1267 NYALKASGVYNPNVA
-1281 TPPKWEFTGGWGR
+1281 PPKWEFTGGWGR
-1294 AGLKNA
+1294 AGLKEA

-1328 INIFTAPLLPFW
+1328 INKGTAPLLPFW
-1340 DEGTTN
+1340 DQGTTE

-1371 VDDYFFEPSEY
+1371 YDEYFFRPSEY
-1382 LANGLPDPNQ
+1382 LANGLPDPSQ
-1392 VHFLQNASRYWP
+1392 VHILQNASRYWLD
-1404 NKDQYW
+1404 KDQYW
-1410 TQVDAAAMEGAYDKE
+1410 NQVDAAAMESAYNTA

-1438 SDAKLNLQIQL
+1438 SNAKLNLQIQL
-1449 ADNVLWRDPV
+1449 ADNVLWRTAPS
-1459 GDTSM
+1459 GDASM
-1464 TTAGVSYNAATGSLT
+1464 TTAGVSYDAATGSLT
-1479 KTDFTMTSDKPLT
+1479 KSDFTMTSDKPLE
-1492 FNYYIKANSQASG
+1492 FSYYIKANSQASG

-1550 ETTVKKY
+1550 ETTVRKY

-1572 PETGATTPTVPTL
+1572 PETGATPPTVPTS

-1601 DTVYS
+1601 NTVYS

-1618 LKSPYESLT
+1618 LKSPYYESLR
-1627 FAQALPYYD
+1627 FARALPYYD
-1636 NNGMPINYQA
+1636 NDGMPITYQA

-1696 TEADKVLVTAKL
+1696 TDSDKVPVTAKL
-1708 LAFRKN
+1708 LAFRVN
-1714 ADGSETP
+1714 ADGRETP
-1721 LTGAEMEA
+1721 LTDAEMET
-1729 LIGAGKP
+1729 LIGAGKSI
-1736 TTLPLDANGNWTGA
+1736 TLTLDAKGRWTGD
-1750 FRDLP
+1750 FTDLP
-1755 TSEVVNGQATEI
+1755 TSQVVNGQATEI

-1776 PGFDVSYLYDFQEVT
+1776 PGFDVSYLYDSQEVT
-1791 QSDGTTKPT
+1791 QPDGTTKPT
-1800 HYVTVV
+1800 HYVTIV

-1821 VDFYKVDGSGKAL
+1821 VDFYKVNGSGKAL

-1839 TLQKETETPGTWAG
+1839 TLQKETETPGTWADVAG
-1853 VEDYVNIM
+1853 YVDIA
-1861 TTQVTENGVQREKL
+1861 TAQVTENGVEREKL
-1875 HFEKLD
+1875 HFEKLE
-1881 PGNYRLNETTVPS
+1881 PGKYRLNETTVPA
-1894 GYKEPT
+1894 GYEEPT

-1907 VSAKTGKVENVQALS
+1907 VSETTGKVENVQALN
-1922 ASGSLAAGTS
+1922 ASGSLVAGPS

-1942 RPPIDFYLNK
+1942 RPPVDFYINK
-1952 LGGVQGE
+1952 RGGVQGGS
-1959 PLHRLT
+1959 LSQLT
-1965 SGTLVMKLEKMD
+1965 SGTLVMKLEKTD
-1977 DANKSMTVPFDLS
+1977 DTSKSMTVTFDLS
-1990 QDYED
+1990 QNYEN
-1995 ISNTGTRGLKITIP
+1995 ISNTGTRGLKFTIP

-2015 DYVLTE
+2015 DYVLSE

-2034 ITLRYTVPEDLS
+2034 ITLRYTVPADLS

-2054 VVDAGGNAQ
+2054 VVDAQGNVQ
-2063 TPYLFEEMQID
+2063 RPYLFEERQID

-2088 DIENYVFVLPSTAG
+2088 AIENYVFVLPSTAG

-2107 FTLAGTFLL
+2107 FTLAGAFLL

-2130 PQMKRR
+2130 PRRCS

>member
-1 MNVQRTKKRI
+1 MNVQRRKKRI

-24 LSFALPNNAETSFAD
+24 LAFALPNQSGTSFAD
-39 ANDADEASLFS
+39 SNDADEASLFS
-50 LLNNGKINDGE
+50 LLQDGKINDGE
-61 TSGGVA
+61 PSGVPGAPGAPVA
-67 DDEKVKDGEA
+67 A
-77 LFGEG
+77 
-82 LTRTQ
+82 
-87 ILEEG
+87 
-92 GVIQNSVPNALSATN
+92 
-107 LTQQAA
+107 QQTT
-113 GTYITVK
+113 GTYMTVK
-120 DQYGR
+120 DQYGNP
-125 AVDNI
+125 VDNV
-130 YFTITR
+130 YFNIDN
-136 TYDGI
+136 TYNGI
-141 NYRAKAVSGS
+141 HYFGKAVNGA
-151 LYIFN
+151 LYIYN
-156 SATNQYERKSV
+156 SATRQYEQSSL
-167 EAAGFYEN
+167 EAAGFMESRY
-175 YFHQITVSA
+175 HQITVN
-184 TEGDAA
+184 TTVGDTT
-190 NYTLNS
+190 NYNVAPNTL
-196 NTILTKF
+196 LAQF
-203 YIQNGKAILDSGSFA
+203 YIQRGVVKFNQGSA
-218 ITLQSKA
+218 NLVLQRKEK
-225 QPPTPAG
+225 PPAPAG
-232 TRMTAKD
+232 ITMTAKD
-239 TKGNPAPGIAF
+239 TNGNPAQGIAF
-250 LLYKEGE
+250 LLYKDGE

-267 SNGAL
+267 HNGAL
-272 AYRANANVF
+272 AYTANSKVF
-281 DPKSM
+281 DPKTLAA
-286 PVGTYNVKVT
+286 GTYTVKVT
-296 PQSSSDMAKATYVM
+296 PQSSSDTAKSTYVM
-310 DSTKIYATF
+310 DATKIYTTF

-330 VAFTPEN
+330 VAFTPAS
-337 SQNLVFPLLA
+337 SQNLVFPLIA
-347 DLPQGEAKLTVNKK
+347 DLPKGEAKLTVNKK

-377 PVDSAAPGTRTSN
+377 PVDSAAAGTRTSG
-390 PTGAN
+390 PTGAD

-439 GGTDVTSRLTLDSVT
+439 GGTDVTKRLSLNAVT
-454 WNPPHVEGGVN
+454 WNPPHVENGVN

-476 VDAVIQVSKTARLA
+476 VDAVIQVPATAHLA

-513 QGLDIFAHGGK
+513 QGLDIFADGGK

-530 DLATRTITY
+530 DPDSRTITY

-566 PQEAGASSPIQLS
+566 PQEVKSVTLS
-579 YGLGQ
+579 YGLNQ
-584 TAPSTSS
+584 TTSTSS

-597 PYYYPQG
+597 PYYYPQQTG
-604 TNGSNIGTMYSI
+604 GSNIGTMYSI

-663 GSGSTDT
+663 NSGSMDT

-677 VPANLTEVN
+677 VPSNLTEVN

-805 AEFRLVRVQEGSEQ
+805 AEFRLVRVQDGSEQ
-819 TVIDKLVSNRD
+819 TVIEKLVSNRD

-837 LAPGSYKLY
+837 LAPGFYKLY

-865 PLATFT
+865 SLATFT

-878 QKPDPADGK
+878 QNPDPADGK
-887 IVNGRREGR
+887 IVNGRLEGR
-896 FSVYKTDNAVNEAE
+896 FSVHKTDNAENEAD

-916 TEFTLTPLK
+916 TEFTLRLLK
-925 EDPAHAG
+925 EDPKKPG
-932 SWIVDDAKNPITK
+932 SWIVDTDKSPITK
-945 TTDADGNLTF
+945 TTDAEGNLTF

-987 EVVDEAHPDIIRVV
+987 EVVDKAHPEIKRVV
-1001 TTVTE
+1001 TTVIE
-1006 DASPSLARSS
+1006 DASPSLAQST

-1022 ADSTSFGRELIPTS
+1022 RSLVPTS
-1036 TQDAYLAP
+1036 TKDAYLAP
-1044 LLNQT
+1044 LLDHT
-1049 MDRLQKAQALL
+1049 MQRLQKAQDLL
-1060 SPDTQE
+1060 SSDAKE
-1066 EEPSLSGSMLYSADA
+1066 EASSFADGMLYSSDA
-1081 SLRSAGA
+1081 PLRSVGA
-1088 PLRSLGAGKYQYY
+1088 PLRSAGAGKYQYY
-1101 NPEVVNATKW
+1101 NPVEVNGTKW

-1121 GDGQADYKITQTM
+1121 GDGAVDYKITQTM

-1140 PGQYKVSVKVEKMPE
+1140 PGQYKVNVKVEKMPE

-1162 MDNCA
+1162 MDNCS
-1167 AFNQIDGTKTD
+1167 AFAQINGLTYRAGDKIDRAQWGGIVGGTLEP
-1178 RFQWAGM
+1178 
-1185 TSGQIQNY
+1185 N
-1193 PTADDW
+1193 PTMYEW
-1199 LDYYFR
+1199 VDYYFR
-1205 GVRNSSNPA
+1205 GVKDKYNNVTQ
-1214 IREGRITSLLKTIQ
+1214 EGRVTQLLQLIEKK
-1228 QSYPNA
+1228 YPNA
-1234 KVTLLGAGGAPSTV
+1234 KVTLLGAGGRNLKEQYRFNKPYISQPIGKAIQFNKGINPTV
-1248 QYWTT
+1248 ENNRNDPQPTW
-1253 TPYTSLPIADAINA
+1253 D
-1267 NHALKASGVYNSNE
+1267 
-1281 TPPKWEFTGGWGR
+1281 FTGFYGR
-1294 AGLKNA
+1294 AGLQEA
-1300 MQQAY
+1300 MNQAY
-1305 NTLNSSTAQ
+1305 KTLSQSGA
-1314 KKAFF
+1314 KKKSFF
-1319 HLQGVPTFG
+1319 YLQGFP
-1328 INIFTAPLLPFW
+1328 NIMTYTWW
-1340 DEGTTN
+1340 DEAKQ
-1346 DARRTFAKIQNI
+1346 DFANI
-1358 ARVSWLVELDPSA
+1358 KNVAQVSWLVELDPSA
-1371 VDDYFFEPSEY
+1371 YDNTFLEPGEY
-1382 LANGLPDPNQ
+1382 RANGLPDPSQ
-1392 VHFLQNASRYWP
+1392 VHILQNTLKYWP
-1404 NKDQYW
+1404 DKDQYW
-1410 TQVDAAAMEGAYDKE
+1410 NQVDAAAMERKYDQE
-1425 MPAIAQEITNGAS
+1425 IPAIAQEITNGAS
-1438 SDAKLNLQIQL
+1438 SAAKLNLQIQL
-1449 ADNVLWRDPV
+1449 ADNVLWRTAPS
-1459 GDTSM
+1459 GDASM
-1464 TTAGVSYNAATGSLT
+1464 TNAGVSYNEATGSLT
-1479 KTDFTMTSDKPLT
+1479 KSDFTMTSDKPLT

-1557 WYGNSD
+1557 WYGNSN

-1572 PETGATTPTVPTL
+1572 PEMGATPPTVPSSA
-1585 PLDPA
+1585 LDTG

-1601 DTVYS
+1601 DKTYS

-1636 NNGMPINYQA
+1636 NDGMPIHYQA

-1696 TEADKVLVTAKL
+1696 MDADKVPVTAKL
-1708 LAFRKN
+1708 LAFRVN

-1721 LTGAEMEA
+1721 LTDAEMEA
-1729 LIGAGKP
+1729 LIGEGKP
-1736 TTLPLDANGNWTGA
+1736 TSITLDAKGLWTGD
-1750 FRDLP
+1750 FTDLP
-1755 TSEVVNGQATEI
+1755 TSQVVNGQATEL

-1776 PGFDVSYLYDFQEVT
+1776 PGFDVSYLYDSQEVT
-1791 QSDGTTKPT
+1791 QQDGTTKPT
-1800 HYVTVV
+1800 HYVTIV

-1816 NAPNE
+1816 NVPNE
-1821 VDFYKVDGSGKAL
+1821 VDFHKVDGSGQAL
-1834 AGATF
+1834 AGARF
-1839 TLQKETETPGTWAG
+1839 TLQKETETPDTWAD
-1853 VEDYVNIM
+1853 VTDYVNIA
-1861 TTQVTENGVQREKL
+1861 TTEITENSVKFQKL
-1875 HFEKLD
+1875 HFEKLE
-1881 PGNYRLNETTVPS
+1881 PGNYQLIETTVPD
-1894 GYKEPT
+1894 GYKKPE

-1907 VSAKTGKVENVQALS
+1907 VSATTGKVENIYALDK
-1922 ASGSLAAGTS
+1922 SGNLTAGAS
-1932 GAAIYNVSKD
+1932 GAAIYNMPD
-1942 RPPIDFYLNK
+1942 GRPPVVFYLNK
-1952 LGGVQGE
+1952 VGGVQGE
-1959 PLHRLT
+1959 NLSRLT
-1965 SGTLVMKLEKMD
+1965 SGTLVMKLEKSD
-1977 DANKSMTVPFDLS
+1977 DKTKSTTVTFDLS
-1990 QDYED
+1990 KDYED

-2015 DYVLTE
+2015 DYVLSE

-2046 STTGRTLA
+2046 STKGRTLA
-2054 VVDAGGNAQ
+2054 VVDAQGNVQ
-2063 TPYLFEEMQID
+2063 RPYLFEETQIG

-2088 DIENYVFVLPSTAG
+2088 AIENYVFVLPSTAG

-2107 FTLAGTFLL
+2107 FTLAGAFLL
-2116 GLAMSLRGA
+2116 GLAMSLRGV

-2130 PQMKRR
+2130 PRRRG

>member
-1 MNVQRTKKRI
+1 MNVQRRKKRI

-24 LSFALPNNAETSFAD
+24 LTFALPNQSGTSFAD
-39 ANDADEASLFS
+39 SNVADEASLFS
-50 LLNNGKINDGE
+50 LLNNGKMNDGE
-61 TSGGVA
+61 PSGIPGAPGAPVA
-67 DDEKVKDGEA
+67 A
-77 LFGEG
+77 
-82 LTRTQ
+82 
-87 ILEEG
+87 
-92 GVIQNSVPNALSATN
+92 
-107 LTQQAA
+107 QQAA

-120 DQYGR
+120 DQYGNP
-125 AVDNI
+125 VNNVN
-130 YFTITR
+130 FTIYNTFDR
-136 TYDGI
+136 IKYYG
-141 NYRAKAVSGS
+141 KAVQGV
-151 LYIFN
+151 LYLSSSN
-156 SATNQYERKSV
+156 EN
-167 EAAGFYEN
+167 YEN
-175 YFHQITVSA
+175 LSLEAFGFNENRYHEIKVIA
-184 TEGDAA
+184 TSGDAA
-190 NYTLNS
+190 NYTLDS
-196 NTILTKF
+196 SAVLTKF
-203 YIQNGKAILDSGSFA
+203 HIDYYRRAILDSGSFA
-218 ITLQSKA
+218 ITLQRKA
-225 QPPTPAG
+225 ARDT
-232 TRMTAKD
+232 MTAKD
-239 TKGNPAPGIAF
+239 TQGKPAPGIAF
-250 LLYKEGE
+250 LLYKDGE
-257 PNIQANLLSD
+257 PNIQKNLLSD
-267 SNGAL
+267 RNGAL
-272 AYRANANVF
+272 AYKANSEVF
-281 DPKSM
+281 DPKTLAA
-286 PVGTYNVKVT
+286 GTYTVKVT
-296 PQSSSDMAKATYVM
+296 PQSSSNTAKATYVM
-310 DSTKIYATF
+310 DATKIYATF
-319 TVTDDGAGNKT
+319 TVSYDGAGNKT
-330 VAFTPEN
+330 VTFSPAS
-337 SQNLVFPLLA
+337 SQNLVFPRIA
-347 DLPQGEAKLTVNKK
+347 DLPKGEATLTVNKK
-361 DEKGDPLSGVT
+361 NEKGDPLSGVT

-377 PVDSAAPGTRTSN
+377 PVDSAAAGTRTSG
-390 PTGAN
+390 PTGVD

-408 LLTELS
+408 LLAELS

-439 GGTDVTSRLTLDSVT
+439 GGTDVTSPLNLDSVT

-476 VDAVIQVSKTARLA
+476 VDAVIKVPATTSLA

-513 QGLDIFAHGGK
+513 QGLDIFANGGK

-530 DLATRTITY
+530 DPTTRTITY

-566 PQEAGASSPIQLS
+566 PQEMKSPSTVTLS
-579 YGLGQ
+579 YGLRQ
-584 TAPSTSS
+584 KTPSTSS

-597 PYYYPQG
+597 PYYYPQQTG
-604 TNGSNIGTMYSI
+604 GSNIGTMYSI

-633 TNKLK
+633 TNQLK

-644 SGKGSVLINA
+644 SGKGSVLMNA

-663 GSGSTDT
+663 GSGSKNT

-677 VPANLTEVN
+677 VPSNLTEVN

-693 GNANKVTIDFGDRL
+693 GNANKITIDFGDRL

-776 GFDAEVTVSNPK
+776 GFNAEVTVSNPK
-788 NSIEWTKV
+788 NHIEWTKV
-796 NASGLPLEG
+796 NESGLPLEG

-878 QKPDPADGK
+878 QNPDPADGK
-887 IVNGRREGR
+887 IVNGRLEGR
-896 FSVYKTDNAVNEAE
+896 FSVHKTDNAENEGD

-932 SWIVDDAKNPITK
+932 SWIVDGTKSPITK
-945 TTDADGNLTF
+945 TTDAEGNLTF

-987 EVVDEAHPDIIRVV
+987 EVVDKAHPEIKRVV

-1006 DASPSLARSS
+1006 DASPSLAQST

-1022 ADSTSFGRELIPTS
+1022 RSLVPTS
-1036 TQDAYLAP
+1036 TKDAYLAP
-1044 LLNQT
+1044 LLDHT
-1049 MDRLQKAQALL
+1049 MQRLQKAQDLL
-1060 SPDTQE
+1060 SSDTQE
-1066 EEPSLSGSMLYSADA
+1066 EEPSFADGMLYSADA
-1081 SLRSAGA
+1081 PLRSVGA
-1088 PLRSLGAGKYQYY
+1088 PLRSAGAGKYQYY
-1101 NPEVVNATKW
+1101 NPVEVNGTKW

-1121 GDGQADYKITQTM
+1121 GDGAVDYKITQTM

-1140 PGQYKVSVKVEKMPE
+1140 PGQYKVNVKVEKMPE

-1162 MDNCA
+1162 MDNCS
-1167 AFNQIDGTKTD
+1167 AFAQINGLTYRAGDKIDRAQWGGIVGGTLEP
-1178 RFQWAGM
+1178 
-1185 TSGQIQNY
+1185 N
-1193 PTADDW
+1193 PTMYEW
-1199 LDYYFR
+1199 VDYYFR
-1205 GVRNSSNPA
+1205 GLKDKYNNVTQ
-1214 IREGRITSLLKTIQ
+1214 EGRVTQLLQLIEKK
-1228 QSYPNA
+1228 YPNA
-1234 KVTLLGAGGAPSTV
+1234 KVTLLGAGGRNLKEQYRFNKPYISQPIDKAIQINKRINPTV
-1248 QYWTT
+1248 ENNRNDPQPTW
-1253 TPYTSLPIADAINA
+1253 D
-1267 NHALKASGVYNSNE
+1267 
-1281 TPPKWEFTGGWGR
+1281 FTGFYGR
-1294 AGLKNA
+1294 AGLQEA
-1300 MQQAY
+1300 MNQAY
-1305 NTLNSSTAQ
+1305 KTLSQSGA
-1314 KKAFF
+1314 KKKSFF
-1319 HLQGVPTFG
+1319 YLQGFP
-1328 INIFTAPLLPFW
+1328 NIMTYTWWW
-1340 DEGTTN
+1340 D
-1346 DARRTFAKIQNI
+1346 DAKQDFANI
-1358 ARVSWLVELDPSA
+1358 KNVAQVSWLVELDPSA
-1371 VDDYFFEPSEY
+1371 YDNVFLTPGEY
-1382 LANGLPDPNQ
+1382 RANGLPDPSQ
-1392 VHFLQNASRYWP
+1392 VHILQNTLRKWP
-1404 NKDQYW
+1404 DKDQYW
-1410 TQVDAAAMEGAYDKE
+1410 NQVDKAAMESEYNKAIS
-1425 MPAIAQEITNGAS
+1425 AIAGEITNGAS
-1438 SDAKLNLQIQL
+1438 SNAKLNLQIKL
-1449 ADNVLWRDPV
+1449 ADNVLWRDPA
-1459 GDTSM
+1459 GDRSM
-1464 TTAGVSYNAATGSLT
+1464 TNAGVKYEVTTGSLT
-1479 KTDFTMTSDKPLT
+1479 KSNFTMTSDKPLE
-1492 FNYYIKANSQASG
+1492 FSYYIKANSQASG

-1572 PETGATTPTVPTL
+1572 PETGATTPTVPSSA
-1585 PLDPA
+1585 LDTG

-1601 DTVYS
+1601 DKTYS
-1606 DDPETKIGLGQK
+1606 DDSETKIGLGQK
-1618 LKSPYESLT
+1618 LKSPYELLT

-1636 NNGMPINYQA
+1636 NDGMPITYHA

-1658 NLVKNDATLKQTFYI
+1658 NLVQNDNDLTQTFYI
-1673 GAQMDPVVVKMDIR
+1673 GAQMDPVVVKTDIQ

-1696 TEADKVLVTAKL
+1696 TKADEVPVTAKL
-1708 LAFRKN
+1708 LAFRVN

-1721 LTGAEMEA
+1721 LTDAELEA
-1729 LIGAGKP
+1729 LLGAGKP
-1736 TTLPLDANGNWTGA
+1736 TSITLDANGKWTGA
-1750 FRDLP
+1750 FMDLP
-1755 TSEVVNGQATEI
+1755 TSQVVNGQATEI

-1776 PGFDVSYLYDFQEVT
+1776 PSFDVSYLYDSQEVT
-1791 QSDGTTKPT
+1791 QPNGTTKPT
-1800 HYVTVV
+1800 HYVTIV
-1806 NQKHTLVSVT
+1806 NQKHTLISVT

-1839 TLQKETETPGTWAG
+1839 TLQKETETPDTWADVAG
-1853 VEDYVNIM
+1853 YVDIK
-1861 TTQVTENGVQREKL
+1861 TVKVTENGVEREKL
-1875 HFEKLD
+1875 HFEKLE
-1881 PGNYRLNETTVPS
+1881 PGKYRLNETMVPA
-1894 GYKEPT
+1894 GYKEPK

-1907 VSAKTGKVENVQALS
+1907 INETTGKVESIQALN
-1922 ASGSLAAGTS
+1922 ASGVLADGTS
-1932 GAAIYNVSKD
+1932 GVDIYNVSKD
-1942 RPPIDFYLNK
+1942 RPPVEFYLDK

-1959 PLHRLT
+1959 TLHRLT
-1965 SGTLVMKLEKMD
+1965 SGKLVMKLEKTD
-1977 DANKSMTVPFDLS
+1977 DTSKSMKVTFDLS
-1990 QDYED
+1990 QDYKD
-1995 ISNTGTRGLKITIP
+1995 ISNTGTRGLKIIIP

-2015 DYVLTE
+2015 DYALTE

-2034 ITLRYTVPEDLS
+2034 ITLRYTVPADLS

-2054 VVDAGGNAQ
+2054 VVDAQGNVQ
-2063 TPYLFEEMQID
+2063 RPYLFEETQTG
-2074 GVWTPTYAT
+2074 GVWTPTYA
-2083 GYAPL
+2083 PL
-2088 DIENYVFVLPSTAG
+2088 AIENYVFVLPSTAG

-2107 FTLAGTFLL
+2107 FTLAGAFLL
-2116 GLAMSLRGA
+2116 GLAMSLRGV

-2130 PQMKRR
+2130 PRRRG

>member
-1 MNVQRTKKRI
+1 MNVQRRKKRI

-24 LSFALPNNAETSFAD
+24 LTFALPNQSGTSFAD
-39 ANDADEASLFS
+39 SNVADQASLFS
-50 LLNNGKINDGE
+50 LLNNGKMNDGE
-61 TSGGVA
+61 PSDVPGAPGAPVA
-67 DDEKVKDGEA
+67 A
-77 LFGEG
+77 
-82 LTRTQ
+82 
-87 ILEEG
+87 
-92 GVIQNSVPNALSATN
+92 
-107 LTQQAA
+107 QQAA
-113 GTYITVK
+113 GTYMTVK
-120 DQYGR
+120 DQYGNP
-125 AVDNI
+125 VDNV
-130 YFTITR
+130 YFNIDN
-136 TYDGI
+136 TYNGI
-141 NYRAKAVSGS
+141 HYFGKAVNGA
-151 LYIFN
+151 LYIYN
-156 SATNQYERKSV
+156 SATRQYEQSSL
-167 EAAGFYEN
+167 EAAGFMESQY
-175 YFHQITVSA
+175 HQITVN
-184 TEGDAA
+184 TTVGDTA
-190 NYTLNS
+190 NYNVAPNAVLAH
-196 NTILTKF
+196 F
-203 YIQNGKAILDSGSFA
+203 YVQGGGVTFSQGSA
-218 ITLQSKA
+218 NLILQSKA
-225 QPPTPAG
+225 QPPAPAG
-232 TRMTAKD
+232 ITMTAKD
-239 TKGNPAPGIAF
+239 TNGKPAPGISF
-250 LLYKEGE
+250 LLYKKGE
-257 PNIQANLLSD
+257 PNIQANLISD

-272 AYRANANVF
+272 AYTANSKVF
-281 DPKSM
+281 DPKTLAA
-286 PVGTYNVKVT
+286 GTYTVKVT
-296 PQSSSDMAKATYVM
+296 PQSSSDTAKATYVM
-310 DSTKIYATF
+310 DATKSYATF
-319 TVTDDGAGNKT
+319 TVTDDGAGKKM
-330 VAFTPEN
+330 VAFIPAS
-337 SQNLVFPLLA
+337 SQNLVFPLIA
-347 DLPQGEAKLTVNKK
+347 DLPKGEATLTVNKK

-377 PVDSAAPGTRTSN
+377 PVDSAAAGTRTSG
-390 PTGAN
+390 PTGVD

-439 GGTDVTSRLTLDSVT
+439 GGTDVTKGLTLDSVT
-454 WNPPHVEGGVN
+454 WNPPHVENGVN

-476 VDAVIQVSKTARLA
+476 VDAVIQVPAATHLA
-490 PGDFFTIQLSDNVDT
+490 PGDFFTIQLSGNVDT

-513 QGLDIFAHGGK
+513 QGLDIFANGGK

-530 DLATRTITY
+530 DPTTRTITY

-566 PQEAGASSPIQLS
+566 PQEMKSPSTVTLS
-579 YGLGQ
+579 YGLRQ
-584 TAPSTSS
+584 KTPSTSS

-597 PYYYPQG
+597 PYYYPQQTG
-604 TNGSNIGTMYSI
+604 GSNIGTMYSI

-633 TNKLK
+633 TNKLR

-663 GSGSTDT
+663 GSGSTET

-677 VPANLTEVN
+677 VPTHLTEVN

-788 NSIEWTKV
+788 NHIEWTKV
-796 NASGLPLEG
+796 NESGLPLEG
-805 AEFRLVRVQEGSEQ
+805 AEFRLVRVQNGSGQDGSEQ

-871 VNEKGEI
+871 VNGKGEI
-878 QKPDPADGK
+878 QNPKPTDGK
-887 IVNGRREGR
+887 IVNGRLEGR
-896 FSVYKTDNAVNEAE
+896 FSVHKTDNAVNEAD

-925 EDPAHAG
+925 EDPEHPG
-932 SWIVDDAKNPITK
+932 SWIVDDTKSPITK
-945 TTDADGNLTF
+945 TTDAEGNLTF

-981 TVEVKE
+981 TVEVKK
-987 EVVDEAHPDIIRVV
+987 EVVDEARPEIERVV

-1006 DASPSLARSS
+1006 DASPSLARSA

-1022 ADSTSFGRELIPTS
+1022 ADAASFGRELIPTS
-1036 TQDAYLAP
+1036 TKDTYLAP
-1044 LLNQT
+1044 LLDHT
-1049 MDRLQKAQALL
+1049 MQRLQKAQDLL
-1060 SPDTQE
+1060 SSDAKE
-1066 EEPSLSGSMLYSADA
+1066 EASSFADGMLYSSD
-1081 SLRSAGA
+1081 A
-1088 PLRSLGAGKYQYY
+1088 PLRSVGAGKYQFY
-1101 NPEVVNATKW
+1101 NPVEVDRTKW

-1121 GDGQADYKITQTM
+1121 GDGAVDYKITQTM
-1134 EPDGTT
+1134 ERDGTT
-1140 PGQYKVSVKVEKMPE
+1140 PGQYKVNVKVEKMPE

-1162 MDNCA
+1162 MDNCV
-1167 AFNQIDGTKTD
+1167 AFDQTNGTKVD

-1185 TSGQIQNY
+1185 RSGTLQSY

-1205 GVRNSSNPA
+1205 GVRNSNNPA
-1214 IREGRITSLLKTIQ
+1214 IQKGRVTSLLMAIQ
-1228 QSYPNA
+1228 EKYPNA
-1234 KVTLLGAGGAPSTV
+1234 KVTLLGAGAAKTTY

-1253 TPYTSLPIADAINA
+1253 NPYTSLPIADAINM
-1267 NHALKASGVYNSNE
+1267 NHALKPSGVYNPDVA
-1281 TPPKWEFTGGWGR
+1281 PPKWEFAGGWGR
-1294 AGLKNA
+1294 AGLKDA

-1305 NTLNSSTAQ
+1305 DTLNSSTAQ

-1328 INIFTAPLLPFW
+1328 INTFTARLLPFW
-1340 DEGTTN
+1340 DDGTTN

-1371 VDDYFFEPSEY
+1371 YDNTFFKPSEY
-1382 LANGLPDPNQ
+1382 LANGLPDPSQ
-1392 VHFLQNASRYWP
+1392 VHILQVASQYWLD
-1404 NKDQYW
+1404 KDQYW
-1410 TQVDAAAMEGAYDKE
+1410 NQVDAAAMESAYNTA

-1438 SDAKLNLQIQL
+1438 SNAKLNLQIQL
-1449 ADNVLWRDPV
+1449 ADNVLWRTAPS
-1459 GDTSM
+1459 GDASM
-1464 TTAGVSYNAATGSLT
+1464 TTAGVSYDATTGSLT
-1479 KTDFTMTSDKPLT
+1479 KSDFTMTSDKPLE
-1492 FNYYIKANSQASG
+1492 FSYYIKANSQASG

-1550 ETTVKKY
+1550 ETTVTKY

-1572 PETGATTPTVPTL
+1572 PETGATTPTVPSSA
-1585 PLDPA
+1585 LDTG

-1601 DTVYS
+1601 DKTYS
-1606 DDPETKIGLGQK
+1606 DDSETKIGLGQK
-1618 LKSPYESLT
+1618 LKSPYELLT

-1636 NNGMPINYQA
+1636 NDGMPITYHA

-1658 NLVKNDATLKQTFYI
+1658 NLVQNDNDLTQTFYI
-1673 GAQMDPVVVKMDIR
+1673 GAQMDPVVVKTDIQ

-1696 TEADKVLVTAKL
+1696 TKADEVPVTAKL
-1708 LAFRKN
+1708 LAFRKDTN
-1714 ADGSETP
+1714 GSETP
-1721 LTGAEMEA
+1721 LTDAELEA
-1729 LIGAGKP
+1729 LLGAGKP
-1736 TTLPLDANGNWTGA
+1736 TSITLDKNRQWTGA
-1750 FRDLP
+1750 FTDLP
-1755 TSEVVNGQATEI
+1755 TSQVVEGEATEI

-1776 PGFDVSYLYDFQEVT
+1776 PGFDVSYLYDSKDVGQE
-1791 QSDGTTKPT
+1791 DGPTKPT
-1800 HYVTVV
+1800 HYVTIV

-1821 VDFYKVDGSGKAL
+1821 VDFYKVNGSGKAL

-1839 TLQKETETPGTWAG
+1839 TLQKETETPGTWADVAG
-1853 VEDYVNIM
+1853 YVDIK
-1861 TTQVTENGVQREKL
+1861 TVKVTENGVEREKL
-1875 HFEKLD
+1875 HFEKLE
-1881 PGNYRLNETTVPS
+1881 PGKYRLNETTVPA
-1894 GYKEPT
+1894 GYKEPK

-1907 VSAKTGKVENVQALS
+1907 INETTGKVENIQALN
-1922 ASGSLAAGTS
+1922 ASGSLVVGKS

-1942 RPPIDFYLNK
+1942 RPPVEFYLDK

-1959 PLHRLT
+1959 TLHRLT
-1965 SGTLVMKLEKMD
+1965 SGKLVMKLEKTD
-1977 DANKSMTVPFDLS
+1977 DTSKSMKVTFDLS
-1990 QDYED
+1990 QDYEN
-1995 ISNTGTRGLKITIP
+1995 ISNTGTRGLKFTIP
-2009 ADWPAG
+2009 ADWPDG
-2015 DYVLTE
+2015 DYVLSE

-2034 ITLRYTVPEDLS
+2034 IRLRYTVPEDLS
-2046 STTGRTLA
+2046 STTGRTLG
-2054 VVDAGGNAQ
+2054 VVDAQGNVQ
-2063 TPYLFEEMQID
+2063 SPYLFEETQIN
-2074 GVWTPTYAT
+2074 GVWTPKYAT
-2083 GYAPL
+2083 DYAPL
-2088 DIENYVFVLPSTAG
+2088 AIENYVFVLPTTAG

-2116 GLAMSLRGA
+2116 GLAMSLRGV

-2130 PQMKRR
+2130 PRRRG

>member
-1 MNVQRTKKRI
+1 MNEQRTKKRI

-24 LSFALPNNAETSFAD
+24 LAFALPNQSGTSFAD
-39 ANDADEASLFS
+39 SNVADQASLFS
-50 LLNNGKINDGE
+50 LLNNGKMNDGE
-61 TSGGVA
+61 PSDVPGAPGAPVA
-67 DDEKVKDGEA
+67 A
-77 LFGEG
+77 
-82 LTRTQ
+82 
-87 ILEEG
+87 
-92 GVIQNSVPNALSATN
+92 
-107 LTQQAA
+107 QQAA

-120 DQYGR
+120 DQYGNP
-125 AVDNI
+125 VDNV

-136 TYDGI
+136 TYDGK
-141 NYRAKAVSGS
+141 NYRAKAVNGS
-151 LYIFN
+151 LYILN
-156 SATNQYERKSV
+156 SATNQYERKSL

-175 YFHQITVSA
+175 YIHQITVSA

-190 NYTLNS
+190 NYTLDS
-196 NTILTKF
+196 SAVLTKF
-203 YIQNGKAILDSGSFA
+203 YIQNGKVILDSGSFA
-218 ITLQSKA
+218 ITLKSKA
-225 QPPTPAG
+225 QPPAPAG
-232 TRMTAKD
+232 ITMTAKD
-239 TKGNPAPGIAF
+239 TNGKPAPGIAF

-257 PNIQANLLSD
+257 PNIQANLISD

-272 AYRANANVF
+272 AHTANSEVF
-281 DPKSM
+281 DPKILAA
-286 PVGTYNVKVT
+286 GTYTVKVT
-296 PQSSSDMAKATYVM
+296 PQSSSDTAKATYVM
-310 DSTKIYATF
+310 DATKIYATF
-319 TVTDDGAGNKT
+319 TVTDDGAGKKMVT
-330 VAFTPEN
+330 FTPAS
-337 SQNLVFPLLA
+337 SQNLVFPLIA
-347 DLPQGEAKLTVNKK
+347 DLPKGEATLTVNKK
-361 DEKGDPLSGVT
+361 NEKGDPLSGVT

-377 PVDSAAPGTRTSN
+377 PVDSAAAGTRTSG
-390 PTGAN
+390 PTGVD
-395 GKTTFTNLAYGEY
+395 GKTTFENLAYGEY

-439 GGTDVTSRLTLDSVT
+439 GGTDVTRGLLLKPVT
-454 WNPPHVEGGVN
+454 WNPPHVENGVN

-476 VDAVIQVSKTARLA
+476 VDAVIQVPAATHLA

-513 QGLDIFAHGGK
+513 QGLDIFADGGK

-530 DLATRTITY
+530 DPTTRTITY

-566 PQEAGASSPIQLS
+566 PQEAKSPSTITLS

-584 TAPSTSS
+584 TTPSTSS
-591 FQVFYR
+591 FQVLYR
-597 PYYYPQG
+597 PYYYPQQ
-604 TNGSNIGTMYSI
+604 TVGSNIGTMYSI

-633 TNKLK
+633 TNQLK

-677 VPANLTEVN
+677 VPTKLTEVN

-740 NGYWSRYYNYSYYD
+740 NGYWSQYYNYSYYD

-776 GFDAEVTVSNPK
+776 GFDAKVTVSNPK

-805 AEFRLVRVQEGSEQ
+805 AEFRLVRVQNGSEQ

-878 QKPDPADGK
+878 QNPDPEDGK

-896 FSVYKTDNAVNEAE
+896 FSVHKTDNAENEAN

-925 EDPAHAG
+925 EDPAHPG
-932 SWIVDDAKNPITK
+932 SWIVDDAKHPITK
-945 TTDADGNLTF
+945 TTDAEGNLTF

-987 EVVDEAHPDIIRVV
+987 EPVVATKPDIKRVV

-1006 DASPSLARSS
+1006 DASPSLAQST

-1022 ADSTSFGRELIPTS
+1022 RSLVPTS
-1036 TQDAYLAP
+1036 TKDAFLAP
-1044 LLNQT
+1044 LLEQT
-1049 MDRLQKAQALL
+1049 MNRLQKTQDLL
-1060 SPDTQE
+1060 SSDAQE
-1066 EEPSLSGSMLYSADA
+1066 EASSFADGMLYSADA
-1081 SLRSAGA
+1081 
-1088 PLRSLGAGKYQYY
+1088 PLRSVGAGKYQYY
-1101 NPEVVNATKW
+1101 NPVEVDRTKW

-1140 PGQYKVSVKVEKMPE
+1140 PGQYKVNVKVEKMPE

-1162 MDNCA
+1162 MDNCS
-1167 AFNQIDGTKTD
+1167 AFSQVDGTKID
-1178 RFQWAGM
+1178 RAQWGGIVGGTA
-1185 TSGQIQNY
+1185 QAY
-1193 PTADDW
+1193 PTIYDW
-1199 LDYYFR
+1199 VDYYFR
-1205 GVRNSSNPA
+1205 GVKDDYNNVTQ
-1214 IREGRITSLLKTIQ
+1214 EGRVTQLLQLIEKK
-1228 QSYPNA
+1228 YPNA
-1234 KVTLLGAGGAPSTV
+1234 KVTLLGAGGRNL
-1248 QYWTT
+1248 QERYRLN
-1253 TPYTSLPIADAINA
+1253 TPYISQPIGKAIQFNKRIQPTVEANRNA
-1267 NHALKASGVYNSNE
+1267 P
-1281 TPPKWEFTGGWGR
+1281 PPKWDFTGFYGR
-1294 AGLKNA
+1294 AGLQEA
-1300 MQQAY
+1300 MNQAY
-1305 NTLNSSTAQ
+1305 KTLSQSGA
-1314 KKAFF
+1314 KKKSFF
-1319 HLQGVPTFG
+1319 YLQGFP
-1328 INIFTAPLLPFW
+1328 NIMTYTWWW
-1340 DEGTTN
+1340 D
-1346 DARRTFAKIQNI
+1346 DAKQDFANI
-1358 ARVSWLVELDPSA
+1358 KNVAQVSWLVELDASKFDNTFLKPGQ
-1371 VDDYFFEPSEY
+1371 YR
-1382 LANGLPDPNQ
+1382 ANGLPDPSQ
-1392 VHFLQNASRYWP
+1392 VHILQNTLRFWLD
-1404 NKDQYW
+1404 KDQYW
-1410 TQVDAAAMEGAYDKE
+1410 NQVNKAAMESEYDKAIS
-1425 MPAIAQEITNGAS
+1425 AIAGEITNSAS
-1438 SDAKLNLQIQL
+1438 SAATLNLQIQL
-1449 ADNVLWRDPV
+1449 ADNVLWRTAPS
-1459 GDTSM
+1459 GDASM
-1464 TTAGVSYNAATGSLT
+1464 TTAGVRYDPATGSLT
-1479 KTDFTMTSDKPLT
+1479 KSNFTMTSDKPLE
-1492 FNYYIKANSQASG
+1492 FSYYIKANSQASG
-1505 AKLNVFENINQAK
+1505 ARLNVFENINQAK

-1563 ADNASFQTF
+1563 ADNARFQTF
-1572 PETGATTPTVPTL
+1572 PETGATTPTVPTSS
-1585 PLDPA
+1585 LDIA

-1601 DTVYS
+1601 NTVYS

-1618 LKSPYESLT
+1618 LKSPYASLR
-1627 FAQALPYYD
+1627 FARALPYYD
-1636 NNGMPINYQA
+1636 NNGMPIHYQA

-1673 GAQMDPVVVKMDIR
+1673 GAQMDPVVVKTDIQ
-1687 VTKQWGSGT
+1687 VTKQWGRGT
-1696 TEADKVLVTAKL
+1696 KPEDQVPVTAKL

-1714 ADGSETP
+1714 AEGSETP
-1721 LTGAEMEA
+1721 LTDAELKDLLGAEN
-1729 LIGAGKP
+1729 P
-1736 TTLPLDANGNWTGA
+1736 TSITLDANGKWTGA
-1750 FRDLP
+1750 FTDLP
-1755 TSEVVNGQATEI
+1755 TSQVVKGEATEI

-1776 PGFDVSYLYDFQEVT
+1776 PGFDVSYLYDFQEVK
-1791 QSDGTTKPT
+1791 SDGTTKPT
-1800 HYVTVV
+1800 HYVTIV

-1834 AGATF
+1834 AGARF
-1839 TLQKETETPGTWAG
+1839 TLWKETETPGKWADVAGYVDITTVKVTANG
-1853 VEDYVNIM
+1853 VE
-1861 TTQVTENGVQREKL
+1861 RAKL

-1881 PGNYRLNETTVPS
+1881 PGNYRLNETTVPT

-1907 VSAKTGKVENVQALS
+1907 VSETTGKVEKVKALN
-1922 ASGSLAAGTS
+1922 ASGVLADGTS
-1932 GAAIYNVSKD
+1932 GVDIYNVSKD
-1942 RPPIDFYLNK
+1942 RPPVDFYLDK

-1959 PLHRLT
+1959 TLHRLT
-1965 SGTLVMKLEKMD
+1965 SGTLVMKLEKTG
-1977 DANKSMTVPFDLS
+1977 DASKSRTVMFDLS
-1990 QDYED
+1990 TDYGD
-1995 ISNTGTRGLKITIP
+1995 ISNTGKRGLKITIP

-2015 DYVLTE
+2015 DYALTE

-2034 ITLRYTVPEDLS
+2034 IRLRYTVPEDLS
-2046 STTGRTLA
+2046 STTGRTLG
-2054 VVDAGGNAQ
+2054 VVDAQGNVQ
-2063 TPYLFEEMQID
+2063 SPYLFEEKQID
-2074 GVWTPTYAT
+2074 GVWTPTYAA

-2088 DIENYVFVLPSTAG
+2088 AIENYVFVLPTTAG

-2107 FTLAGTFLL
+2107 FTLAGAFLL
-2116 GLAMSLRGA
+2116 GLAMSLRGV

-2130 PQMKRR
+2130 PRTKRRS

>member
-1 MNVQRTKKRI
+1 MNEQRTKKRI

-24 LSFALPNNAETSFAD
+24 LAFALPNQSGTSFAD
-39 ANDADEASLFS
+39 SNVADQASLFS
-50 LLNNGKINDGE
+50 LLNNGKMNDGE
-61 TSGGVA
+61 PSDVPGAPGAPVA
-67 DDEKVKDGEA
+67 A
-77 LFGEG
+77 
-82 LTRTQ
+82 
-87 ILEEG
+87 
-92 GVIQNSVPNALSATN
+92 
-107 LTQQAA
+107 QQAA

-120 DQYGR
+120 DQYGNP
-125 AVDNI
+125 VDNV
-130 YFTITR
+130 YFNIFNNEAH
-136 TYDGI
+136 YFG
-141 NYRAKAVSGS
+141 KAVQGV
-151 LYIFN
+151 LYLYSSN
-156 SATNQYERKSV
+156 KK
-167 EAAGFYEN
+167 YEN
-175 YFHQITVSA
+175 LSLEAFGFRENQSYQITVS
-184 TEGDAA
+184 TTVGDTT
-190 NYTLNS
+190 NYNVDP
-196 NTILTKF
+196 NAILAQF
-203 YIQNGKAILDSGSFA
+203 YIQRGVVKFNQGSA
-218 ITLQSKA
+218 KLVLKSKA
-225 QPPTPAG
+225 QPPAPAG
-232 TRMTAKD
+232 TTMTAKD

-257 PNIQANLLSD
+257 PNIQENLLSD
-267 SNGAL
+267 HNGAL
-272 AYRANANVF
+272 AYTANANVF
-281 DPKSM
+281 DARTLAA
-286 PVGTYNVKVT
+286 GTYTVKVT
-296 PQSSSDMAKATYVM
+296 PQSSSDTAKATYVM
-310 DSTKIYATF
+310 DATKIYATF

-330 VAFTPEN
+330 VAFSPAS
-337 SQNLVFPLLA
+337 SQNLVFPLIA
-347 DLPQGEAKLTVNKK
+347 DLPKGEAKLTVNKT

-377 PVDSAAPGTRTSN
+377 PVDSAAAGTRTSG
-390 PTGAN
+390 PTGAD

-439 GGTDVTSRLTLDSVT
+439 GGTDVTKRLSLNAVT
-454 WNPPHVEGGVN
+454 WNPPHVENGVN

-476 VDAVIQVSKTARLA
+476 VDAVIQVPATTHLA

-513 QGLDIFAHGGK
+513 QGLDIFANGGK

-530 DLATRTITY
+530 DPTTRTITY

-584 TAPSTSS
+584 TTPSTSS
-591 FQVFYR
+591 FQVLYR
-597 PYYYPQG
+597 PYYYPQQTG
-604 TNGSNIGTMYSI
+604 GSNIGTMYSI

-663 GSGSTDT
+663 GSGSKNT

-677 VPANLTEVN
+677 VPANLTEVT

-796 NASGLPLEG
+796 NESGLPLEG

-871 VNEKGEI
+871 VNGKGEI
-878 QKPDPADGK
+878 KNPKPTDGK
-887 IVNGRREGR
+887 IVNGRLEGR
-896 FSVYKTDNAVNEAE
+896 FSVHKTDNAEKEAD

-925 EDPAHAG
+925 EDAG
-932 SWIVDDAKNPITK
+932 SWIVDTKKSPITK
-945 TTDADGNLTF
+945 TTDAEGNLTF

-987 EVVDEAHPDIIRVV
+987 EVVDKAHPEIKRVV
-1001 TTVTE
+1001 TTITE
-1006 DASPSLARSS
+1006 DASPSLAQST

-1022 ADSTSFGRELIPTS
+1022 RSLVPTS
-1036 TQDAYLAP
+1036 TKDTYLAP
-1044 LLNQT
+1044 LLDHT
-1049 MDRLQKAQALL
+1049 MQRLQKAQALL
-1060 SPDTQE
+1060 SSDAKE
-1066 EEPSLSGSMLYSADA
+1066 EASSFADGMLYSADA
-1081 SLRSAGA
+1081 
-1088 PLRSLGAGKYQYY
+1088 PLRSVGAGKYQFY
-1101 NPEVVNATKW
+1101 NPVEVDRTKW

-1121 GDGQADYKITQTM
+1121 GDGAVDYKITQTM

-1140 PGQYKVSVKVEKMPE
+1140 PGQYKVNVKVEKMPE

-1162 MDNCA
+1162 MDNCS
-1167 AFNQIDGTKTD
+1167 AFAQINGLTYRVGDKIDRAQWGGIVGGTLEP
-1178 RFQWAGM
+1178 
-1185 TSGQIQNY
+1185 N
-1193 PTADDW
+1193 PTMYEW
-1199 LDYYFR
+1199 VDYYFR
-1205 GVRNSSNPA
+1205 GLKDKYNNVTQ
-1214 IREGRITSLLKTIQ
+1214 EGRVTQLLQLIEKK
-1228 QSYPNA
+1228 YPNA
-1234 KVTLLGAGGAPSTV
+1234 KVTLLGAGGRNLKEQYRFNKPYISQPIDKAIQINKRINPTV
-1248 QYWTT
+1248 ENNRNDPQPTW
-1253 TPYTSLPIADAINA
+1253 D
-1267 NHALKASGVYNSNE
+1267 
-1281 TPPKWEFTGGWGR
+1281 FTGFYGR
-1294 AGLKNA
+1294 AGLQEA
-1300 MQQAY
+1300 MNQAY
-1305 NTLNSSTAQ
+1305 KTLSQSAA
-1314 KKAFF
+1314 KKKSFF
-1319 HLQGVPTFG
+1319 YLQGFP
-1328 INIFTAPLLPFW
+1328 NIMTYTW
-1340 DEGTTN
+1340 WWN
-1346 DARRTFAKIQNI
+1346 DAKQDFANI
-1358 ARVSWLVELDPSA
+1358 KNVAQVSWLVELDPSA
-1371 VDDYFFEPSEY
+1371 YDNTFLAPDEY
-1382 LANGLPDPNQ
+1382 RANGLPDPSQ
-1392 VHFLQNASRYWP
+1392 VHILQNTLQYWLD
-1404 NKDQYW
+1404 KDQYW
-1410 TQVDAAAMEGAYDKE
+1410 GQVNKAAMESEYNKAIS
-1425 MPAIAQEITNGAS
+1425 AIAGEVTNSAS
-1438 SDAKLNLQIQL
+1438 SAAKLNLQIQL
-1449 ADNVLWRDPV
+1449 ADNVLWRDPA

-1464 TTAGVSYNAATGSLT
+1464 TNAGVSYDAATGMVS
-1479 KTDFTMTSDKPLT
+1479 KSNFTMTSGKPLE
-1492 FNYYIKANSQASG
+1492 FSYYIKANSQASG

-1518 TSGLQVNTTKPDG
+1518 TSGLQVKTTKPNG
-1531 TVESTTSAI
+1531 TVESKTSAI

-1550 ETTVKKY
+1550 ETTVTKY

-1563 ADNASFQTF
+1563 ADNASFKTF
-1572 PETGATTPTVPTL
+1572 PETGATTPTEPTS
-1585 PLDPA
+1585 PLDIA

-1618 LKSPYESLT
+1618 LKSPYASLR
-1627 FAQALPYYD
+1627 FSQALPYYD
-1636 NNGMPINYQA
+1636 NDGKRISYQA

-1658 NLVKNDATLKQTFYI
+1658 NLVQNDAALTQTFYI
-1673 GAQMDPVVVKMDIR
+1673 GAQMDPVVVKTDIQ

-1696 TEADKVLVTAKL
+1696 TKADEVPVTAKL
-1708 LAFRKN
+1708 LAFRVN

-1721 LTGAEMEA
+1721 LTDAEMKA
-1729 LIGAGKP
+1729 LLGAGKP
-1736 TTLPLDANGNWTGA
+1736 TSITLDAKGDWTGA
-1750 FRDLP
+1750 FMDLP
-1755 TSEVVNGQATEI
+1755 TSQVVNGQATEI

-1776 PGFDVSYLYDFQEVT
+1776 PGFDVSYLYDSQEVT
-1791 QSDGTTKPT
+1791 QQDGTTKPT
-1800 HYVTVV
+1800 HYVTIV

-1834 AGATF
+1834 AGARF
-1839 TLQKETETPGTWAG
+1839 TLQKKTETPDTWAD
-1853 VEDYVNIM
+1853 VEGYVNVA
-1861 TTQVTENGVQREKL
+1861 TAQVTENGVEREKL

-1881 PGNYRLNETTVPS
+1881 PGDYRLNETIVPT
-1894 GYKEPT
+1894 GYKKPT

-1907 VSAKTGKVENVQALS
+1907 VSETTGKVEKVQALN
-1922 ASGSLAAGTS
+1922 ASGSLVAGKS
-1932 GAAIYNVSKD
+1932 GATIYNVSKG
-1942 RPPIDFYLNK
+1942 RPPIDFYLDK

-1959 PLHRLT
+1959 TLHRLT
-1965 SGTLVMKLEKMD
+1965 SGTLVMKLEKTD
-1977 DANKSMTVPFDLS
+1977 DASKSRTVTFDLS
-1990 QDYED
+1990 QDYGD
-1995 ISNTGTRGLKITIP
+1995 ISNTGKRGLNITIP

-2015 DYVLTE
+2015 DYALTE

-2034 ITLRYTVPEDLS
+2034 ITLRYTVPTNLS

-2054 VVDAGGNAQ
+2054 VVDAQGNVQ
-2063 TPYLFEEMQID
+2063 RPYLFAETQIG
-2074 GVWTPTYAT
+2074 GVWTPTYAA

-2088 DIENYVFVLPSTAG
+2088 PIENYVFVLPSTAG

-2107 FTLAGTFLL
+2107 FTLAGAFLL
-2116 GLAMSLRGA
+2116 GLAMSLRGV

-2130 PQMKRR
+2130 PRRRG

>member
-1 MNVQRTKKRI
+1 MNVQRRKKRI

-24 LSFALPNNAETSFAD
+24 LTFALPNQSGTSFAD
-39 ANDADEASLFS
+39 SNVADQASLFS
-50 LLNNGKINDGE
+50 LLNNGKMNDGE
-61 TSGGVA
+61 PSDVPGAPGAPVA
-67 DDEKVKDGEA
+67 A
-77 LFGEG
+77 
-82 LTRTQ
+82 
-87 ILEEG
+87 
-92 GVIQNSVPNALSATN
+92 
-107 LTQQAA
+107 QQAA

-120 DQYGR
+120 DQYGNP
-125 AVDNI
+125 VDNV
-130 YFTITR
+130 YFTIYNTNDR
-136 TYDGI
+136 ITYYG
-141 NYRAKAVSGS
+141 KAVQGV
-151 LYIFN
+151 LYLYSSN
-156 SATNQYERKSV
+156 NK
-167 EAAGFYEN
+167 YEN
-175 YFHQITVSA
+175 LSLEAFGFNENRYHQIKVIA
-184 TEGDAA
+184 TSGDAA
-190 NYTLNS
+190 NYTLDS
-196 NTILTKF
+196 SAVLTNF
-203 YIQNGKAILDSGSFA
+203 YIQNGKVILYSGSFA

-225 QPPTPAG
+225 QPPAPVSDA
-232 TRMTAKD
+232 MTAKD
-239 TKGNPAPGIAF
+239 TQGNPAPGIAF
-250 LLYKEGE
+250 LLYKKGE
-257 PNIQANLLSD
+257 PNIQANLISD
-267 SNGAL
+267 RNGAL
-272 AYRANANVF
+272 AYTANSKVF
-281 DPKSM
+281 DPKTLAA
-286 PVGTYNVKVT
+286 GTYTVKVT
-296 PQSSSDMAKATYVM
+296 PQSSSDTAKATYVM
-310 DSTKIYATF
+310 DATKNYATF
-319 TVTDDGAGNKT
+319 TVTDDGAGKKM
-330 VAFTPEN
+330 VAFIPAS
-337 SQNLVFPLLA
+337 SQNLVFPRIA
-347 DLPQGEAKLTVNKK
+347 DLPKGEAKLTVNKK

-377 PVDSAAPGTRTSN
+377 PVDSAAPGTRTSS
-390 PTGAN
+390 PTGAG

-439 GGTDVTSRLTLDSVT
+439 GGTDVTKGLTLDSVT
-454 WNPPHVEGGVN
+454 WNPPHVENGVN

-476 VDAVIQVSKTARLA
+476 VDAVIQVPAATHLA
-490 PGDFFTIQLSDNVDT
+490 PGDFFTIQLSNNVDT

-513 QGLDIFAHGGK
+513 QGLDIFANGGK

-530 DLATRTITY
+530 DPTTRTITY

-566 PQEAGASSPIQLS
+566 PQEMKSPSTVTLS
-579 YGLGQ
+579 YGLRQ
-584 TAPSTSS
+584 KTPSTSS

-597 PYYYPQG
+597 PYYYPQQTG
-604 TNGSNIGTMYSI
+604 GSNIGTMYSI

-633 TNKLK
+633 TNKLR

-663 GSGSTDT
+663 GSGRTDT

-677 VPANLTEVN
+677 VPTNLTEVN

-740 NGYWSRYYNYSYYD
+740 NGYWSQYYNYSYYD

-762 YMKFYEHEGTATGV
+762 YMKFYEHEGTATGI

-796 NASGLPLEG
+796 NESGLPLEG
-805 AEFRLVRVQEGSEQ
+805 AEFRLVRVQEESEQ
-819 TVIDKLVSNRD
+819 TVIAKLVSNRD

-846 ETKAPE
+846 ETKAPD

-878 QKPDPADGK
+878 QSPDPADGK
-887 IVNGRREGR
+887 IVNGRLEGR
-896 FSVYKTDNAVNEAE
+896 FSVHKTDNAVNEAD

-925 EDPAHAG
+925 EDPEHPG
-932 SWIVDDAKNPITK
+932 SWIVDDTKSPITK
-945 TTDADGNLTF
+945 TTDAEGNLTF

-987 EVVDEAHPDIIRVV
+987 EAVDEAHPKIKKVV

-1006 DASPSLARSS
+1006 DASPSLAQST

-1022 ADSTSFGRELIPTS
+1022 RSLVPTS
-1036 TQDAYLAP
+1036 TKDTYLAP
-1044 LLNQT
+1044 LLDHT
-1049 MDRLQKAQALL
+1049 MQRLQKAQALL
-1060 SPDTQE
+1060 SSDTQE
-1066 EEPSLSGSMLYSADA
+1066 EASSFADGMLYSADA
-1081 SLRSAGA
+1081 PLRSVGA
-1088 PLRSLGAGKYQYY
+1088 PLRSAGAGKYQYY
-1101 NPEVVNATKW
+1101 NPEEVDRTKW

-1121 GDGQADYKITQTM
+1121 GDKQADYKITQTM
-1134 EPDGTT
+1134 ERDGTT
-1140 PGQYKVSVKVEKMPE
+1140 PGQYKVNVKVEKMPE

-1162 MDNCA
+1162 MDNCS
-1167 AFNQIDGTKTD
+1167 AFSQLDGTKID
-1178 RFQWAGM
+1178 RAQWGGIVGGP
-1185 TSGQIQNY
+1185 TNPY
-1193 PTADDW
+1193 PTMYDW
-1199 LDYYFR
+1199 VDYYFR
-1205 GVRNSSNPA
+1205 GVKDNYNNVTQ
-1214 IREGRITSLLKTIQ
+1214 EGRVTQLLQLIEKK
-1228 QSYPNA
+1228 YPNA
-1234 KVTLLGAGGAPSTV
+1234 KVTLLGAGGRNLNEPYRFNKPYISQPIGKAIQFNKRIQPTVEANRNAP
-1248 QYWTT
+1248 
-1253 TPYTSLPIADAINA
+1253 
-1267 NHALKASGVYNSNE
+1267 
-1281 TPPKWEFTGGWGR
+1281 PPKWDFTGFYGR
-1294 AGLKNA
+1294 AGLQEA
-1300 MQQAY
+1300 MNQAY
-1305 NTLNSSTAQ
+1305 KTLSQSGA
-1314 KKAFF
+1314 KKKSFF
-1319 HLQGVPTFG
+1319 YLQGFP
-1328 INIFTAPLLPFW
+1328 NIMTYTWWW
-1340 DEGTTN
+1340 D
-1346 DARRTFAKIQNI
+1346 DAKQDFANI
-1358 ARVSWLVELDPSA
+1358 KNVAQVSWLVELDPSA
-1371 VDDYFFEPSEY
+1371 DDYTTFLEPSEY
-1382 LANGLPDPNQ
+1382 RANGLPDPSQ
-1392 VHFLQNASRYWP
+1392 VHILQNARGYWPDKDRYWGQV
-1404 NKDQYW
+1404 NK
-1410 TQVDAAAMEGAYDKE
+1410 AAMESEYNKAIS
-1425 MPAIAQEITNGAS
+1425 AIAGEITNGAS
-1438 SDAKLNLQIQL
+1438 SNAKLNLQIKL
-1449 ADNVLWRDPV
+1449 ADNVLWRDPA
-1459 GDTSM
+1459 GDRSM
-1464 TTAGVSYNAATGSLT
+1464 TNAGVKYEVTTGSLT
-1479 KTDFTMTSDKPLT
+1479 KSNFTMTSDKPLE
-1492 FNYYIKANSQASG
+1492 FSYYIKANSQASG

-1572 PETGATTPTVPTL
+1572 PETGATQPTVPTS
-1585 PLDPA
+1585 PLNPA

-1601 DTVYS
+1601 NTVYS

-1618 LKSPYESLT
+1618 LKSPYVSLS
-1627 FAQALPYYD
+1627 FSQALPYYD
-1636 NNGMPINYQA
+1636 NDGKRISYQA

-1658 NLVKNDATLKQTFYI
+1658 NLVQNDAALTQTFYI
-1673 GAQMDPVVVKMDIR
+1673 GAQMDPVVVKTDIQ

-1696 TEADKVLVTAKL
+1696 TKADEVPVTAKL
-1708 LAFRKN
+1708 LAFRVN

-1721 LTGAEMEA
+1721 LTDAELEG
-1729 LIGAGKP
+1729 LIGEGKP
-1736 TTLPLDANGNWTGA
+1736 TSITLDEKGNWTGA
-1750 FRDLP
+1750 FMDLP
-1755 TSEVVNGQATEI
+1755 TSQVVNGQATEI

-1776 PGFDVSYLYDFQEVT
+1776 PGFDVSYLYDSQEVT
-1791 QSDGTTKPT
+1791 QQDGTTKPT
-1800 HYVTVV
+1800 HYVTIV

-1834 AGATF
+1834 AGARF
-1839 TLQKETETPGTWAG
+1839 TLQKKTETPDTWAD
-1853 VEDYVNIM
+1853 VEGYVNVA
-1861 TTQVTENGVQREKL
+1861 TAQVTENGVEREKL

-1881 PGNYRLNETTVPS
+1881 PGDYRLNETIVPT
-1894 GYKEPT
+1894 GYKKPT

-1907 VSAKTGKVENVQALS
+1907 VSETTGKVEKVQALN
-1922 ASGSLAAGTS
+1922 ASGSLVAGKS
-1932 GAAIYNVSKD
+1932 GATIYNVSKG
-1942 RPPIDFYLNK
+1942 RPPIDFYLDK

-1959 PLHRLT
+1959 TLHRLT
-1965 SGTLVMKLEKMD
+1965 SGTLVMKLEKTD
-1977 DANKSMTVPFDLS
+1977 DASKSRTVTFDLS
-1990 QDYED
+1990 QDYGD
-1995 ISNTGTRGLKITIP
+1995 ISNTGKRGLNITIP

-2015 DYVLTE
+2015 DYALTE

-2034 ITLRYTVPEDLS
+2034 ITLRYTVPTNLS

-2054 VVDAGGNAQ
+2054 VVDAQGNVQ
-2063 TPYLFEEMQID
+2063 RPYLFAETQIG
-2074 GVWTPTYAT
+2074 GVWTPTYAA

-2088 DIENYVFVLPSTAG
+2088 PIENYVFVLPSTAG

-2107 FTLAGTFLL
+2107 FTLAGAFLL
-2116 GLAMSLRGA
+2116 GLAMSLRGV

-2130 PQMKRR
+2130 PRRRG

>member
-1 MNVQRTKKRI
+1 M
-11 TKLLAMLLAFFMV
+11 
-24 LSFALPNNAETSFAD
+24 
-39 ANDADEASLFS
+39 
-50 LLNNGKINDGE
+50 
-61 TSGGVA
+61 
-67 DDEKVKDGEA
+67 
-77 LFGEG
+77 
-82 LTRTQ
+82 
-87 ILEEG
+87 
-92 GVIQNSVPNALSATN
+92 
-107 LTQQAA
+107 
-113 GTYITVK
+113 K
-120 DQYGR
+120 DQYGNP
-125 AVDNI
+125 VDNV
-130 YFTITR
+130 YFTIYN
-136 TYDGI
+136 TYDQITYYG
-141 NYRAKAVSGS
+141 KAVQGV
-151 LYIFN
+151 LYLYSSN
-156 SATNQYERKSV
+156 EK
-167 EAAGFYEN
+167 YEN
-175 YFHQITVSA
+175 LSLETFGFNENRYHEIKVIDNS
-184 TEGDAA
+184 GDTA
-190 NYTLNS
+190 NYTLDS
-196 NTILTKF
+196 SVVFAKF
-203 YIQNGKAILDSGSFA
+203 YIQNGRVIRDSGSFA

-225 QPPTPAG
+225 QPPAPAG
-232 TRMTAKD
+232 ITMTAKD
-239 TKGNPAPGIAF
+239 TNGKPAPGIAF

-257 PNIQANLLSD
+257 PNIQANLISD

-272 AYRANANVF
+272 AHTANSEVF
-281 DPKSM
+281 DPKILAA
-286 PVGTYNVKVT
+286 GTYTVKVT
-296 PQSSSDMAKATYVM
+296 PQSSSDTAKATYVM
-310 DSTKIYATF
+310 DATKIYATF
-319 TVTDDGAGNKT
+319 TVTDDGAGKKMVT
-330 VAFTPEN
+330 FTPA
-337 SQNLVFPLLA
+337 SRQNLVFPLIA
-347 DLPQGEAKLTVNKK
+347 DLPKGEATLTVNKK
-361 DEKGDPLSGVT
+361 NEKGDPLSGVT

-377 PVDSAAPGTRTSN
+377 PVDSAAAGTRTSG
-390 PTGAN
+390 PTGVD
-395 GKTTFTNLAYGEY
+395 GKTTFENLAYGEY

-439 GGTDVTSRLTLDSVT
+439 GGTDVTRGLLLKPVT
-454 WNPPHVEGGVN
+454 WNPPHVENGVN

-476 VDAVIQVSKTARLA
+476 VDAVIQVPAATHLA

-513 QGLDIFAHGGK
+513 QGLDIFADGGK

-530 DLATRTITY
+530 DPTTRTITY

-566 PQEAGASSPIQLS
+566 PQEAKSPSTITLS

-584 TAPSTSS
+584 TTPSTSS
-591 FQVFYR
+591 FQVLYR
-597 PYYYPQG
+597 PYYYPQQ
-604 TNGSNIGTMYSI
+604 TVGSNIGTMYSI

-633 TNKLK
+633 TNQLK

-677 VPANLTEVN
+677 VPTKLTEVN

-740 NGYWSRYYNYSYYD
+740 NGYWSQYYNYSYYD

-776 GFDAEVTVSNPK
+776 GFDAKVTVSNPK

-796 NASGLPLEG
+796 NESGMPLEG
-805 AEFRLVRVQEGSEQ
+805 AEFRLVRVQNGSEQ

-878 QKPDPADGK
+878 QNPDPEDGK

-896 FSVYKTDNAVNEAE
+896 FSVHKTDNAENEAN

-925 EDPAHAG
+925 EDPAHPG
-932 SWIVDDAKNPITK
+932 SWIVDDAKHPITK
-945 TTDADGNLTF
+945 TTDAEGNLTF

-987 EVVDEAHPDIIRVV
+987 EPVVATKPDIKRVV

-1006 DASPSLARSS
+1006 DASPSLAQST

-1022 ADSTSFGRELIPTS
+1022 RSLVPTS
-1036 TQDAYLAP
+1036 TKDAFLAP
-1044 LLNQT
+1044 LLEQT
-1049 MDRLQKAQALL
+1049 MNRLQKAQDLL
-1060 SPDTQE
+1060 SSDAQE
-1066 EEPSLSGSMLYSADA
+1066 EASSFADGMLYSADA
-1081 SLRSAGA
+1081 
-1088 PLRSLGAGKYQYY
+1088 PLRSVGAGKYQYY
-1101 NPEVVNATKW
+1101 NPVEVDRTKW

-1140 PGQYKVSVKVEKMPE
+1140 PGQYKVNVKVEKMPE

-1162 MDNCA
+1162 MDNCS
-1167 AFNQIDGTKTD
+1167 AFSQVDGTKID
-1178 RFQWAGM
+1178 RAQWGGIVGGTA
-1185 TSGQIQNY
+1185 QAY
-1193 PTADDW
+1193 PTIYDW
-1199 LDYYFR
+1199 VDYYFR
-1205 GVRNSSNPA
+1205 GVKDDYNNVTQ
-1214 IREGRITSLLKTIQ
+1214 EGRVTQLLQLIEKK
-1228 QSYPNA
+1228 YPNA
-1234 KVTLLGAGGAPSTV
+1234 KVTLLGAGGRNL
-1248 QYWTT
+1248 QERYRLN
-1253 TPYTSLPIADAINA
+1253 TPYISQPIGKAIQFNKRIQPTVEANRNA
-1267 NHALKASGVYNSNE
+1267 P
-1281 TPPKWEFTGGWGR
+1281 PPKWDFTGFYGR
-1294 AGLKNA
+1294 AGLQEA
-1300 MQQAY
+1300 MNQAY
-1305 NTLNSSTAQ
+1305 KTLSQSGA
-1314 KKAFF
+1314 KKKSFF
-1319 HLQGVPTFG
+1319 YLQGFP
-1328 INIFTAPLLPFW
+1328 NIMTYTWWW
-1340 DEGTTN
+1340 D
-1346 DARRTFAKIQNI
+1346 DAKQDFANI
-1358 ARVSWLVELDPSA
+1358 KNVAQVSWLVELDASKFDNTFLKPGQ
-1371 VDDYFFEPSEY
+1371 YR
-1382 LANGLPDPNQ
+1382 ANGLPDPSQ
-1392 VHFLQNASRYWP
+1392 VHILQNTLRFWLD
-1404 NKDQYW
+1404 KDQYW
-1410 TQVDAAAMEGAYDKE
+1410 NQVNKAAMESEYDKAIS
-1425 MPAIAQEITNGAS
+1425 AIAGEITNGAS
-1438 SDAKLNLQIQL
+1438 SAAKLNLQIQL
-1449 ADNVLWRDPV
+1449 ADNVLWRDPA

-1464 TTAGVSYNAATGSLT
+1464 TNAGVSYNAATGMVS
-1479 KTDFTMTSDKPLT
+1479 KSNFTMTSGKPLE
-1492 FNYYIKANSQASG
+1492 FSYYIKANSQASG
-1505 AKLNVFENINQAK
+1505 ATFNVFENINQAK

-1531 TVESTTSAI
+1531 TAESTTSAI

-1563 ADNASFQTF
+1563 ADNASFQAF
-1572 PETGATTPTVPTL
+1572 PETGVTPPTEPTS
-1585 PLDPA
+1585 PLDIA

-1601 DTVYS
+1601 DKAYS

-1618 LKSPYESLT
+1618 LKSPYDSLR

-1658 NLVKNDATLKQTFYI
+1658 NLIKNDATLKQTFYI

-1696 TEADKVLVTAKL
+1696 TDADMVPVTAKL

-1714 ADGSETP
+1714 TDGSETP
-1721 LTGAEMEA
+1721 LTDAKMKA
-1729 LIGAGKP
+1729 LLGAGKP
-1736 TTLPLDANGNWTGA
+1736 TTLTLDAKGRWTGNFA
-1750 FRDLP
+1750 DLP
-1755 TSEVVNGQATEI
+1755 TSEIVNGQATEI

-1776 PGFDVSYLYDFQEVT
+1776 PGFDVSYLYDSQEVK

-1800 HYVTVV
+1800 HYVTIV

-1821 VDFYKVDGSGKAL
+1821 VDFYKVDGSGQAL
-1834 AGATF
+1834 AGAKF
-1839 TLQKETETPGTWAG
+1839 TLQKETETPGTWAD
-1853 VEDYVNIM
+1853 VAKHMDIATE
-1861 TTQVTENGVQREKL
+1861 QVTENGVEREKL
-1875 HFEKLD
+1875 HFEKLN
-1881 PGNYRLNETTVPS
+1881 PGKYRLNETTVPA

-1907 VSAKTGKVENVQALS
+1907 ISETTGKVENIQALN
-1922 ASGSLAAGTS
+1922 ASGSLVAGPS

-1942 RPPIDFYLNK
+1942 RPPIDFYINK

-1959 PLHRLT
+1959 SLSQLT
-1965 SGTLVMKLEKMD
+1965 SGTLVMKLQKID
-1977 DANKSMTVPFDLS
+1977 DENKSMTVTFDLS
-1990 QDYED
+1990 QDYRD

-2015 DYVLTE
+2015 DYVLSE

-2034 ITLRYTVPEDLS
+2034 ITLRYTVPADLS
-2046 STTGRTLA
+2046 STTGRTLG
-2054 VVDAGGNAQ
+2054 VVDAQGNVQ
-2063 TPYLFEEMQID
+2063 SPYLFEETQID

-2088 DIENYVFVLPSTAG
+2088 AIENYVFVLPSTAG

-2107 FTLAGTFLL
+2107 FTLAGAFLL
-2116 GLAMSLRGA
+2116 GLAMSLRGV

-2130 PQMKRR
+2130 PRTKRRS

>member
-1 MNVQRTKKRI
+1 MKEQNTKKRI
-11 TKLLAMLLAFFMV
+11 KKLLAMLLAFFMV
-24 LSFALPNNAETSFAD
+24 LAFALPNKSGMSFAD
-39 ANDADEASLFS
+39 SNDADQASLFS
-50 LLNNGKINDGE
+50 LLQDGKINDGE
-61 TSGGVA
+61 PSGVLGALGAPVA
-67 DDEKVKDGEA
+67 V
-77 LFGEG
+77 
-82 LTRTQ
+82 
-87 ILEEG
+87 
-92 GVIQNSVPNALSATN
+92 
-107 LTQQAA
+107 QQTT
-113 GTYITVK
+113 GTYMTVK
-120 DQYGR
+120 DQYGNP
-125 AVDNI
+125 VDNV
-130 YFTITR
+130 YFNIDN
-136 TYDGI
+136 TYNGI
-141 NYRAKAVSGS
+141 HYFGKAVNGA
-151 LYIFN
+151 LYIYN
-156 SATNQYERKSV
+156 SATRQYEQSSL
-167 EAAGFYEN
+167 EAAGFMEGRY
-175 YFHQITVSA
+175 HQITVN
-184 TEGDAA
+184 TTVGDTA
-190 NYTLNS
+190 NYNVDPNAVLAQ
-196 NTILTKF
+196 F
-203 YIQNGKAILDSGSFA
+203 YVQGGVVTFSQGSANLVLQRKA
-218 ITLQSKA
+218 K
-225 QPPTPAG
+225 PPAPAG
-232 TRMTAKD
+232 ITMTAKD
-239 TKGNPAPGIAF
+239 TNGNPAPGIAF

-257 PNIQANLLSD
+257 PNIQANLISD
-267 SNGAL
+267 RNGAL
-272 AYRANANVF
+272 AYTANANVF
-281 DPKSM
+281 DAKTLTA
-286 PVGTYNVKVT
+286 GTYTVKVT
-296 PQSSSDMAKATYVM
+296 PQSSSDTAKATYVL
-310 DSTKIYATF
+310 DSTKTYATF
-319 TVTDDGAGNKT
+319 TVTDDGAGNKK
-330 VAFTPEN
+330 VAFTPAN
-337 SQNLVFPLLA
+337 SQNLIFPLIA
-347 DLPQGEAKLTVNKK
+347 DLPKGEAKLTVNKK

-377 PVDSAAPGTRTSN
+377 PVDSAAAGTRTSG
-390 PTGAN
+390 PTGAD

-408 LLTELS
+408 RLTELS

-439 GGTDVTSRLTLDSVT
+439 GGTDVTSRLKLDSVT
-454 WNPPHVEGGVN
+454 WNSPHVEDGVN

-476 VDAVIQVSKTARLA
+476 VDAVIQVPATARLA

-513 QGLDIFAHGGK
+513 QGLDIFANGGK

-530 DLATRTITY
+530 DPKTRTITY

-597 PYYYPQG
+597 PYYYPQQTG
-604 TNGSNIGTMYSI
+604 GSNIGTMYSI

-663 GSGSTDT
+663 NKDT

-677 VPANLTEVN
+677 VPKNLTEVN
-686 DLSPVID
+686 NLSPVID

-796 NASGLPLEG
+796 NESGLPLEG
-805 AEFRLVRVQEGSEQ
+805 AEFRLVRVQNGSEQ

-837 LAPGSYKLY
+837 LASGSYKLY

-852 GYEIPKDDTGKDK
+852 GYEIPKDDTGTAK

-871 VNEKGEI
+871 VNDKGEI
-878 QKPDPADGK
+878 QNLDPEDGK
-887 IVNGRREGR
+887 IVNGRLEGR
-896 FSVYKTDNAVNEAE
+896 FSVHKTDNAENKAD

-916 TEFTLTPLK
+916 TAFTLTPLK
-925 EDPAHAG
+925 EDPKKPS
-932 SWIVDDAKNPITK
+932 SWIVDDAKSPITK
-945 TTDADGNLTF
+945 TTDAEGNLTF

-987 EVVDEAHPDIIRVV
+987 EPVVATKPDIKRVV

-1006 DASPSLARSS
+1006 DASPSLAQST
-1016 ASVSFG
+1016 ASVSFER
-1022 ADSTSFGRELIPTS
+1022 SLVPTS
-1036 TQDAYLAP
+1036 TKDAFLAP
-1044 LLNQT
+1044 LLEQT
-1049 MDRLQKAQALL
+1049 MNRLQKAQDLL
-1060 SPDTQE
+1060 SSDAQE
-1066 EEPSLSGSMLYSADA
+1066 EASSFADGMLYSADA
-1081 SLRSAGA
+1081 
-1088 PLRSLGAGKYQYY
+1088 PLRSVGAGKYQYY
-1101 NPEVVNATKW
+1101 NPVEVDGTKW

-1140 PGQYKVSVKVEKMPE
+1140 PGQYKVNVRVEKMPE

-1162 MDNCA
+1162 MDNCS
-1167 AFNQIDGTKTD
+1167 AFSQVDGTKID
-1178 RFQWAGM
+1178 RAQWGGIVGGTA
-1185 TSGQIQNY
+1185 QAY
-1193 PTADDW
+1193 PTIYDW
-1199 LDYYFR
+1199 VDYYFR
-1205 GVRNSSNPA
+1205 GVKDDYNNVTQ
-1214 IREGRITSLLKTIQ
+1214 EGRVTQLLQLIEKK
-1228 QSYPNA
+1228 YPNA
-1234 KVTLLGAGGAPSTV
+1234 KVTLLGAGGRNL
-1248 QYWTT
+1248 QERYRLN
-1253 TPYTSLPIADAINA
+1253 TPYISQPIGKAIQFNKRIQPTVEANRNA
-1267 NHALKASGVYNSNE
+1267 P
-1281 TPPKWEFTGGWGR
+1281 PPKWDFTGFYGR
-1294 AGLKNA
+1294 AGLQEA
-1300 MQQAY
+1300 MNQAY
-1305 NTLNSSTAQ
+1305 KTLSQSGA
-1314 KKAFF
+1314 KKKSFF
-1319 HLQGVPTFG
+1319 YLQGFP
-1328 INIFTAPLLPFW
+1328 NIMTYTWWW
-1340 DEGTTN
+1340 D
-1346 DARRTFAKIQNI
+1346 DAKQDFANI
-1358 ARVSWLVELDPSA
+1358 KNVAQVSWLVELDASKFDNTFLKPGQ
-1371 VDDYFFEPSEY
+1371 YR
-1382 LANGLPDPNQ
+1382 ANGLPDPSQ
-1392 VHFLQNASRYWP
+1392 VHILQNTLRFWLD
-1404 NKDQYW
+1404 KDQYW
-1410 TQVDAAAMEGAYDKE
+1410 NQVNKAAMESEYDKAIS
-1425 MPAIAQEITNGAS
+1425 AIAGEITNGAS
-1438 SDAKLNLQIQL
+1438 SAAKLNLQIQL
-1449 ADNVLWRDPV
+1449 ADNVLWRDPA

-1464 TTAGVSYNAATGSLT
+1464 TNAGVSYNAATGMVS
-1479 KTDFTMTSDKPLT
+1479 KSNFTMTSGKPLE
-1492 FNYYIKANSQASG
+1492 FSYYIKANSQASG
-1505 AKLNVFENINQAK
+1505 ATFNVFENINQAK

-1563 ADNASFQTF
+1563 ADNASFQAF
-1572 PETGATTPTVPTL
+1572 PETGVTPPTEPTS
-1585 PLDPA
+1585 PLDIA

-1601 DTVYS
+1601 DKAYS

-1618 LKSPYESLT
+1618 LKSPYDSLR

-1658 NLVKNDATLKQTFYI
+1658 NLIKNDATLKQTFYI

-1696 TEADKVLVTAKL
+1696 TDADMVPVTAKL

-1714 ADGSETP
+1714 TDGSETP
-1721 LTGAEMEA
+1721 LTDAKMKA
-1729 LIGAGKP
+1729 LLGAGKP
-1736 TTLPLDANGNWTGA
+1736 TTLTLDAKGRWTGNFA
-1750 FRDLP
+1750 DLP
-1755 TSEVVNGQATEI
+1755 TSQVVNGQATEI

-1776 PGFDVSYLYDFQEVT
+1776 PGFDVSYLYDSQEVT
-1791 QSDGTTKPT
+1791 QPDGTTKPT
-1800 HYVTVV
+1800 HYVTIV
-1806 NQKHTLVSVT
+1806 NQKHTLISVT

-1821 VDFYKVDGSGKAL
+1821 VDFYKVNGSGKAL

-1839 TLQKETETPGTWAG
+1839 TLQKETETPDTWADVTG
-1853 VEDYVNIM
+1853 YVDIA
-1861 TTQVTENGVQREKL
+1861 TTQVKENGVEREKL
-1875 HFEKLD
+1875 HFEKLV
-1881 PGNYRLNETTVPS
+1881 PGNYRLNETTVPA
-1894 GYKEPT
+1894 GYKEPA
-1900 NPVATFT
+1900 NPVVTFT
-1907 VSAKTGKVENVQALS
+1907 VSETTGRVEKVKALN
-1922 ASGSLAAGTS
+1922 ASGVLVEGTS
-1932 GAAIYNVSKD
+1932 GVDIYNVSKD
-1942 RPPIDFYLNK
+1942 RPPVDFYLDK
-1952 LGGVQGE
+1952 LGGVQGKT
-1959 PLHRLT
+1959 LHQLT
-1965 SGTLVMKLEKMD
+1965 SGTLVLKLEKKD
-1977 DANKSMTVPFDLS
+1977 DDNKSITVTFDLS
-1990 QDYED
+1990 KDYEN
-1995 ISNTGTRGLKITIP
+1995 ISNTGISGLKITIP

-2015 DYVLTE
+2015 DYVLSE

-2034 ITLRYTVPEDLS
+2034 ITLRYKVPENLS
-2046 STTGRTLA
+2046 STTGRTLG
-2054 VVDAGGNAQ
+2054 VVDAQNNVQ
-2063 TPYLFEEMQID
+2063 TLFEETQID
-2074 GVWTPTYAT
+2074 GVWTPKYAM

-2088 DIENYVFVLPSTAG
+2088 AIENYVFVLPSTAG

-2107 FTLAGTFLL
+2107 FTLAGAVLL
-2116 GLAMSLRGA
+2116 GLAMSLRGV

-2130 PQMKRR
+2130 PRRRG

>member
-1 MNVQRTKKRI
+1 MNVQRRKKRI

-24 LSFALPNNAETSFAD
+24 LTFALPNQSGTSFAD
-39 ANDADEASLFS
+39 SNVADQASLFS
-50 LLNNGKINDGE
+50 LLNNGKMNDGE
-61 TSGGVA
+61 PSDVPGAPGAPVA
-67 DDEKVKDGEA
+67 A
-77 LFGEG
+77 
-82 LTRTQ
+82 
-87 ILEEG
+87 
-92 GVIQNSVPNALSATN
+92 
-107 LTQQAA
+107 QQAA

-120 DQYGR
+120 DQYGNP
-125 AVDNI
+125 VDNV
-130 YFTITR
+130 YFNIFNNEAH
-136 TYDGI
+136 YFG
-141 NYRAKAVSGS
+141 KAVQGV
-151 LYIFN
+151 LYLYSSN
-156 SATNQYERKSV
+156 KK
-167 EAAGFYEN
+167 YEN
-175 YFHQITVSA
+175 LSLEAFGFRENQSYQITVS
-184 TEGDAA
+184 TTVGDTT
-190 NYTLNS
+190 NYNVDP
-196 NTILTKF
+196 NAILAQF
-203 YIQNGKAILDSGSFA
+203 YIQRGVVKFNQGSA
-218 ITLQSKA
+218 KLVLKSKA
-225 QPPTPAG
+225 QPPAPAG
-232 TRMTAKD
+232 ITMTAKD
-239 TKGNPAPGIAF
+239 TNGNPAQGIAF

-257 PNIQANLLSD
+257 PNIQKNLLSD
-267 SNGAL
+267 RNGTL
-272 AYRANANVF
+272 AYKANSEVF
-281 DPKSM
+281 DPKILAA
-286 PVGTYNVKVT
+286 GTYTVKVT
-296 PQSSSDMAKATYVM
+296 PQSSSDTAKATYVM
-310 DSTKIYATF
+310 DATKIYATF

-330 VAFTPEN
+330 VEFSPAS
-337 SQNLVFPLLA
+337 SQNLIFPLIA
-347 DLPQGEAKLTVNKK
+347 NLPKGEAQLTVNKK

-377 PVDSAAPGTRTSN
+377 PVDSAAAGTRTSD
-390 PTGAN
+390 PTGVD
-395 GKTTFTNLAYGEY
+395 GTTKFTNLAYGEY

-476 VDAVIQVSKTARLA
+476 VDAMIQVPAKVRLA

-513 QGLDIFAHGGK
+513 QGLDIFANGGK

-530 DLATRTITY
+530 DPTTRTITY

-566 PQEAGASSPIQLS
+566 PQEMKSPSTVTLS
-579 YGLGQ
+579 YGLRQ
-584 TAPSTSS
+584 KTPSTSS

-597 PYYYPQG
+597 PYYYPQQTG
-604 TNGSNIGTMYSI
+604 GSNIGTMYSI

-644 SGKGSVLINA
+644 SGKGSVLMNA

-663 GSGSTDT
+663 NKNT
-670 MVPSWGV
+670 MVPSWGI
-677 VPANLTEVN
+677 VPDKLTEVT

-693 GNANKVTIDFGDRL
+693 GNANRITIDLGDKL
-707 DTGSQAYIVKVT
+707 ESGSQAYIVKVT

-754 YDWAAAQT
+754 YDWSAAQT
-762 YMKFYEHEGTATGV
+762 YMKFYEHEGTATGID
-776 GFDAEVTVSNPK
+776 FDAEVTVSNPK

-796 NASGLPLEG
+796 NESGLPLEG
-805 AEFRLVRVQEGSEQ
+805 AEFRLVRVQNGSEQ

-837 LAPGSYKLY
+837 LAPGSYRLY

-878 QKPDPADGK
+878 QNPDPADGK
-887 IVNGRREGR
+887 IVNGRLEGR
-896 FSVYKTDNAVNEAE
+896 FSVHKTDNAENEAD

-925 EDPAHAG
+925 EDPEHAG
-932 SWIVDDAKNPITK
+932 SWIVDKTKSPITK
-945 TTDADGNLTF
+945 TTDAEGNLTF

-987 EVVDEAHPDIIRVV
+987 EVVDEAHPKIKRVV

-1006 DASPSLARSS
+1006 DASPSLARSAAFGS
-1016 ASVSFG
+1016 ASV
-1022 ADSTSFGRELIPTS
+1022 SFGRELIPTS

-1044 LLNQT
+1044 VLDHT
-1049 MDRLQKAQALL
+1049 MQRLQKAQDLL
-1060 SPDTQE
+1060 SSDAQE
-1066 EEPSLSGSMLYSADA
+1066 EASSFADGMLYSADA
-1081 SLRSAGA
+1081 PLRSVGA
-1088 PLRSLGAGKYQYY
+1088 PLRSAGAGKYQYN
-1101 NPEVVNATKW
+1101 NPVDVNGTKW

-1121 GDGQADYKITQTM
+1121 GDKQADYKITQTM

-1140 PGQYKVSVKVEKMPE
+1140 PGQYKVNVKVEKMPE

-1162 MDNCA
+1162 MDNCS
-1167 AFNQIDGTKTD
+1167 AFAQKSGLGYKAGDKIDRAQWGGIVGGTL
-1178 RFQWAGM
+1178 QP
-1185 TSGQIQNY
+1185 N
-1193 PTADDW
+1193 PTMYEW
-1199 LDYYFR
+1199 VDYYFR
-1205 GVRNSSNPA
+1205 GVKDKDNKVTQ
-1214 IREGRITSLLKTIQ
+1214 EGRVTQLLQLIEKK
-1228 QSYPNA
+1228 YPNA
-1234 KVTLLGAGGAPSTV
+1234 KVTLLGAGGRNLNEP
-1248 QYWTT
+1248 YLFN
-1253 TPYTSLPIADAINA
+1253 TPYISEPIGKAIQFNKEIHPTVEI
-1267 NHALKASGVYNSNE
+1267 NRNDPQP
-1281 TPPKWEFTGGWGR
+1281 TWDFTGFYGR
-1294 AGLKNA
+1294 AGLQKA
-1300 MQQAY
+1300 MNQAY
-1305 NTLNSSTAQ
+1305 KTLSQSGA
-1314 KKAFF
+1314 KKKSFF
-1319 HLQGVPTFG
+1319 YLQGFP
-1328 INIFTAPLLPFW
+1328 NIMTYTWWWNAAKQ
-1340 DEGTTN
+1340 D
-1346 DARRTFAKIQNI
+1346 FANI
-1358 ARVSWLVELDPSA
+1358 KNVAQVSWLVELDPSA
-1371 VDDYFFEPSEY
+1371 YDNTFLTPGEY
-1382 LANGLPDPNQ
+1382 RANGLPDWRQ
-1392 VHFLQNASRYWP
+1392 VHILQNAQQYWLD
-1404 NKDQYW
+1404 KDQYW
-1410 TQVDAAAMEGAYDKE
+1410 NQVNKAAMESEYNIAIS
-1425 MPAIAQEITNGAS
+1425 AIAGEITNGAS
-1438 SDAKLNLQIQL
+1438 SNAKLNLQIQL
-1449 ADNVLWRDPV
+1449 ADNVLWRTAPS
-1459 GDTSM
+1459 GDASM
-1464 TTAGVSYNAATGSLT
+1464 TTAGVSYDAATGMVS
-1479 KTDFTMTSDKPLT
+1479 KSNFTMTSGKPLE
-1492 FNYYIKANSQASG
+1492 FSYYIKANSQASG

-1518 TSGLQVNTTKPDG
+1518 TSGLQVKTTKPND
-1531 TVESTTSAI
+1531 TVESKTSAI

-1550 ETTVKKY
+1550 ETTVTKY

-1563 ADNASFQTF
+1563 ADNASFKTF
-1572 PETGATTPTVPTL
+1572 PETGATTPTEPTS

-1601 DTVYS
+1601 DKAYS
-1606 DDPETKIGLGQK
+1606 DDPETKIGLGQM
-1618 LKSPYESLT
+1618 LKSPYASLR
-1627 FAQALPYYD
+1627 FARALPYYD
-1636 NNGMPINYQA
+1636 NTGTPINYQA

-1658 NLVKNDATLKQTFYI
+1658 NLVQNDDALKQTFYI

-1696 TEADKVLVTAKL
+1696 TDADMVPVTAKL

-1714 ADGSETP
+1714 TDGSETP
-1721 LTGAEMEA
+1721 LTDAKMKA
-1729 LIGAGKP
+1729 LLGAGKP
-1736 TTLPLDANGNWTGA
+1736 TTLTLDAKGRWTGNFA
-1750 FRDLP
+1750 DLP
-1755 TSEVVNGQATEI
+1755 TSEIVNGQATEI

-1776 PGFDVSYLYDFQEVT
+1776 PGFDVSYLYDSQEVK

-1800 HYVTVV
+1800 HYVTIV

-1821 VDFYKVDGSGKAL
+1821 VDFYKVDGSGQAL
-1834 AGATF
+1834 AGAKF
-1839 TLQKETETPGTWAG
+1839 TLQKETETPGTWAD
-1853 VEDYVNIM
+1853 VEGYVNVA
-1861 TTQVTENGVQREKL
+1861 TAQVTETGVQREKL

-1881 PGNYRLNETTVPS
+1881 PGNYRLNETTVPT

-1907 VSAKTGKVENVQALS
+1907 ISETTGKVENIQALN
-1922 ASGSLAAGTS
+1922 ASGSLVAGPS

-1942 RPPIDFYLNK
+1942 RPPIDFYINK

-1959 PLHRLT
+1959 SLSQLT
-1965 SGTLVMKLEKMD
+1965 SGTLVMKLQKID
-1977 DANKSMTVPFDLS
+1977 DENKSMTVTFDLS
-1990 QDYED
+1990 QDYRD

-2015 DYVLTE
+2015 DYVLSE

-2034 ITLRYTVPEDLS
+2034 ITLRYTVLADLS
-2046 STTGRTLA
+2046 STTGRTLG
-2054 VVDAGGNAQ
+2054 VVDAQGNVQ
-2063 TPYLFEEMQID
+2063 SPYLFEETQID

-2088 DIENYVFVLPSTAG
+2088 AIENYVFVLPSTAG

-2107 FTLAGTFLL
+2107 FTLAGAFLL
-2116 GLAMSLRGA
+2116 GLAMSLRGV

-2130 PQMKRR
+2130 PRTKRRS